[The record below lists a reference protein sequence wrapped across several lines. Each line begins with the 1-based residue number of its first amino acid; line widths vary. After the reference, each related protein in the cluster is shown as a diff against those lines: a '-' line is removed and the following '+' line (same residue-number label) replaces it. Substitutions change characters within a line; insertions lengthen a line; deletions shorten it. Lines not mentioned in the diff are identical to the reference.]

1 MKNKTIKF
9 FTSILV
15 IIMFT
20 LFIGQSMV
28 FAASKT
34 FMLSLTRGIK
44 SDDEAKYAYALN
56 TGNNHRITQIISL
69 GENNEKLATN
79 FYCLNA
85 TKGRSWGNESLSLKP
100 EYTASY
106 DMIKDK
112 SEIENLTTT
121 YSNTVRLYNTQLMWI
136 LDHMYVD
143 GGISIDNLLAKAG
156 IEKNSED
163 GIYYYNYRKN
173 TNSVFSDTSS
183 DLYRNLYGNLN
194 GKGGYTYLKNGEN
207 QDVLLSKELVESVQ
221 QAAIWYYTNY
231 KGNNDSK
238 FNCYTDDTYKNQ
250 ANPKQWLRY
259 YINPTTYDINWIPLY
274 EYTEKDENNQDI
286 EVGRMLQEQACILYN
301 YFIDS
306 AEKAARNGYTS
317 TSEGTIELKFKG
329 NDNDLKM
336 VTEGQNYK
344 IGPLEIKTTGNT
356 TTTEII
362 VEKGTTNITSKATI
376 SGNTKTTPATDT
388 EFYVLVPKTEVAN
401 IDGIIKVTVKGKYT
415 STNKTLWI
423 GKITDTETDAEQ
435 PIVEV
440 TPVSKNIE
448 DSLIVDSVFDLALRK
463 TILDVDGKTTIKN
476 EKELDAARNI
486 KIDTST
492 INGEDTTATYKHRK
506 DPIVVSEESI
516 ITYQIHI
523 YNEGDI
529 DGYASKIVD
538 QLPEGL
544 ESVLKTNE
552 TVKSTLG
559 NTYNVTYDSATNKI
573 TLAISQDD
581 ITNKTAKNIA
591 SYKGGND
598 LSSDTITLKCK
609 VTGKASTDGKTKKYL
624 TNIAYILEEY
634 DKNGNKIERDRN
646 NTESRPSVY
655 PNKTVEELNSN
666 NKDDYKGYERNP
678 SVDSDTNNETY
689 FKGQEDDDDFE
700 KVVLLPKPFDL
711 KLMKFIS
718 AINDKPT
725 TRTITIDSS
734 NLNKVVNGKLVTT
747 ADYDVSKV
755 PLLVKTG
762 DYVTYTFRIY
772 NEGEVDGYAKEI
784 SEDIPEGLEYDAS
797 VNTNPS
803 WTVSNNGK
811 TITTDFLSKAKD
823 EDNLLKAFDSENDD
837 GKGSGLSYKDVSVKL
852 KVVSTDT
859 RNIIRNEA
867 AITKDENSKGE
878 EITDRDSVPEEWKKE
893 NSDDN
898 YEDNP
903 EYPKYKEDDEDYDNI
918 KLATFDLAL
927 RKFITIISTNGNF
940 EDTNTTTTYNRVPQ
954 IDSSKLKAGTAQTA
968 IYNHSKDPIYLN
980 TGDYILY
987 TIRAYNEGDIA
998 GYASEIADY
1007 LPENIEF
1014 VDSTDEYIKGINDK
1028 WTYDAKTRKVT
1039 TTTDKLLNAFDAEND
1054 NGKGS
1059 GLSYVDVQIVC
1070 KVSKN
1075 APTNKKLTNIAEIT
1089 EYKDE
1094 DGKVIE
1100 PTIGDRDSKPENFP
1114 ENLKDEDKRPDYNGG
1129 EDKDK
1134 TDDYIPGQED
1144 DDDFEKVI
1152 VKENP
1157 KFDLALRKFITDIS
1171 GKEVTTR
1178 IPKVEY
1184 KDNKISYKHPKDVVK
1199 VVVADTVTYTLRV
1212 FNEGE
1217 IAGFAEKVSD
1227 DIPEYLEFLPEHKT
1241 NRDYRWV
1248 MYDKDGNATTKVSE
1262 AVKIVTDYTSKAYGE
1277 TLMQKGNLKENPNLL
1292 NAFDKTAGISET
1304 NPDYVD
1310 VKVAFKVKDPNSNT
1324 YVIVNKAQISEDAD
1338 EDGNP
1343 VDDIDSTPDE
1353 WKEGEDDQDYENVG
1367 VEYFDLSLL
1376 KYVTKAIVIENGKT
1390 KTTTTGNNG
1399 SDSDITPK
1407 VEIYRKNIK
1416 KTIVKFEY
1424 VIKIT
1429 NEGDIAGYAKEIT
1442 DYVPEGLKFYAEDNK
1457 GWKDEG
1463 NNVISTELLKD
1474 TLLQPGQSAT
1484 VKVVLR
1490 WINGENNLSLKTNV
1504 AEISKD
1510 ENEKGIPDR
1519 DSTPDNKK
1527 PGEDDIDDAPV
1538 LLTISTGILENTIA
1552 YVSGALV
1559 ILVVIGLGLVAIKKY
1574 VL

>member
-9 FTSILV
+9 LTSILV
-15 IIMFT
+15 IMMFA
-20 LFIGQSMV
+20 LFVGQSIV

-34 FMLSLTRGIK
+34 FMLSLTRGM
-44 SDDEAKYAYALN
+44 DDSETKYAYALN
-56 TGNNHRITQIISL
+56 TGDNHRITQIISL
-69 GENNEKLATN
+69 GENNQKLATN

-85 TKGRSWGNESLSLKP
+85 TKGASWGEVSLSGTP

-112 SEIENLTTT
+112 SEIESLTTT
-121 YSNTVRLYNTQLMWI
+121 YSNTVKQYNTQLMWI
-136 LDHMYVD
+136 LDHIHVD
-143 GGISIDNLLAKAG
+143 GGISVKNLLAKAG
-156 IEKNSED
+156 IEEDSED
-163 GIYYYNYRKN
+163 GIYYYNYKKN
-173 TNSVFSDTSS
+173 PNSVFSDTST
-183 DLYRNLYGNLN
+183 DLYRNLYGNMD
-194 GKGGYTYLKNGEN
+194 GYYITKDGAKKE
-207 QDVLLSKELVESVQ
+207 VLLSKELVESVQ

-231 KGNNDSK
+231 KGYNDSR
-238 FNCYTDDTYKNQ
+238 FNCYTNSGATS
-250 ANPKQWLRY
+250 PKEWLRY
-259 YINPTTYDINWIPLY
+259 DINPNINNQDWKQLID
-274 EYTEKDENNQDI
+274 YTEKDDNNHDV
-286 EVGRMLQEQACILYN
+286 EVGRMLQEQASILYN

-306 AEKAARNGYTS
+306 AEAAARNGYTS

-329 NDNDLKM
+329 NDTDLKM
-336 VTEGQNYK
+336 TTEGENYK

-356 TTTEII
+356 TTTELL

-376 SGNTKTTPATDT
+376 NGNTKTSPATDK
-388 EFYVLVPKTEVAN
+388 EFYVLVPKNEVAN
-401 IDGIIKVTVKGKYT
+401 IDGVIKVTVKGKYT

-423 GKITDTETDAEQ
+423 GKITDTESNVEQ

-440 TPVSKNIE
+440 TPGSKNIE
-448 DSLIVDSVFDLALRK
+448 DSLTVDSLFDLALRK
-463 TILDVDGKTTIKN
+463 TILDVDGKTAIKN
-476 EKELDAARNI
+476 EKGLDAARNI

-492 INGEDTTATYKHRK
+492 INEEETTATYKHRK
-506 DPIVVSEESI
+506 DPIVISEGSV

-538 QLPEGL
+538 QLPSGL
-544 ESVLKTNE
+544 ESVLKTND

-559 NTYNVTYDSATNKI
+559 NTYNVTYDTTTNKI

-598 LSSDTITLKCK
+598 ISSDTITLKCK

-634 DKNGNKIERDRN
+634 DKNGNKIERDRS

-655 PNKTVEELNSN
+655 PNKTAEELNSTDKN
-666 NKDDYKGYERNP
+666 NYKGNDSNP
-678 SVDSDTNNETY
+678 SVDSDTNNDTY
-689 FKGQEDDDDFE
+689 FKGQEDEDDFE

-711 KLMKFIS
+711 KLMKYIS
-718 AINDKPT
+718 AINDKPS
-725 TRTITIDSS
+725 TRTITINSS
-734 NLNKVVNGKLVTT
+734 NLNKVVNGKVVTT

-797 VNTNPS
+797 VNTNPA

-811 TITTDFLSKAKD
+811 TITTDFLSKAKG
-823 EDNLLKAFDSENDD
+823 ESNLIKAFDSENDD

-878 EITDRDSVPEEWKKE
+878 EITDRDSVPEDWEKE
-893 NSDDN
+893 DSDDN

-927 RKFITIISTNGNF
+927 RKFITKISTDGNF

-954 IDSSKLKAGTAQTA
+954 VDSSKLKAGTAQTA
-968 IYNHSKDPIYLN
+968 IYNHSKEPIYLN
-980 TGDYILY
+980 IGDYVLY

-998 GYASEIADY
+998 GYASEIVDY
-1007 LPENIEF
+1007 LPENIDF
-1014 VDSTDEYIKGINDK
+1014 VDSTDEYIKDINDK
-1028 WTYDAKTRKVT
+1028 WSYDAQTRKVT
-1039 TTTDKLLNAFDAEND
+1039 TKTDKLLNAFDAEKD

-1059 GLSYVDVQIVC
+1059 GLSYVDVQIIC
-1070 KVSKN
+1070 KINKN

-1100 PTIGDRDSKPENFP
+1100 PTVGDRDSKPENFP
-1114 ENLKDEDKRPDYNGG
+1114 EDLKDEETRPDYNGG

-1178 IPKVEY
+1178 IPEVEY
-1184 KDNKISYKHPKDVVK
+1184 KDNKITYTHPKDVVK
-1199 VVVADTVTYTLRV
+1199 VVVGDTVTYTLRV

-1277 TLMQKGNLKENPNLL
+1277 TLMQKDNLKENPNLL
-1292 NAFDKTAGISET
+1292 NAFDKTTGVSDT

-1338 EDGNP
+1338 KDGKP
-1343 VDDIDSTPDE
+1343 VEDIDSTPDE

-1442 DYVPEGLKFYAEDNK
+1442 DYVPEGLKFYEEDNK

-1463 NNVISTELLKD
+1463 DNVISTELLKD

-1490 WINGENNLSLKTNV
+1490 WINGENNLSLKTNI

-1559 ILVVIGLGLVAIKKY
+1559 ILVVIGLGLVAIKKF

>member
-9 FTSILV
+9 LTSILV
-15 IIMFT
+15 IMMFA
-20 LFIGQSMV
+20 LFVGQSIV

-34 FMLSLTRGIK
+34 FMLSLTRGM
-44 SDDEAKYAYALN
+44 DDSETKYAYALN
-56 TGNNHRITQIISL
+56 TGDNHRITQIISL
-69 GENNEKLATN
+69 GENNQKLATN

-85 TKGRSWGNESLSLKP
+85 TKGASWGEVSLSGTP

-112 SEIENLTTT
+112 SEIESLTTT
-121 YSNTVRLYNTQLMWI
+121 YSNTVKQYNTQLMWI
-136 LDHMYVD
+136 LDHIHVD
-143 GGISIDNLLAKAG
+143 GGISVKNLLAKAG
-156 IEKNSED
+156 IEEDSED
-163 GIYYYNYRKN
+163 GIYYYNYKKN
-173 TNSVFSDTSS
+173 PNSVFSDTST
-183 DLYRNLYGNLN
+183 DLYRNLYGNMD
-194 GKGGYTYLKNGEN
+194 GYYITKDGAKKE
-207 QDVLLSKELVESVQ
+207 VLLSKELVESVQ
-221 QAAIWYYTNY
+221 QAVIWYYTNY
-231 KGNNDSK
+231 KGYNDSR
-238 FNCYTDDTYKNQ
+238 FNCYTNSGATS
-250 ANPKQWLRY
+250 PKEWLRY
-259 YINPTTYDINWIPLY
+259 DINPTVNNQDWKQLID
-274 EYTEKDENNQDI
+274 YTEKDDNNHDV
-286 EVGRMLQEQACILYN
+286 EVGRMLQEQASILYN

-306 AEKAARNGYTS
+306 AEAAARNGYTS

-329 NDNDLKM
+329 NDTDLKM
-336 VTEGQNYK
+336 TTEGENYK

-356 TTTEII
+356 TTTELI

-376 SGNTKTTPATDT
+376 NGNTKTSPATDK

-401 IDGIIKVTVKGKYT
+401 IDGVIKVTVKGKYT

-423 GKITDTETDAEQ
+423 GKITDTESNVEQ

-440 TPVSKNIE
+440 TPGSKNIE
-448 DSLIVDSVFDLALRK
+448 DSLTVDSLFDLALRK
-463 TILDVDGKTTIKN
+463 TILDVDGKTAIKN
-476 EKELDAARNI
+476 EKGLDAARNI

-492 INGEDTTATYKHRK
+492 INGEETTATYKHRK
-506 DPIVVSEESI
+506 DPIVISEGSV

-538 QLPEGL
+538 QLPSGL
-544 ESVLKTNE
+544 ESVLKTND

-559 NTYNVTYDSATNKI
+559 NTYNVTYDTTTNKI

-598 LSSDTITLKCK
+598 ISSDTITLKCK

-634 DKNGNKIERDRN
+634 DKDGNKIERDRS

-655 PNKTVEELNSN
+655 PNKTAEELNSTDKN
-666 NKDDYKGYERNP
+666 NYKGNDSNP
-678 SVDSDTNNETY
+678 SVDSDTNNDTY
-689 FKGQEDDDDFE
+689 FKGQEDEDDFE

-711 KLMKFIS
+711 KLMKYIS

-734 NLNKVVNGKLVTT
+734 NLNKVVNGKVVTT

-797 VNTNPS
+797 VNTNPA

-811 TITTDFLSKAKD
+811 TITTDFLSKAKG
-823 EDNLLKAFDSENDD
+823 ESNLIKAFDSENDD

-859 RNIIRNEA
+859 KNIIRNEA
-867 AITKDENSKGE
+867 AITKDENSEGE
-878 EITDRDSVPEEWKKE
+878 EITDRDSVPEDWKKE
-893 NSDDN
+893 DSDDD

-927 RKFITIISTNGNF
+927 RKFITKISTDGNF

-954 IDSSKLKAGTAQTA
+954 VDSSKLKAGTAQTA
-968 IYNHSKDPIYLN
+968 IYNHSKEPIYLN
-980 TGDYILY
+980 IGDYVLY

-998 GYASEIADY
+998 GYASEIVDY
-1007 LPENIEF
+1007 LPENIDF

-1028 WTYDAKTRKVT
+1028 WSYDAQTRKVT
-1039 TTTDKLLNAFDAEND
+1039 TKTDKLLNAFDAEKD

-1059 GLSYVDVQIVC
+1059 GLSYVDVQIIC
-1070 KVSKN
+1070 KINKN

-1100 PTIGDRDSKPENFP
+1100 PTVGDRDSKPENFP
-1114 ENLKDEDKRPDYNGG
+1114 EDLKDEETRPDYNGG

-1178 IPKVEY
+1178 IPEVEY
-1184 KDNKISYKHPKDVVK
+1184 KDNKITYTHPKDVVK

-1277 TLMQKGNLKENPNLL
+1277 TLMQKENLKENPNLL
-1292 NAFDKTAGISET
+1292 NAFDKTTGVSDT

-1338 EDGNP
+1338 KDGKP
-1343 VDDIDSTPDE
+1343 VEDIDSTPDE

-1442 DYVPEGLKFYAEDNK
+1442 DYVPEGLKFYEEDNK

-1463 NNVISTELLKD
+1463 DNVISTELLKD

-1490 WINGENNLSLKTNV
+1490 WINGENNLSLKTNI

-1559 ILVVIGLGLVAIKKY
+1559 ILVVIGLGLVAIKKF

>member
-9 FTSILV
+9 LTSILV
-15 IIMFT
+15 IMMFA
-20 LFIGQSMV
+20 LFVGQSIV

-34 FMLSLTRGIK
+34 FMLSLTRGM
-44 SDDEAKYAYALN
+44 DDSETKYAYALN
-56 TGNNHRITQIISL
+56 TGDNHRITQIISL
-69 GENNEKLATN
+69 GENNQKLATN

-85 TKGRSWGNESLSLKP
+85 TKGASWGEVSLSGTP

-112 SEIENLTTT
+112 SEIESLTTT
-121 YSNTVRLYNTQLMWI
+121 YSNTVKQYNTQLMWI
-136 LDHMYVD
+136 LDHIHVD
-143 GGISIDNLLAKAG
+143 GGISVKNLLAKAG
-156 IEKNSED
+156 IEEDSED
-163 GIYYYNYRKN
+163 GIYYYNYKKN
-173 TNSVFSDTSS
+173 PNSVFSDTST
-183 DLYRNLYGNLN
+183 DLYRNLYGNMD
-194 GKGGYTYLKNGEN
+194 GYYITKDGAKKE
-207 QDVLLSKELVESVQ
+207 VLLSKELVESVQ
-221 QAAIWYYTNY
+221 QAVIWYYTNY
-231 KGNNDSK
+231 KGYNDSR
-238 FNCYTDDTYKNQ
+238 FNCYTNSGATS
-250 ANPKQWLRY
+250 PKEWLRY
-259 YINPTTYDINWIPLY
+259 DINPTVNNQDWKQLID
-274 EYTEKDENNQDI
+274 YTEKDDNNHDV
-286 EVGRMLQEQACILYN
+286 EVGRMLQEQASILYN

-306 AEKAARNGYTS
+306 AEAAARNGYTS

-329 NDNDLKM
+329 NDTDLKM
-336 VTEGQNYK
+336 TTEGENYK

-356 TTTEII
+356 TTTELL

-376 SGNTKTTPATDT
+376 NGNTKTSPATDK

-401 IDGIIKVTVKGKYT
+401 IDGVIKVTVKGKYT

-423 GKITDTETDAEQ
+423 GKITDTESNVEQ

-440 TPVSKNIE
+440 TPGSKNIE
-448 DSLIVDSVFDLALRK
+448 DSLTVDSLFDLALRK
-463 TILDVDGKTTIKN
+463 TILDVDGKTAIKN
-476 EKELDAARNI
+476 EKGLDAARNI

-492 INGEDTTATYKHRK
+492 INGEETTATYKHRK
-506 DPIVVSEESI
+506 DPIVISEGSV

-538 QLPEGL
+538 QLPSGL
-544 ESVLKTNE
+544 ESVLKTND

-559 NTYNVTYDSATNKI
+559 NTYNVTYDTTTNKI

-598 LSSDTITLKCK
+598 ISSDTITLKCK

-634 DKNGNKIERDRN
+634 DKDGNKIERDRS

-655 PNKTVEELNSN
+655 PNKTAEELNSTDKN
-666 NKDDYKGYERNP
+666 NYKGNDSNP
-678 SVDSDTNNETY
+678 SVDSDTNNDTY
-689 FKGQEDDDDFE
+689 FKGQEDEDDFE

-711 KLMKFIS
+711 KLMKYIS

-734 NLNKVVNGKLVTT
+734 NLNKVVNGKVVTT

-797 VNTNPS
+797 VNTNPA

-811 TITTDFLSKAKD
+811 TITTDFLSKAKG
-823 EDNLLKAFDSENDD
+823 ESNLIKAFDSENDD

-859 RNIIRNEA
+859 KNIIRNEA
-867 AITKDENSKGE
+867 AITKDENSEGE
-878 EITDRDSVPEEWKKE
+878 EITDRDSVPEDWKKE
-893 NSDDN
+893 DSDDN

-927 RKFITIISTNGNF
+927 RKFITRISTDGNF

-954 IDSSKLKAGTAQTA
+954 VDSSKLKVGTAQTA
-968 IYNHSKDPIYLN
+968 IYNHSKEPIYLN
-980 TGDYILY
+980 RGDYVLY

-998 GYASEIADY
+998 GYASEIVDY
-1007 LPENIEF
+1007 LPENIDF
-1014 VDSTDEYIKGINDK
+1014 VDSTDEYIKNINDK
-1028 WTYDAKTRKVT
+1028 WSYDAQTRKVT
-1039 TTTDKLLNAFDAEND
+1039 TKTDKLLNAFDAEKD

-1059 GLSYVDVQIVC
+1059 GLSYVDVQIIC
-1070 KVSKN
+1070 KINKN

-1100 PTIGDRDSKPENFP
+1100 PTVGDRDSKPENFP
-1114 ENLKDEDKRPDYNGG
+1114 EDLKDEETRPDYNGG

-1178 IPKVEY
+1178 IPEVEY
-1184 KDNKISYKHPKDVVK
+1184 KDNKITYTHPKDVVK
-1199 VVVADTVTYTLRV
+1199 VVVGDTVTYTLRV

-1277 TLMQKGNLKENPNLL
+1277 TLMQKENLKENPNLL
-1292 NAFDKTAGISET
+1292 NAFNKKTGVSDT

-1338 EDGNP
+1338 KDGKP
-1343 VDDIDSTPDE
+1343 VEDIDSTPDE

-1442 DYVPEGLKFYAEDNK
+1442 DYVPEGLKFYEEDNK

-1463 NNVISTELLKD
+1463 DNVISTELLKD

-1490 WINGENNLSLKTNV
+1490 WINGENNLSLKTNI

-1559 ILVVIGLGLVAIKKY
+1559 ILVVIGLGLVAIKKF

>member
-9 FTSILV
+9 LTSILV
-15 IIMFT
+15 IMMFA
-20 LFIGQSMV
+20 LFVGQSIV

-34 FMLSLTRGIK
+34 FMLSLTRGM
-44 SDDEAKYAYALN
+44 DDSETKYAYALN
-56 TGNNHRITQIISL
+56 TGDNHRITQIISL
-69 GENNEKLATN
+69 GENNQKLATN

-85 TKGRSWGNESLSLKP
+85 TKGASWGEVSLSGTP

-112 SEIENLTTT
+112 SEIESLTTT
-121 YSNTVRLYNTQLMWI
+121 YSNTVKQYYTQLMWV
-136 LDHMYVD
+136 LDHIHVD
-143 GGISIDNLLAKAG
+143 GGISVKNLLAKAG
-156 IEKNSED
+156 IEEDSED
-163 GIYYYNYRKN
+163 GIYYYNYNKN
-173 TNSVFSDTSS
+173 PNSVFSDTST
-183 DLYRNLYGNLN
+183 DLYRNLYGNMD
-194 GKGGYTYLKNGEN
+194 GYYITKDGAKKE
-207 QDVLLSKELVESVQ
+207 VLLSKELVESVQ
-221 QAAIWYYTNY
+221 QAVIWYYTNY
-231 KGNNDSK
+231 KGYNDSR
-238 FNCYTDDTYKNQ
+238 FNCYTNSGATS
-250 ANPKQWLRY
+250 PKEWLRY
-259 YINPTTYDINWIPLY
+259 DINPTVNNQDWKQLID
-274 EYTEKDENNQDI
+274 YTEKDDNNHDV
-286 EVGRMLQEQACILYN
+286 EVGRMLQEQASILYN

-306 AEKAARNGYTS
+306 AEAAARNGYTS

-329 NDNDLKM
+329 NDTDLKM
-336 VTEGQNYK
+336 TTEGENYK

-362 VEKGTTNITSKATI
+362 VEKGTTDITSKATI
-376 SGNTKTTPATDT
+376 NGNTKTSPATDR
-388 EFYVLVPKTEVAN
+388 EFYVLVPKAEVAN
-401 IDGIIKVTVKGKYT
+401 IDGVIKVGVKGKYT
-415 STNKTLWI
+415 STDKTLWI
-423 GKITDTETDAEQ
+423 GKITDTESNVEQ

-440 TPVSKNIE
+440 TPGSKNIE
-448 DSLIVDSVFDLALRK
+448 DSLTVDSLFDLALRK

-492 INGEDTTATYKHRK
+492 ISGEDTTATYKHRK
-506 DPIVVSEESI
+506 DPIVVSEGSV

-538 QLPEGL
+538 QLPVGL
-544 ESVLKTNE
+544 ESVLKTND

-559 NTYNVTYDSATNKI
+559 NTYNVTYDTTTNKI

-598 LSSDTITLKCK
+598 ISSDTITLKCK

-634 DKNGNKIERDRN
+634 DKDGNKIERDRS

-655 PNKTVEELNSN
+655 PNKTAEELNSTDKN
-666 NKDDYKGYERNP
+666 NYKGNDSNP
-678 SVDSDTNNETY
+678 SVDSDTNNDTY
-689 FKGQEDDDDFE
+689 FKGQEDEDDFE

-711 KLMKFIS
+711 KLMKYIS

-734 NLNKVVNGKLVTT
+734 NLNKVVNGKVVTT

-797 VNTNPS
+797 VNTNPA

-811 TITTDFLSKAKD
+811 TITTDFLSKAKG
-823 EDNLLKAFDSENDD
+823 ESNLIKAFDSENDD

-859 RNIIRNEA
+859 KNIIRNEA
-867 AITKDENSKGE
+867 AITKDENSEGE
-878 EITDRDSVPEEWKKE
+878 EITDRDSVPEDWKKE
-893 NSDDN
+893 DSDDN

-927 RKFITIISTNGNF
+927 RKFITRISTDGNF

-954 IDSSKLKAGTAQTA
+954 VDSSKLKVGTAQTA
-968 IYNHSKDPIYLN
+968 IYNHSKEPIYLN
-980 TGDYILY
+980 RGDYVLY

-998 GYASEIADY
+998 GYASEIVDY
-1007 LPENIEF
+1007 LPENIDF
-1014 VDSTDEYIKGINDK
+1014 VDSTDEYIKNINDK
-1028 WTYDAKTRKVT
+1028 WSYDAQTRKVT
-1039 TTTDKLLNAFDAEND
+1039 TKTDKLLNAFDAEKD

-1059 GLSYVDVQIVC
+1059 ELSYVDVQIIC
-1070 KVSKN
+1070 KINKN

-1100 PTIGDRDSKPENFP
+1100 PTVGDRDSKPENFP
-1114 ENLKDEDKRPDYNGG
+1114 EDLKDEETRPDYNGG

-1178 IPKVEY
+1178 IPEVEY
-1184 KDNKISYKHPKDVVK
+1184 KDNKITYTHPKDVVK
-1199 VVVADTVTYTLRV
+1199 VVVGDTVTYTLRV

-1277 TLMQKGNLKENPNLL
+1277 TLMQKENLKENPNLL
-1292 NAFDKTAGISET
+1292 NAFNKKTGVSDT

-1338 EDGNP
+1338 KDGKP
-1343 VDDIDSTPDE
+1343 VEDIDSTPDE

-1442 DYVPEGLKFYAEDNK
+1442 DYVPEGLKFYEEDNK

-1463 NNVISTELLKD
+1463 DNVISTELLKD

-1490 WINGENNLSLKTNV
+1490 WINGENNLSLKTNI

-1559 ILVVIGLGLVAIKKY
+1559 ILVVIGLGLVAIKKF

>member
-9 FTSILV
+9 LTSILV
-15 IIMFT
+15 IMMFA
-20 LFIGQSMV
+20 LFVGQSIV

-34 FMLSLTRGIK
+34 FMLSLTRGM
-44 SDDEAKYAYALN
+44 DDSETKYAYALN
-56 TGNNHRITQIISL
+56 TGDNHRITQIISL
-69 GENNEKLATN
+69 GENNQKLATN

-85 TKGRSWGNESLSLKP
+85 TKGASWGEVSLSGTP

-112 SEIENLTTT
+112 SEIESLTTT
-121 YSNTVRLYNTQLMWI
+121 YSNTVKQYNTQLMWI
-136 LDHMYVD
+136 LDHIHVD
-143 GGISIDNLLAKAG
+143 GGISVKNLLAKAG
-156 IEKNSED
+156 IEEDSED
-163 GIYYYNYRKN
+163 GIYYYNYKKN
-173 TNSVFSDTSS
+173 PNSVFSDTST
-183 DLYRNLYGNLN
+183 DLYRNLYGNMD
-194 GKGGYTYLKNGEN
+194 GYYITKDGAKKE
-207 QDVLLSKELVESVQ
+207 VLLSKELVESVQ
-221 QAAIWYYTNY
+221 QAVIWYYTNY
-231 KGNNDSK
+231 KGYNDSR
-238 FNCYTDDTYKNQ
+238 FNCYTNSGATS
-250 ANPKQWLRY
+250 PKEWLRY
-259 YINPTTYDINWIPLY
+259 DINPTVNNQDWKQLID
-274 EYTEKDENNQDI
+274 YTEKDDNNHDV
-286 EVGRMLQEQACILYN
+286 EVGRMLQEQASILYN

-306 AEKAARNGYTS
+306 AEAAARNGYTS

-329 NDNDLKM
+329 NDTDLKM
-336 VTEGQNYK
+336 TTEGENYK

-376 SGNTKTTPATDT
+376 NGNTKTSPATDR
-388 EFYVLVPKTEVAN
+388 EFYVLVPKAEVAN
-401 IDGIIKVTVKGKYT
+401 IDGVIKVGVKGQYT

-423 GKITDTETDAEQ
+423 GKITDTESNVEQ

-440 TPVSKNIE
+440 TPGSKNIE
-448 DSLIVDSVFDLALRK
+448 DSLTVDSLFDLALRK
-463 TILDVDGKTTIKN
+463 TILDVDGKTAIKN
-476 EKELDAARNI
+476 EKGLDAARNI

-492 INGEDTTATYKHRK
+492 INEEETTATYKHRK
-506 DPIVVSEESI
+506 DPIVISEGSV

-538 QLPEGL
+538 QLPSGL
-544 ESVLKTNE
+544 ESVLKTND

-559 NTYNVTYDSATNKI
+559 NTYNVTYDTTTNKI

-598 LSSDTITLKCK
+598 ISSDTITLKCK
-609 VTGKASTDGKTKKYL
+609 VTGKASTDGKTKQYL

-634 DKNGNKIERDRN
+634 DKDGNKIERDRS

-655 PNKTVEELNSN
+655 PNKTAEELNSTDKN
-666 NKDDYKGYERNP
+666 NYKGNDSNP
-678 SVDSDTNNETY
+678 SVDSDTNNDTY
-689 FKGQEDDDDFE
+689 FKGQEDEDDFE

-711 KLMKFIS
+711 KLMKYIS

-734 NLNKVVNGKLVTT
+734 NLNKVVNGKVVTT

-797 VNTNPS
+797 VNTNPA

-811 TITTDFLSKAKD
+811 TITTDFLSKAKG
-823 EDNLLKAFDSENDD
+823 ESNLIKAFDSENDD

-859 RNIIRNEA
+859 KNIIRNEA
-867 AITKDENSKGE
+867 AITKDENSEGE

-893 NSDDN
+893 DSDDD

-927 RKFITIISTNGNF
+927 RKFITKISTDGNF

-968 IYNHSKDPIYLN
+968 IYNHSKEPIYLN
-980 TGDYILY
+980 IGAYVLY

-998 GYASEIADY
+998 GYASEIVDY
-1007 LPENIEF
+1007 LPENIDF
-1014 VDSTDEYIKGINDK
+1014 VDSTDEYIKDINDK
-1028 WTYDAKTRKVT
+1028 WSYDAQTRKVT
-1039 TTTDKLLNAFDAEND
+1039 TKTDKLLNAFDAEKD

-1059 GLSYVDVQIVC
+1059 GLSYVDVQIIC
-1070 KVSKN
+1070 KINKN

-1100 PTIGDRDSKPENFP
+1100 PTVGDRDSKPENFP
-1114 ENLKDEDKRPDYNGG
+1114 EDLKDEETRPDYNGG

-1178 IPKVEY
+1178 IPEVEY
-1184 KDNKISYKHPKDVVK
+1184 KDNKITYTHPKDVVK
-1199 VVVADTVTYTLRV
+1199 VVVGDTVTYTLRV
-1212 FNEGE
+1212 FNEGQ
-1217 IAGFAEKVSD
+1217 IDGFAEKVSD

-1277 TLMQKGNLKENPNLL
+1277 TLMQKENLKENPNLL
-1292 NAFDKTAGISET
+1292 NAFNKKTGVSDT

-1338 EDGNP
+1338 KDGKP
-1343 VDDIDSTPDE
+1343 VEDIDSTPDE

-1442 DYVPEGLKFYAEDNK
+1442 DYVPEGLKFYEEDNK

-1490 WINGENNLSLKTNV
+1490 WINGENNLNLKINI

-1538 LLTISTGILENTIA
+1538 LLTISTGMLENTIA

-1559 ILVVIGLGLVAIKKY
+1559 ILVVIGLGLVAIKKF

>member
-9 FTSILV
+9 LTSILV
-15 IIMFT
+15 IMMFA
-20 LFIGQSMV
+20 LFVGQSIV

-34 FMLSLTRGIK
+34 FMLSLTRGM
-44 SDDEAKYAYALN
+44 DDSENKYAYALN
-56 TGNNHRITQIISL
+56 TGDNHRITQIISL
-69 GENNEKLATN
+69 GENNQKLATN

-85 TKGRSWGNESLSLKP
+85 TKGASWGEVSLSGTP

-112 SEIENLTTT
+112 SEIESLTTT
-121 YSNTVRLYNTQLMWI
+121 YSNTVKQYYTQLMWV
-136 LDHMYVD
+136 LDHIHVD
-143 GGISIDNLLAKAG
+143 GGISVKNLLAKAG
-156 IEKNSED
+156 IEEDSED
-163 GIYYYNYRKN
+163 GIYYYNYKKN
-173 TNSVFSDTSS
+173 PNSVFSDTST
-183 DLYRNLYGNLN
+183 DLYRNLYGNMD
-194 GKGGYTYLKNGEN
+194 GYYITKDGAKKE
-207 QDVLLSKELVESVQ
+207 VLLSKELVESVQ
-221 QAAIWYYTNY
+221 QAVIWYYTNY
-231 KGNNDSK
+231 KGYNDSR
-238 FNCYTDDTYKNQ
+238 FNCYTNSGATS
-250 ANPKQWLRY
+250 PKEWLRY
-259 YINPTTYDINWIPLY
+259 DINPTVNNQDWKQLID
-274 EYTEKDENNQDI
+274 YTEKDDNNHDV
-286 EVGRMLQEQACILYN
+286 EVGRMLQEQASILYN

-306 AEKAARNGYTS
+306 AEAAARNGYTS

-329 NDNDLKM
+329 NDTDLKM
-336 VTEGQNYK
+336 TTEGENYK

-376 SGNTKTTPATDT
+376 NGNTKTSPATDR
-388 EFYVLVPKTEVAN
+388 EFYVLVPKAEVAN
-401 IDGIIKVTVKGKYT
+401 IDGVIKVGVKGQYT

-423 GKITDTETDAEQ
+423 GKITDTESNVEQ

-440 TPVSKNIE
+440 TPGSKNIE
-448 DSLIVDSVFDLALRK
+448 DSLTVDSLFDLALRK
-463 TILDVDGKTTIKN
+463 TILDVDGKTAIKN
-476 EKELDAARNI
+476 EKGLDAARNI

-492 INGEDTTATYKHRK
+492 INEEETTATYKHRK
-506 DPIVVSEESI
+506 DPIVISEGSV

-538 QLPEGL
+538 QLPSGL
-544 ESVLKTNE
+544 ESVLKTND

-559 NTYNVTYDSATNKI
+559 NTYNVTYDTTTNKI

-598 LSSDTITLKCK
+598 ISSDTITLKCK
-609 VTGKASTDGKTKKYL
+609 VTGKASTDGKTKQYL

-634 DKNGNKIERDRN
+634 DKDGNKIERDRS

-655 PNKTVEELNSN
+655 PNKTAEELNSTDKN
-666 NKDDYKGYERNP
+666 NYKGNDSNP
-678 SVDSDTNNETY
+678 SVDSDTNNDTY
-689 FKGQEDDDDFE
+689 FKGQEDEDDFE

-711 KLMKFIS
+711 KLMKYIS

-734 NLNKVVNGKLVTT
+734 NLNKVVNGKVVTT

-797 VNTNPS
+797 VNTNPA

-811 TITTDFLSKAKD
+811 TITTDFLSKAKG
-823 EDNLLKAFDSENDD
+823 ESNLIKAFDSENDD

-859 RNIIRNEA
+859 KNIIRNEA

-893 NSDDN
+893 DSDDD

-927 RKFITIISTNGNF
+927 RKFITKISTDGNF

-968 IYNHSKDPIYLN
+968 IYNHSKEPIYLN
-980 TGDYILY
+980 IGDYVLY

-998 GYASEIADY
+998 GYASEIVDY
-1007 LPENIEF
+1007 LPENIDF
-1014 VDSTDEYIKGINDK
+1014 VDSTDEYIKDINDK
-1028 WTYDAKTRKVT
+1028 WSYDAQTRKVT
-1039 TTTDKLLNAFDAEND
+1039 TKTDKLLNAFDAEKD

-1059 GLSYVDVQIVC
+1059 GLSYVDVQIIC
-1070 KVSKN
+1070 KINKN

-1100 PTIGDRDSKPENFP
+1100 PSVGDRDSKPENFP
-1114 ENLKDEDKRPDYNGG
+1114 EDLKDEETRPDYNGG

-1178 IPKVEY
+1178 IPEVEY
-1184 KDNKISYKHPKDVVK
+1184 KDNKITYTHPKDVVK
-1199 VVVADTVTYTLRV
+1199 VVVGDTVTYTLRV

-1277 TLMQKGNLKENPNLL
+1277 TLMQKENLKENPNLL
-1292 NAFDKTAGISET
+1292 NAFDKTAGVSDT

-1338 EDGNP
+1338 KDGKP
-1343 VDDIDSTPDE
+1343 VEDIDSTPDE

-1442 DYVPEGLKFYAEDNK
+1442 DYVPEGLKFYEEDNK

-1490 WINGENNLSLKTNV
+1490 WINGENNLNLKINI

-1538 LLTISTGILENTIA
+1538 LLTISTGMLENTIV

-1559 ILVVIGLGLVAIKKY
+1559 ILVVIGLGLVAIKKF

>member
-1 MKNKTIKF
+1 MK
-9 FTSILV
+9 
-15 IIMFT
+15 
-20 LFIGQSMV
+20 
-28 FAASKT
+28 
-34 FMLSLTRGIK
+34 
-44 SDDEAKYAYALN
+44 Y
-56 TGNNHRITQIISL
+56 
-69 GENNEKLATN
+69 
-79 FYCLNA
+79 
-85 TKGRSWGNESLSLKP
+85 
-100 EYTASY
+100 
-106 DMIKDK
+106 
-112 SEIENLTTT
+112 
-121 YSNTVRLYNTQLMWI
+121 
-136 LDHMYVD
+136 
-143 GGISIDNLLAKAG
+143 
-156 IEKNSED
+156 
-163 GIYYYNYRKN
+163 
-173 TNSVFSDTSS
+173 
-183 DLYRNLYGNLN
+183 
-194 GKGGYTYLKNGEN
+194 
-207 QDVLLSKELVESVQ
+207 
-221 QAAIWYYTNY
+221 
-231 KGNNDSK
+231 
-238 FNCYTDDTYKNQ
+238 
-250 ANPKQWLRY
+250 
-259 YINPTTYDINWIPLY
+259 
-274 EYTEKDENNQDI
+274 
-286 EVGRMLQEQACILYN
+286 
-301 YFIDS
+301 
-306 AEKAARNGYTS
+306 
-317 TSEGTIELKFKG
+317 
-329 NDNDLKM
+329 
-336 VTEGQNYK
+336 
-344 IGPLEIKTTGNT
+344 
-356 TTTEII
+356 
-362 VEKGTTNITSKATI
+362 
-376 SGNTKTTPATDT
+376 
-388 EFYVLVPKTEVAN
+388 
-401 IDGIIKVTVKGKYT
+401 
-415 STNKTLWI
+415 
-423 GKITDTETDAEQ
+423 
-435 PIVEV
+435 
-440 TPVSKNIE
+440 
-448 DSLIVDSVFDLALRK
+448 
-463 TILDVDGKTTIKN
+463 
-476 EKELDAARNI
+476 
-486 KIDTST
+486 
-492 INGEDTTATYKHRK
+492 
-506 DPIVVSEESI
+506 
-516 ITYQIHI
+516 
-523 YNEGDI
+523 
-529 DGYASKIVD
+529 
-538 QLPEGL
+538 
-544 ESVLKTNE
+544 
-552 TVKSTLG
+552 
-559 NTYNVTYDSATNKI
+559 
-573 TLAISQDD
+573 
-581 ITNKTAKNIA
+581 
-591 SYKGGND
+591 
-598 LSSDTITLKCK
+598 
-609 VTGKASTDGKTKKYL
+609 
-624 TNIAYILEEY
+624 
-634 DKNGNKIERDRN
+634 
-646 NTESRPSVY
+646 
-655 PNKTVEELNSN
+655 
-666 NKDDYKGYERNP
+666 
-678 SVDSDTNNETY
+678 
-689 FKGQEDDDDFE
+689 
-700 KVVLLPKPFDL
+700 
-711 KLMKFIS
+711 IS

-734 NLNKVVNGKLVTT
+734 NLNKVVNGKVVTT

-797 VNTNPS
+797 VNTNPA

-811 TITTDFLSKAKD
+811 TITTDFLSKAKG
-823 EDNLLKAFDSENDD
+823 ESNLIKAFDSENDD

-859 RNIIRNEA
+859 KNIIRNEA
-867 AITKDENSKGE
+867 AITKDENSEGE
-878 EITDRDSVPEEWKKE
+878 EITDRDSVPEDWKKE
-893 NSDDN
+893 DSDDD

-927 RKFITIISTNGNF
+927 RKFITKISTDGNF

-954 IDSSKLKAGTAQTA
+954 VDSSKLKAGTAQTA
-968 IYNHSKDPIYLN
+968 IYNHSKEPIYLN
-980 TGDYILY
+980 IGDYVLY

-998 GYASEIADY
+998 GYASEIVDY
-1007 LPENIEF
+1007 LPENIDF

-1028 WTYDAKTRKVT
+1028 WSYDAQTRKVT
-1039 TTTDKLLNAFDAEND
+1039 TKTDKLLNAFDAEKD

-1059 GLSYVDVQIVC
+1059 GLSYVDVQIIC
-1070 KVSKN
+1070 KINKN

-1100 PTIGDRDSKPENFP
+1100 PTVGDRDSKPENFP
-1114 ENLKDEDKRPDYNGG
+1114 EDLKDEDKRPDYNGG

-1178 IPKVEY
+1178 IPEVEY
-1184 KDNKISYKHPKDVVK
+1184 KDNKITYTHPKDVVK

-1277 TLMQKGNLKENPNLL
+1277 TLMQKENLKENPNLL
-1292 NAFDKTAGISET
+1292 NAFDKTTGVSDT

-1338 EDGNP
+1338 KDGKP
-1343 VDDIDSTPDE
+1343 VEDIDSTPDE

-1442 DYVPEGLKFYAEDNK
+1442 DYVPEGLKFYEEDNK

-1463 NNVISTELLKD
+1463 DNVISTELLKD

-1490 WINGENNLSLKTNV
+1490 WINGENNLSLKTNI

-1559 ILVVIGLGLVAIKKY
+1559 ILVVIGLGLVAIKKF

>member
-9 FTSILV
+9 LTSILV
-15 IIMFT
+15 IMMFA
-20 LFIGQSMV
+20 LFVGQSIV

-34 FMLSLTRGIK
+34 FMLSLTRGM
-44 SDDEAKYAYALN
+44 DDSETKYAYALN
-56 TGNNHRITQIISL
+56 TGDNHRITQIISL
-69 GENNEKLATN
+69 GENNQKLATN

-85 TKGRSWGNESLSLKP
+85 TKGASWGEVSLSGTP

-112 SEIENLTTT
+112 SEIESLTTT
-121 YSNTVRLYNTQLMWI
+121 YSNTVKQYYTQLMWV
-136 LDHMYVD
+136 LDHIHVD
-143 GGISIDNLLAKAG
+143 GGISVKNLLAKAG
-156 IEKNSED
+156 IEEDSED
-163 GIYYYNYRKN
+163 GIYYYNYNKN
-173 TNSVFSDTSS
+173 PNSVFSDTST
-183 DLYRNLYGNLN
+183 DLYRNLYGNMD
-194 GKGGYTYLKNGEN
+194 GYYITKDGAKKE
-207 QDVLLSKELVESVQ
+207 VLLSKELVESVQ
-221 QAAIWYYTNY
+221 QAVIWYYTNY
-231 KGNNDSK
+231 KGYNDSR
-238 FNCYTDDTYKNQ
+238 FNCYTNSGATS
-250 ANPKQWLRY
+250 PKEWLRY
-259 YINPTTYDINWIPLY
+259 DINPTVNNQDWKQLID
-274 EYTEKDENNQDI
+274 YTEKDDNNHDV
-286 EVGRMLQEQACILYN
+286 EVGRMLQEQASILYN

-306 AEKAARNGYTS
+306 AEAAARNGYTS

-329 NDNDLKM
+329 NDTDLKM
-336 VTEGQNYK
+336 TTEGENYK

-356 TTTEII
+356 TTTELL
-362 VEKGTTNITSKATI
+362 VEKGTTNITSKVTI
-376 SGNTKTTPATDT
+376 NGNTKTSPATDK

-401 IDGIIKVTVKGKYT
+401 IDGVIKVTVKGKYT

-423 GKITDTETDAEQ
+423 GKITDTESNVEQ

-440 TPVSKNIE
+440 TPGSKNIE
-448 DSLIVDSVFDLALRK
+448 DSLTVDSLFDLALRK
-463 TILDVDGKTTIKN
+463 TILDVDGKTAIKN
-476 EKELDAARNI
+476 EKGLDAARNI

-492 INGEDTTATYKHRK
+492 INGEETTATYKHRK
-506 DPIVVSEESI
+506 DPIVISEGSV

-538 QLPEGL
+538 QLPSGL
-544 ESVLKTNE
+544 ESVLKTND

-559 NTYNVTYDSATNKI
+559 NTYNVTYDTTTNKI

-598 LSSDTITLKCK
+598 ISSDTITLKCK

-634 DKNGNKIERDRN
+634 DKDGNKIERDRS

-655 PNKTVEELNSN
+655 PNKTAEELNSTDKN
-666 NKDDYKGYERNP
+666 NYKGNDSNP
-678 SVDSDTNNETY
+678 SVDSDTNNDTY
-689 FKGQEDDDDFE
+689 FKGQEDEDDFE

-711 KLMKFIS
+711 KLMKYIS

-734 NLNKVVNGKLVTT
+734 NLNKVVNGKVVTT

-797 VNTNPS
+797 VNTNPA

-811 TITTDFLSKAKD
+811 TITTDFLSKAKG
-823 EDNLLKAFDSENDD
+823 ESNLIKAFDSENDD

-852 KVVSTDT
+852 KVVST
-859 RNIIRNEA
+859 E
-867 AITKDENSKGE
+867 
-878 EITDRDSVPEEWKKE
+878 DRDSVPEDWKKE
-893 NSDDN
+893 DSDDN

-927 RKFITIISTNGNF
+927 RKFITRISTDGNF

-954 IDSSKLKAGTAQTA
+954 VDSSKLKVGTAQTA
-968 IYNHSKDPIYLN
+968 IYNHSKEPIYLN
-980 TGDYILY
+980 RGDYVLY

-998 GYASEIADY
+998 GYASEIVDY
-1007 LPENIEF
+1007 LPENIDF
-1014 VDSTDEYIKGINDK
+1014 VDSTDEYIKNINDK
-1028 WTYDAKTRKVT
+1028 WSYDAQTRKVT
-1039 TTTDKLLNAFDAEND
+1039 TKTDKLLNAFDAEKD

-1059 GLSYVDVQIVC
+1059 GLSYVDVQIIC
-1070 KVSKN
+1070 KINKN

-1114 ENLKDEDKRPDYNGG
+1114 EDLKDEETRPDYNGG

-1178 IPKVEY
+1178 IPEVEY
-1184 KDNKISYKHPKDVVK
+1184 KDNKITYTHPKDVVK
-1199 VVVADTVTYTLRV
+1199 VVVGDTVTYTLRV

-1277 TLMQKGNLKENPNLL
+1277 TLMQKENLKENPNLL
-1292 NAFDKTAGISET
+1292 NAFNKKTGVSDT

-1338 EDGNP
+1338 KDGKP
-1343 VDDIDSTPDE
+1343 VEDIDSTPDE

-1442 DYVPEGLKFYAEDNK
+1442 DYVPEGLKFYEEDNK

-1490 WINGENNLSLKTNV
+1490 WINGENNLNLKINI

-1559 ILVVIGLGLVAIKKY
+1559 ILVVIGLGLVAIKKF

>member
-9 FTSILV
+9 LTSILV
-15 IIMFT
+15 IMMFA
-20 LFIGQSMV
+20 LFVGQSIV

-34 FMLSLTRGIK
+34 FMLSLTRGM
-44 SDDEAKYAYALN
+44 DDSENKYAYALN
-56 TGNNHRITQIISL
+56 TGDNHRITQIISL
-69 GENNEKLATN
+69 GENNQKLATN

-85 TKGRSWGNESLSLKP
+85 TKGASWGEVSLSGTP

-112 SEIENLTTT
+112 SEIESLTTT
-121 YSNTVRLYNTQLMWI
+121 YSNTVKQYNTQLMWI
-136 LDHMYVD
+136 LDHIHVD
-143 GGISIDNLLAKAG
+143 GGISVKNLLAKAG
-156 IEKNSED
+156 IEEDSED
-163 GIYYYNYRKN
+163 GIYYYNYKKN
-173 TNSVFSDTSS
+173 PNSVFSDTST
-183 DLYRNLYGNLN
+183 DLYRNLYGNMD
-194 GKGGYTYLKNGEN
+194 GYYITKDGAKKE
-207 QDVLLSKELVESVQ
+207 VLLSKELVESVQ
-221 QAAIWYYTNY
+221 QAVIWYYTNY
-231 KGNNDSK
+231 KGYNDSR
-238 FNCYTDDTYKNQ
+238 FNCYTNSGATS
-250 ANPKQWLRY
+250 PKEWLRY
-259 YINPTTYDINWIPLY
+259 DINPTVNNQDWKQLID
-274 EYTEKDENNQDI
+274 YTEKDDNNHDV
-286 EVGRMLQEQACILYN
+286 EVGRMLQEQASILYN

-306 AEKAARNGYTS
+306 AEAAARNGYTS

-329 NDNDLKM
+329 NDTDLKM
-336 VTEGQNYK
+336 TTEGENYK

-362 VEKGTTNITSKATI
+362 VEKDTTNITSKATI
-376 SGNTKTTPATDT
+376 NGNTKTSPATDK

-401 IDGIIKVTVKGKYT
+401 IDGVIKVTVKGQYT

-423 GKITDTETDAEQ
+423 GKITDTESNVEQ

-440 TPVSKNIE
+440 TPGSKNIE
-448 DSLIVDSVFDLALRK
+448 DSLTVDSLFDLALRK
-463 TILDVDGKTTIKN
+463 TILDVDGKTAIKN
-476 EKELDAARNI
+476 EKGLDAARNI

-492 INGEDTTATYKHRK
+492 INEEETTATYKHRK
-506 DPIVVSEESI
+506 DPIVISEGSV

-538 QLPEGL
+538 QLPSGL
-544 ESVLKTNE
+544 ESVLKTND

-559 NTYNVTYDSATNKI
+559 NTYNVTYDTTTNKI

-598 LSSDTITLKCK
+598 ISSDTITLKCK
-609 VTGKASTDGKTKKYL
+609 VTGKASTDGKTKQYL

-634 DKNGNKIERDRN
+634 DKDGNKIERDRS

-655 PNKTVEELNSN
+655 PNKTAEELNSTDKN
-666 NKDDYKGYERNP
+666 NYKGNDSNP
-678 SVDSDTNNETY
+678 SVDSDTNNDTY
-689 FKGQEDDDDFE
+689 FKGQEDEDDFE

-711 KLMKFIS
+711 KLMKYIS

-734 NLNKVVNGKLVTT
+734 NLNKVVNGKVVTT

-797 VNTNPS
+797 VNTNPA

-811 TITTDFLSKAKD
+811 TITTDFLSKAKG
-823 EDNLLKAFDSENDD
+823 ESNLIKAFDSENDD

-859 RNIIRNEA
+859 KNIIRNEA
-867 AITKDENSKGE
+867 AITKDENSEGE

-893 NSDDN
+893 DSDDD

-927 RKFITIISTNGNF
+927 RKFITKISTDGNF

-968 IYNHSKDPIYLN
+968 IYNHSKEPIYLN
-980 TGDYILY
+980 IGAYVLY

-998 GYASEIADY
+998 GYASEIVDY
-1007 LPENIEF
+1007 LPENIDF
-1014 VDSTDEYIKGINDK
+1014 VDSTDEYIKDINDK
-1028 WTYDAKTRKVT
+1028 WSYDAQTRKVT
-1039 TTTDKLLNAFDAEND
+1039 TKTDKLLNAFDAEKD

-1059 GLSYVDVQIVC
+1059 GLSYVDVQIIC
-1070 KVSKN
+1070 KINKN

-1100 PTIGDRDSKPENFP
+1100 PTVGDRDSKPENFP
-1114 ENLKDEDKRPDYNGG
+1114 EDLKDEETRPDYNGG

-1178 IPKVEY
+1178 IPEVEY
-1184 KDNKISYKHPKDVVK
+1184 KDNKITYTHPKDVVK
-1199 VVVADTVTYTLRV
+1199 VVVGDTVTYTLRV
-1212 FNEGE
+1212 FNEGQ
-1217 IAGFAEKVSD
+1217 IDGFAEKVSD

-1277 TLMQKGNLKENPNLL
+1277 TLMQKENLKENPNLL
-1292 NAFDKTAGISET
+1292 NAFNKKTGVSDT

-1338 EDGNP
+1338 KDGKP
-1343 VDDIDSTPDE
+1343 VEDIDSTPDE

-1367 VEYFDLSLL
+1367 VKYFDLSLL

-1442 DYVPEGLKFYAEDNK
+1442 DYVPEGLKFYEEDNK

-1490 WINGENNLSLKTNV
+1490 WINGENNLNLKINI

-1538 LLTISTGILENTIA
+1538 LLTISTGMLENTIA
-1552 YVSGALV
+1552 DVSGALV
-1559 ILVVIGLGLVAIKKY
+1559 ILVVIGLGLVAIKKF

>member
-9 FTSILV
+9 LISIIV
-15 IIMFT
+15 IVMFA
-20 LFIGQSMV
+20 LAIGQTMV

-34 FMLSLTRGIK
+34 FMLSITRGLGD
-44 SDDEAKYAYALN
+44 SGTKYAYALN

-69 GENNEKLATN
+69 GANNQKLATN

-85 TKGRSWGNESLSLKP
+85 TKGLSWANTSLSSTP

-112 SEIENLTTT
+112 SEIEQLTTT
-121 YSNTVRLYNTQLMWI
+121 YSNTVKNYNTQLMWI
-136 LDHMYVD
+136 LDHIHVD
-143 GGISIDNLLAKAG
+143 GGISVKNLLAKAG
-156 IEKNSED
+156 IEIDSED
-163 GIYYYNYRKN
+163 NLYHYNPQKN
-173 TNSVFSDTSS
+173 PNSVFSNTSS
-183 DLYRNLYGNLN
+183 QLYRDLYGNMDGYYIRKN
-194 GKGGYTYLKNGEN
+194 GKE
-207 QDVLLSKELVESVQ
+207 QEVILSKELVESVQ

-231 KGNNDSK
+231 KGNNDSR
-238 FNCYTDDTYKNQ
+238 FNCYTNKEDIS
-250 ANPKQWLRY
+250 PKKWTMY
-259 YINPTTYDINWIPLY
+259 DINPTANNPAWKALKD
-274 EYTEKDENNQDI
+274 YTEKDDNNQDVP
-286 EVGRMLQEQACILYN
+286 VGRMYQEQACILYN
-301 YFIDS
+301 YLIDS
-306 AEKAARNGYTS
+306 AEAAAKNGYTS
-317 TSEGTIELKFKG
+317 TSTGTIELKFKG
-329 NDNDLKM
+329 NNTDSKIT
-336 VTEGQNYK
+336 TEGENYK

-356 TTTEII
+356 TTTELI
-362 VEKGTTNITSKATI
+362 VEKGTTNITSQATI
-376 SGNTKTTPATDT
+376 NGNTKTSPATNK
-388 EFYVLVPKTEVAN
+388 EFYVLVPKSSVNN
-401 IDGIIKVTVKGKYT
+401 IDGVIKVTVKGKYT
-415 STNKTLWI
+415 SINKTLWI
-423 GKITDTETDAEQ
+423 GKITDTETNAEQ

-440 TPVSKNIE
+440 TPGSKNIE
-448 DSLIVDSVFDLALRK
+448 DSLIVDSLFDLALRK
-463 TILDVDGKTTIKN
+463 TILDVDGKTAIKN
-476 EKELDAARNI
+476 ENGLDAQRNI
-486 KIDTST
+486 KIDTTT

-506 DPIVVSEESI
+506 DPIVVSEGSI

-538 QLPEGL
+538 QLPAGL
-544 ESVLKTNE
+544 ESVLKTND
-552 TVKSTLG
+552 TIKSTLG
-559 NTYNVTYDSATNKI
+559 NTYNVTYDSTTNKI
-573 TLAISQDD
+573 TLAISEDA
-581 ITNKTAKNIA
+581 ITNKTAKSIA

-598 LSSDTITLKCK
+598 LNSDTITLKCK

-634 DKNGNKIERDRN
+634 DKDGNKIERDRS

-655 PNKTVEELNSN
+655 PNKTAEELNNTDKNNYKGNEN
-666 NKDDYKGYERNP
+666 NK
-678 SVDSDTNNETY
+678 SVDSDTNNDTY

-718 AINDKPT
+718 AINDRPT

-734 NLNKVVNGKLVTT
+734 KLNTIVNGKLVTT

-772 NEGEVDGYAKEI
+772 NEGEVDGFAKEI

-797 VNTNPS
+797 VNTNPA

-811 TITTDFLSKAKD
+811 TITTDFLSKAKGD
-823 EDNLLKAFDSENDD
+823 NNLLKAFDSENDD

-859 RNIIRNEA
+859 KNIIRNEA

-893 NSDDN
+893 DSDDN

-918 KLATFDLAL
+918 KLASFDLAL
-927 RKFITIISTNGNF
+927 RKFITKISTDGNF
-940 EDTNTTTTYNRVPQ
+940 DNTETTTTYNRVPQ
-954 IDSSKLKAGTAQTA
+954 IDSSKLKAGTEQTA
-968 IYNHSKDPIYLN
+968 IYNHSKEPIYLN
-980 TGDYILY
+980 IGDYILY

-998 GYASEIADY
+998 GYASKIADY
-1007 LPENIEF
+1007 LPENIDF
-1014 VDSTDEYIKGINDK
+1014 VDSTDSYIKSINDK
-1028 WTYDAKTRKVT
+1028 WTYDAQTRKVT

-1059 GLSYVDVQIVC
+1059 GLSYVDVQIIC
-1070 KVSKN
+1070 KINKN

-1094 DGKVIE
+1094 DGEVIE

-1134 TDDYIPGQED
+1134 TDNYIPGQED

-1171 GKEVTTR
+1171 GKEVTSR

-1184 KDNKISYKHPKDVVK
+1184 KDNKITYTHPKDVIK
-1199 VVVADTVTYTLRV
+1199 VLVNDTVTYTLRV

-1217 IAGFAEKVSD
+1217 IDGFAEKVSD

-1248 MYDKDGNATTKVSE
+1248 MYDKNGNTTTKVSE

-1277 TLMQKGNLKENPNLL
+1277 TLMQKEKLKENPNLL
-1292 NAFDKTAGISET
+1292 SAFDKTAGISDK

-1310 VKVAFKVKDPNSNT
+1310 LKVAFKVKDPNSNK

-1338 EDGNP
+1338 KDGKP
-1343 VDDIDSTPDE
+1343 VEDIDSTPDV

-1376 KYVTKAIVIENGKT
+1376 KYVTKAIVTENGKT
-1390 KTTTTGNNG
+1390 KTITTGNNG

-1442 DYVPEGLKFYAEDNK
+1442 DYVPEGLKFYEEDNK

-1490 WINGENNLSLKTNV
+1490 WINGENNLNLKINI

>member
-9 FTSILV
+9 LTSILV
-15 IIMFT
+15 IMMFA
-20 LFIGQSMV
+20 LFVGQSIV

-34 FMLSLTRGIK
+34 FMLSLTRGM
-44 SDDEAKYAYALN
+44 DDSETKYAYALN
-56 TGNNHRITQIISL
+56 TGDNHRITQIISL
-69 GENNEKLATN
+69 GENNQKLATN

-85 TKGRSWGNESLSLKP
+85 TKGASWGEVSLSGTP

-112 SEIENLTTT
+112 SEIESLTTT
-121 YSNTVRLYNTQLMWI
+121 YSNTVKQYYTQLMWV
-136 LDHMYVD
+136 LDHIHVD
-143 GGISIDNLLAKAG
+143 GGISVKNLLAKAG
-156 IEKNSED
+156 IEEDSED
-163 GIYYYNYRKN
+163 GIYYYNYNKN
-173 TNSVFSDTSS
+173 PNSVFSDTST
-183 DLYRNLYGNLN
+183 DLYRNLYGNMD
-194 GKGGYTYLKNGEN
+194 GYYITKDGAKKE
-207 QDVLLSKELVESVQ
+207 VLLSKELVESVQ
-221 QAAIWYYTNY
+221 QAVIWYYTNY
-231 KGNNDSK
+231 KGYNDSR
-238 FNCYTDDTYKNQ
+238 FNCYTNSGATS
-250 ANPKQWLRY
+250 PKEWLRY
-259 YINPTTYDINWIPLY
+259 DINPTVNNQDWKQLID
-274 EYTEKDENNQDI
+274 YTEKDDNNHDV
-286 EVGRMLQEQACILYN
+286 EVGRMLQEQASILYN

-306 AEKAARNGYTS
+306 AEAAARNGYTS

-329 NDNDLKM
+329 NDTDLKM
-336 VTEGQNYK
+336 TTEGENYK

-356 TTTEII
+356 TTTELL

-376 SGNTKTTPATDT
+376 NGNTKTSPATDK

-401 IDGIIKVTVKGKYT
+401 IDGVIKVTVKGKYT

-423 GKITDTETDAEQ
+423 GKITDTESNVEQ

-440 TPVSKNIE
+440 TPGSKNIE
-448 DSLIVDSVFDLALRK
+448 DSLTVDSLFDLALRK
-463 TILDVDGKTTIKN
+463 TILDVDGKTAIKN
-476 EKELDAARNI
+476 EKGLDAARNI

-492 INGEDTTATYKHRK
+492 INGEETTATYKHRK
-506 DPIVVSEESI
+506 DPIVISEGSV

-538 QLPEGL
+538 QLPSGL
-544 ESVLKTNE
+544 ESVLKTND

-559 NTYNVTYDSATNKI
+559 NTYNVTYDTTTNKI

-598 LSSDTITLKCK
+598 ISSDTITLKCK

-634 DKNGNKIERDRN
+634 DKDGNKIERDRS

-655 PNKTVEELNSN
+655 PNKTAEELNSTDKN
-666 NKDDYKGYERNP
+666 NYKGNDSNP
-678 SVDSDTNNETY
+678 SVDSDTNNDTY
-689 FKGQEDDDDFE
+689 FKGQEDEDDFE

-711 KLMKFIS
+711 KLMKYIS

-734 NLNKVVNGKLVTT
+734 NLNKVVNGKVVTT

-797 VNTNPS
+797 VNTNPA

-811 TITTDFLSKAKD
+811 TITTDFLSKAKG
-823 EDNLLKAFDSENDD
+823 ESNLIKAFDSENDD

-859 RNIIRNEA
+859 KNIIRNEA
-867 AITKDENSKGE
+867 AITKDENSEGE
-878 EITDRDSVPEEWKKE
+878 EITDRDSVPEDWKKE
-893 NSDDN
+893 DSDDN

-927 RKFITIISTNGNF
+927 RKFITRISTDGNF

-954 IDSSKLKAGTAQTA
+954 VDSSKLKVGTAQTA
-968 IYNHSKDPIYLN
+968 IYNHSKEPIYLN
-980 TGDYILY
+980 RGDYVLY

-998 GYASEIADY
+998 GYASEIVDY
-1007 LPENIEF
+1007 LPENIDF
-1014 VDSTDEYIKGINDK
+1014 VDSTDEYIKNINDK
-1028 WTYDAKTRKVT
+1028 WSYDAQTRKVT
-1039 TTTDKLLNAFDAEND
+1039 TKTDKLLNAFDAEKD

-1059 GLSYVDVQIVC
+1059 GLSYVDVQIIC
-1070 KVSKN
+1070 KINKN

-1100 PTIGDRDSKPENFP
+1100 PTVGDRDSKPENFP
-1114 ENLKDEDKRPDYNGG
+1114 EDLKDEETRPDYNGG

-1178 IPKVEY
+1178 IPEVEY
-1184 KDNKISYKHPKDVVK
+1184 KDNKITYTHPKDVVK
-1199 VVVADTVTYTLRV
+1199 VVVGDTVTYTLRV

-1277 TLMQKGNLKENPNLL
+1277 TLMQKENLKENPNLL
-1292 NAFDKTAGISET
+1292 NAFNKKTGVSDT

-1338 EDGNP
+1338 KDGKP
-1343 VDDIDSTPDE
+1343 VEDIDSTPDE

-1442 DYVPEGLKFYAEDNK
+1442 DYVPEGLKFYEEDNK

-1490 WINGENNLSLKTNV
+1490 WINGENNLNLKINI

-1559 ILVVIGLGLVAIKKY
+1559 ILVVIGLGLVAIKKF

>member
-9 FTSILV
+9 LTSILV
-15 IIMFT
+15 IMMFA
-20 LFIGQSMV
+20 LFVGQSIV

-34 FMLSLTRGIK
+34 FMLSLTRGM
-44 SDDEAKYAYALN
+44 DDSETKYAYALN
-56 TGNNHRITQIISL
+56 TGDNHRITQIISL
-69 GENNEKLATN
+69 GENNQKLATN

-85 TKGRSWGNESLSLKP
+85 TKGASWGEVSLSGTP

-112 SEIENLTTT
+112 SEIESLTTT
-121 YSNTVRLYNTQLMWI
+121 YSNTVKQYNTQLMWI
-136 LDHMYVD
+136 LDHIHVD
-143 GGISIDNLLAKAG
+143 GGISVKNLLAKAG
-156 IEKNSED
+156 IEEDSED
-163 GIYYYNYRKN
+163 GIYYYNYKKN
-173 TNSVFSDTSS
+173 PNSVFSDTST
-183 DLYRNLYGNLN
+183 DLYRNLYGNMD
-194 GKGGYTYLKNGEN
+194 GYYITKDGAKKE
-207 QDVLLSKELVESVQ
+207 VLLSKELVESVQ

-231 KGNNDSK
+231 KGYNDSR
-238 FNCYTDDTYKNQ
+238 FNCYTNSGATS
-250 ANPKQWLRY
+250 PKEWLRY
-259 YINPTTYDINWIPLY
+259 DINPNINNQDWKQLID
-274 EYTEKDENNQDI
+274 YTEKDDNNHDV
-286 EVGRMLQEQACILYN
+286 EVGRMLQEQASILYN

-306 AEKAARNGYTS
+306 AEAAARNGYTS

-329 NDNDLKM
+329 NDTDLKM
-336 VTEGQNYK
+336 TTEGENYK

-362 VEKGTTNITSKATI
+362 VEKGTTDITSKATI
-376 SGNTKTTPATDT
+376 SGNTKTSPATDR
-388 EFYVLVPKTEVAN
+388 EFYVLVPKAEVAN
-401 IDGIIKVTVKGKYT
+401 IDGVIKVGVKGKYT
-415 STNKTLWI
+415 STDKTLWI
-423 GKITDTETDAEQ
+423 GKITDTESNVEQ

-440 TPVSKNIE
+440 TPGSKNIE
-448 DSLIVDSVFDLALRK
+448 DSLTVDSLFDLALRK
-463 TILDVDGKTTIKN
+463 TILDVDGKTAIKN
-476 EKELDAARNI
+476 EKGLDAARNI

-492 INGEDTTATYKHRK
+492 INGEETTATYKHRK
-506 DPIVVSEESI
+506 DPIVISEGSV

-538 QLPEGL
+538 QLPSGL
-544 ESVLKTNE
+544 ESVLKTND

-559 NTYNVTYDSATNKI
+559 NTYNVTYDTTTNKI

-609 VTGKASTDGKTKKYL
+609 VTGKASTDGKTKQYL

-634 DKNGNKIERDRN
+634 DKDGNKIERDRS

-655 PNKTVEELNSN
+655 PNKTAEELNSTDKN
-666 NKDDYKGYERNP
+666 NYKGNDSNP
-678 SVDSDTNNETY
+678 SVDSDTNNDTY
-689 FKGQEDDDDFE
+689 FKGQEDEDDFE

-711 KLMKFIS
+711 KLMKYIS

-734 NLNKVVNGKLVTT
+734 NLNKVVNGKVVTT

-797 VNTNPS
+797 VNTNPA

-811 TITTDFLSKAKD
+811 TITTDFLSKAKG
-823 EDNLLKAFDSENDD
+823 ESNLIKAFDSENDD

-859 RNIIRNEA
+859 KNIIRNEA

-893 NSDDN
+893 DSDDD

-927 RKFITIISTNGNF
+927 RKFITKISTDGNF
-940 EDTNTTTTYNRVPQ
+940 EDTNTTTSYSRAPQ
-954 IDSSKLKAGTAQTA
+954 INSSKLKAGTEQTA
-968 IYNHSKDPIYLN
+968 IYNHSKEPIYLN
-980 TGDYILY
+980 IGDYVLY

-998 GYASEIADY
+998 GYASEIVDY
-1007 LPENIEF
+1007 LPENIDF
-1014 VDSTDEYIKGINDK
+1014 VDSTDEYIKDINDK
-1028 WTYDAKTRKVT
+1028 WSYDAQTRKVT
-1039 TTTDKLLNAFDAEND
+1039 TKTDKLLNAFDAEKD

-1059 GLSYVDVQIVC
+1059 GLSYVDVQIIC
-1070 KVSKN
+1070 KINKN

-1100 PTIGDRDSKPENFP
+1100 PTVGDRDSKPENFP
-1114 ENLKDEDKRPDYNGG
+1114 EDLKDEETRPDYNGG

-1184 KDNKISYKHPKDVVK
+1184 KDNKITYTHPKDVVK

-1277 TLMQKGNLKENPNLL
+1277 TLMQKENLKENPNLL
-1292 NAFDKTAGISET
+1292 NAFDKTAVVSDT

-1338 EDGNP
+1338 KDGKP
-1343 VDDIDSTPDE
+1343 VEDIDSTPDE

-1442 DYVPEGLKFYAEDNK
+1442 DYVPEGLKFYEEDNK

-1463 NNVISTELLKD
+1463 DNVISTELLKD

-1490 WINGENNLSLKTNV
+1490 WINGENNLSLKTNI

-1559 ILVVIGLGLVAIKKY
+1559 ILVVIGLGLVAIKKF

>member
-9 FTSILV
+9 LTSILV
-15 IIMFT
+15 IMMFA
-20 LFIGQSMV
+20 LFVGQSIV

-34 FMLSLTRGIK
+34 FMLSLTRGM
-44 SDDEAKYAYALN
+44 DDSENKYAYALN
-56 TGNNHRITQIISL
+56 TGDNHRITQIISL
-69 GENNEKLATN
+69 GENNQKLATN

-85 TKGRSWGNESLSLKP
+85 TKGASWGEVSLSGTP

-112 SEIENLTTT
+112 SEIESLTTT
-121 YSNTVRLYNTQLMWI
+121 YSNTVKQYYTQLMWV
-136 LDHMYVD
+136 LDHIHVD
-143 GGISIDNLLAKAG
+143 GGISVKNLLAKAG
-156 IEKNSED
+156 IEEDSED
-163 GIYYYNYRKN
+163 GIYYYNYKKN
-173 TNSVFSDTSS
+173 PNSVFSDTST
-183 DLYRNLYGNLN
+183 DLYRNLYGNMD
-194 GKGGYTYLKNGEN
+194 GYYITKDGAKKE
-207 QDVLLSKELVESVQ
+207 VLLSKELVESVQ
-221 QAAIWYYTNY
+221 QAVIWYYTNY
-231 KGNNDSK
+231 KGYNDSR
-238 FNCYTDDTYKNQ
+238 FNCYTNSGATS
-250 ANPKQWLRY
+250 PKEWLRY
-259 YINPTTYDINWIPLY
+259 DINPTVNNQDWKQLID
-274 EYTEKDENNQDI
+274 YTEKDDNNHDV
-286 EVGRMLQEQACILYN
+286 EVGRMLQEQASILYN

-306 AEKAARNGYTS
+306 AEAAARNGYTS

-329 NDNDLKM
+329 NDTDLKM
-336 VTEGQNYK
+336 TTEGENYK

-376 SGNTKTTPATDT
+376 NGNTKTSPATDR
-388 EFYVLVPKTEVAN
+388 EFYVLVPKAEVAN
-401 IDGIIKVTVKGKYT
+401 IDGVIKVGVKGQYT

-423 GKITDTETDAEQ
+423 GKITDTESNVEQ

-440 TPVSKNIE
+440 TPGSKNIE
-448 DSLIVDSVFDLALRK
+448 DSLTVDSLFDLALRK
-463 TILDVDGKTTIKN
+463 TILDVDGKTAIKN
-476 EKELDAARNI
+476 EKGLDAARNI

-492 INGEDTTATYKHRK
+492 INEEETTATYKHRK
-506 DPIVVSEESI
+506 DPIVISEGSV

-538 QLPEGL
+538 QLPSGL
-544 ESVLKTNE
+544 ESVLKTND

-559 NTYNVTYDSATNKI
+559 NTYNVTYDTTTNKI

-598 LSSDTITLKCK
+598 ISSDTITLKCK
-609 VTGKASTDGKTKKYL
+609 VTGKASTDGKTKQYL

-634 DKNGNKIERDRN
+634 DKDGNKIERDRS

-655 PNKTVEELNSN
+655 PNKTAEELNSTDKN
-666 NKDDYKGYERNP
+666 NYKGNDSNP
-678 SVDSDTNNETY
+678 SVDSDTNNDTY
-689 FKGQEDDDDFE
+689 FKGQEDEDDFE

-711 KLMKFIS
+711 KLMKYIS

-734 NLNKVVNGKLVTT
+734 NLNKVVNGKVVTT

-797 VNTNPS
+797 VNTNPA

-811 TITTDFLSKAKD
+811 TITTDFLSKAKG
-823 EDNLLKAFDSENDD
+823 ESNLIKAFDSENDD

-859 RNIIRNEA
+859 KNIIRNEA
-867 AITKDENSKGE
+867 AITKDENSEGE

-893 NSDDN
+893 DSDDD

-927 RKFITIISTNGNF
+927 RKFITKISTDGNF

-968 IYNHSKDPIYLN
+968 IYNHSKEPIYLN
-980 TGDYILY
+980 IGDYVLY

-998 GYASEIADY
+998 GYASEIVDY
-1007 LPENIEF
+1007 LPENIDF
-1014 VDSTDEYIKGINDK
+1014 VDSTDEYIKDINDK
-1028 WTYDAKTRKVT
+1028 WSYDAQTRKVT
-1039 TTTDKLLNAFDAEND
+1039 TKTDKLLNAFDAEKD

-1059 GLSYVDVQIVC
+1059 GLSYVDVQIIC
-1070 KVSKN
+1070 KINKN

-1100 PTIGDRDSKPENFP
+1100 PSVGDRDSKPENFP
-1114 ENLKDEDKRPDYNGG
+1114 EDLKDEETRPDYNGG

-1178 IPKVEY
+1178 IPEVEY
-1184 KDNKISYKHPKDVVK
+1184 KDNKITYTHPKDVVK
-1199 VVVADTVTYTLRV
+1199 VVVGDTVTYTLRV

-1277 TLMQKGNLKENPNLL
+1277 TLMQKENLKENPNLL
-1292 NAFDKTAGISET
+1292 NAFDKTAGVSDT

-1338 EDGNP
+1338 KDGKP
-1343 VDDIDSTPDE
+1343 VEDIDSTPDE

-1442 DYVPEGLKFYAEDNK
+1442 DYVPEGLKFYEEDNK

-1490 WINGENNLSLKTNV
+1490 WINGENNLNLKINI

-1538 LLTISTGILENTIA
+1538 LLTISTGMLENTIV

-1559 ILVVIGLGLVAIKKY
+1559 ILVVIGLGLVAIKKF

>member
-9 FTSILV
+9 LTSILV
-15 IIMFT
+15 IMMFA
-20 LFIGQSMV
+20 LFVGQSIV

-34 FMLSLTRGIK
+34 FMLSLTRGM
-44 SDDEAKYAYALN
+44 DDSETKYAYALN
-56 TGNNHRITQIISL
+56 TGDNHRITQIISL
-69 GENNEKLATN
+69 GENNQKLATN

-85 TKGRSWGNESLSLKP
+85 TKGASWGEVSLSGTP

-112 SEIENLTTT
+112 SEIESLTTT
-121 YSNTVRLYNTQLMWI
+121 YSNTVKQYYTQLMWV
-136 LDHMYVD
+136 LDHIHVD
-143 GGISIDNLLAKAG
+143 GGISVKNLLAKAG
-156 IEKNSED
+156 IEEDSED
-163 GIYYYNYRKN
+163 GIYYYNYKKN
-173 TNSVFSDTSS
+173 PNSVFSDTST
-183 DLYRNLYGNLN
+183 DLYRNLYGNMD
-194 GKGGYTYLKNGEN
+194 GYYITKDGAKKE
-207 QDVLLSKELVESVQ
+207 VLLSKELVESVQ
-221 QAAIWYYTNY
+221 QAVIWYYTNY
-231 KGNNDSK
+231 KGYNDSR
-238 FNCYTDDTYKNQ
+238 FNCYTNSGATS
-250 ANPKQWLRY
+250 PKEWLRY
-259 YINPTTYDINWIPLY
+259 DINPTVNNQDWKQLID
-274 EYTEKDENNQDI
+274 YTEKDDNNHDV
-286 EVGRMLQEQACILYN
+286 EVGRMLQEQASILYN

-306 AEKAARNGYTS
+306 AEAAARNGYTS

-329 NDNDLKM
+329 NDTDLKM
-336 VTEGQNYK
+336 TTEGENYK

-376 SGNTKTTPATDT
+376 NGNTKTSPATDK

-401 IDGIIKVTVKGKYT
+401 IDGVIKVTVKGQYT

-423 GKITDTETDAEQ
+423 GKITDTESNVEQ

-440 TPVSKNIE
+440 TPGSKNIE
-448 DSLIVDSVFDLALRK
+448 DSLTVDSLFDLALRK
-463 TILDVDGKTTIKN
+463 TILDVDGKTAIKN
-476 EKELDAARNI
+476 EKGLDAARNI

-492 INGEDTTATYKHRK
+492 INEEETTATYKHRK
-506 DPIVVSEESI
+506 DPIVISEGSV

-538 QLPEGL
+538 QLPSGL
-544 ESVLKTNE
+544 ESVLKTND

-559 NTYNVTYDSATNKI
+559 NTYNVTYDTTTNKI

-598 LSSDTITLKCK
+598 ISSDTITLKCK
-609 VTGKASTDGKTKKYL
+609 VTGKASTDGKTKQYL

-634 DKNGNKIERDRN
+634 DKDGNKIERDRS

-655 PNKTVEELNSN
+655 PNKTAEELNSTDKN
-666 NKDDYKGYERNP
+666 NYKGNDSNP
-678 SVDSDTNNETY
+678 SVDSDTNNDTY
-689 FKGQEDDDDFE
+689 FKGQEDEDDFE

-711 KLMKFIS
+711 KLMKYIS

-734 NLNKVVNGKLVTT
+734 NLNKVVNGKVVTT

-797 VNTNPS
+797 VNTNPA

-811 TITTDFLSKAKD
+811 TITTDFLSKAKG
-823 EDNLLKAFDSENDD
+823 ESNLIKAFDSENDD

-859 RNIIRNEA
+859 KNIIRNEA

-893 NSDDN
+893 DSDDD

-927 RKFITIISTNGNF
+927 RKFITKISTDGNF

-968 IYNHSKDPIYLN
+968 IYNHSKEPIYLN
-980 TGDYILY
+980 IGDYVLY

-998 GYASEIADY
+998 GYASEIVDY
-1007 LPENIEF
+1007 LPENIDF
-1014 VDSTDEYIKGINDK
+1014 VDSTDEYIKDINDK
-1028 WTYDAKTRKVT
+1028 WSYDAQTRKVT
-1039 TTTDKLLNAFDAEND
+1039 TKTDKLLNAFDAEKD

-1059 GLSYVDVQIVC
+1059 GLSYVDVQIIC
-1070 KVSKN
+1070 KINKN

-1100 PTIGDRDSKPENFP
+1100 PSVGDRDSKPENFP
-1114 ENLKDEDKRPDYNGG
+1114 EDLKDEETRPDYNGG

-1184 KDNKISYKHPKDVVK
+1184 KDNKISYTHPKDVVK
-1199 VVVADTVTYTLRV
+1199 VVVGDTVTYTLRV
-1212 FNEGE
+1212 FNEGQ
-1217 IAGFAEKVSD
+1217 IDGFAEKVSD

-1277 TLMQKGNLKENPNLL
+1277 TLMQKENLKENPNLL
-1292 NAFDKTAGISET
+1292 NAFDKTAGVSDT

-1338 EDGNP
+1338 KDGKP
-1343 VDDIDSTPDE
+1343 VEDIDSTPDE

-1442 DYVPEGLKFYAEDNK
+1442 DYVPEGLKFYEEDNK

-1463 NNVISTELLKD
+1463 DNVISTELLKD

-1490 WINGENNLSLKTNV
+1490 WINGENNLSLKTNI

-1538 LLTISTGILENTIA
+1538 LLTISTGILENTIV

-1559 ILVVIGLGLVAIKKY
+1559 ILVVIGLGLVAIKKF

>member
-9 FTSILV
+9 LTSILV
-15 IIMFT
+15 IMMFA
-20 LFIGQSMV
+20 LFVGQSIV

-34 FMLSLTRGIK
+34 FMLSLTRGM
-44 SDDEAKYAYALN
+44 DDSETKYAYALN
-56 TGNNHRITQIISL
+56 TGDNHRITQIISL
-69 GENNEKLATN
+69 GENNQKLATN

-85 TKGRSWGNESLSLKP
+85 TKGASWGEVSLSGTP

-112 SEIENLTTT
+112 SEIESLTTT
-121 YSNTVRLYNTQLMWI
+121 YSNTVKQYYTQLMWV
-136 LDHMYVD
+136 LDHIHVD
-143 GGISIDNLLAKAG
+143 GGISVKNLLAKAG
-156 IEKNSED
+156 IEEDSED
-163 GIYYYNYRKN
+163 GIYYYNYKKN
-173 TNSVFSDTSS
+173 PNSVFSDTST
-183 DLYRNLYGNLN
+183 DLYRNLYGNMD
-194 GKGGYTYLKNGEN
+194 GYYITKDGAKKE
-207 QDVLLSKELVESVQ
+207 VLLSKELVESVQ
-221 QAAIWYYTNY
+221 QAVIWYYTNY
-231 KGNNDSK
+231 KGYNDSR
-238 FNCYTDDTYKNQ
+238 FNCYTNSGATS
-250 ANPKQWLRY
+250 PKEWLRY
-259 YINPTTYDINWIPLY
+259 DINPTVNNQDWKQLID
-274 EYTEKDENNQDI
+274 YTEKDDNNHDV
-286 EVGRMLQEQACILYN
+286 EVGRMLQEQASILYN

-306 AEKAARNGYTS
+306 AEAAARNGYTS

-329 NDNDLKM
+329 NDTDLKM
-336 VTEGQNYK
+336 TTEGENYK

-356 TTTEII
+356 TTTELL

-376 SGNTKTTPATDT
+376 NGNTKTSPATDK

-401 IDGIIKVTVKGKYT
+401 IDGVIKVTVKGKYT

-423 GKITDTETDAEQ
+423 GKITDTESNVEQ

-440 TPVSKNIE
+440 TPGSKNIE
-448 DSLIVDSVFDLALRK
+448 DSLTVDSLFDLALRK
-463 TILDVDGKTTIKN
+463 TILDVDGKTAIKN
-476 EKELDAARNI
+476 EKGLDAARNI

-492 INGEDTTATYKHRK
+492 INGEETTATYKHRK
-506 DPIVVSEESI
+506 DPIVISEGSV

-538 QLPEGL
+538 QLPSGL
-544 ESVLKTNE
+544 ESVLKTND

-559 NTYNVTYDSATNKI
+559 NTYNVTYDTTTNKI

-598 LSSDTITLKCK
+598 ISSDTITLKCK
-609 VTGKASTDGKTKKYL
+609 VTGKASTDGKTKQYL

-634 DKNGNKIERDRN
+634 DKDGNKIERDRS

-655 PNKTVEELNSN
+655 PNKTAEELNSTDKN
-666 NKDDYKGYERNP
+666 NYKGNDSNP
-678 SVDSDTNNETY
+678 SVDSDTNNDTY
-689 FKGQEDDDDFE
+689 FKGQEDEDDFE

-711 KLMKFIS
+711 KLMKYIS

-734 NLNKVVNGKLVTT
+734 NLNKVVNGKVVTT

-797 VNTNPS
+797 VNTNPA

-811 TITTDFLSKAKD
+811 TITTDFLSKAKG
-823 EDNLLKAFDSENDD
+823 ESNLIKAFDSENDD

-859 RNIIRNEA
+859 KNIIRNEA
-867 AITKDENSKGE
+867 AITKDENSEGE

-893 NSDDN
+893 DSDDD

-927 RKFITIISTNGNF
+927 RKFITKISTDGNF

-954 IDSSKLKAGTAQTA
+954 VDSSKLKAGTAQTA
-968 IYNHSKDPIYLN
+968 IYNHSKEPIYLN
-980 TGDYILY
+980 IGDYVLY

-998 GYASEIADY
+998 GYASEIVDY
-1007 LPENIEF
+1007 LPENIDF

-1028 WTYDAKTRKVT
+1028 WSYDAQTRKVT
-1039 TTTDKLLNAFDAEND
+1039 TKTDKLLNAFDAEKD

-1059 GLSYVDVQIVC
+1059 GLSYVDVQIIC
-1070 KVSKN
+1070 KINKN

-1100 PTIGDRDSKPENFP
+1100 PTVGDRDSKPENFP
-1114 ENLKDEDKRPDYNGG
+1114 EDLKDEDKRPDYNGG

-1178 IPKVEY
+1178 IPEVEY
-1184 KDNKISYKHPKDVVK
+1184 KDNKITYTHPKDVVK
-1199 VVVADTVTYTLRV
+1199 VVVGDTVTYTLRV

-1277 TLMQKGNLKENPNLL
+1277 TLMQKENLKENPNLL
-1292 NAFDKTAGISET
+1292 NAFDKTAGVSDT

-1338 EDGNP
+1338 KDGKP
-1343 VDDIDSTPDE
+1343 VEDIDSTPDE

-1442 DYVPEGLKFYAEDNK
+1442 DYVPEGLKFYEEDNK

-1463 NNVISTELLKD
+1463 DNVISTELLKD

-1490 WINGENNLSLKTNV
+1490 WINGENNLSLKTNI

-1559 ILVVIGLGLVAIKKY
+1559 ILVVIGLGLVAIKKF

>member
-9 FTSILV
+9 LTSILV
-15 IIMFT
+15 IMMFA
-20 LFIGQSMV
+20 LFVGQSIV

-34 FMLSLTRGIK
+34 FMLSLTRGM
-44 SDDEAKYAYALN
+44 DDSETKYAYALN
-56 TGNNHRITQIISL
+56 TGDNHRITQIISL
-69 GENNEKLATN
+69 GENNQKLATN

-85 TKGRSWGNESLSLKP
+85 TKGASWGEVSLSGTP

-112 SEIENLTTT
+112 SEIESLTTT
-121 YSNTVRLYNTQLMWI
+121 YSNTVKQYYTQLMWV
-136 LDHMYVD
+136 LDHIHVD
-143 GGISIDNLLAKAG
+143 GGISVKNLLAKAG
-156 IEKNSED
+156 IEEDSED
-163 GIYYYNYRKN
+163 GIYYYNYNKN
-173 TNSVFSDTSS
+173 PNSVFSDTST
-183 DLYRNLYGNLN
+183 DLYRNLYGNMD
-194 GKGGYTYLKNGEN
+194 GYYITKDGAKKE
-207 QDVLLSKELVESVQ
+207 VLLSKELVESVQ
-221 QAAIWYYTNY
+221 QAVIWYYTNY
-231 KGNNDSK
+231 KGYNDSR
-238 FNCYTDDTYKNQ
+238 FNCYTNSGATS
-250 ANPKQWLRY
+250 PKEWLRY
-259 YINPTTYDINWIPLY
+259 DINPTVNNQDWKQLID
-274 EYTEKDENNQDI
+274 YTEKDDNNHDV
-286 EVGRMLQEQACILYN
+286 EVGRMLQEQASILYN

-306 AEKAARNGYTS
+306 AEAAARNGYTS

-329 NDNDLKM
+329 NDTDLKM
-336 VTEGQNYK
+336 TTEGENYK

-356 TTTEII
+356 TTTELL

-376 SGNTKTTPATDT
+376 NGNTKTSPATDK

-401 IDGIIKVTVKGKYT
+401 IDGVIKVTVKGKYT

-423 GKITDTETDAEQ
+423 GKITDTESNVEQ

-440 TPVSKNIE
+440 TPGSKNIE
-448 DSLIVDSVFDLALRK
+448 DSLTVDSLFDLALRK
-463 TILDVDGKTTIKN
+463 TILDVDGKTAIKN
-476 EKELDAARNI
+476 EKGLDAARNI

-492 INGEDTTATYKHRK
+492 INGEETTATYKHRK
-506 DPIVVSEESI
+506 DPIVISEGSV

-538 QLPEGL
+538 QLPSGL
-544 ESVLKTNE
+544 ESVLKTND

-559 NTYNVTYDSATNKI
+559 NTYNVTYDTTTNKI

-598 LSSDTITLKCK
+598 ISSDTITLKCK

-634 DKNGNKIERDRN
+634 DKDGNKIERDRS

-655 PNKTVEELNSN
+655 PNKTAEELNSTDKN
-666 NKDDYKGYERNP
+666 NYKGNDSNP
-678 SVDSDTNNETY
+678 SVDSDTNNDTY
-689 FKGQEDDDDFE
+689 FKGQEDEDDFE

-711 KLMKFIS
+711 KLMKYIS

-734 NLNKVVNGKLVTT
+734 NLNKVVNGKVVTT

-797 VNTNPS
+797 VNTNPA

-811 TITTDFLSKAKD
+811 TITTDFLSKAKG
-823 EDNLLKAFDSENDD
+823 ESNLIKAFDSENDD

-859 RNIIRNEA
+859 KNIIRNEA
-867 AITKDENSKGE
+867 AITKDENSEGE
-878 EITDRDSVPEEWKKE
+878 EITDRDSVPEDWKKE
-893 NSDDN
+893 DSDDN

-927 RKFITIISTNGNF
+927 RKFITRISTDGNF

-954 IDSSKLKAGTAQTA
+954 VDSSKLKVGTAQTA
-968 IYNHSKDPIYLN
+968 IYNHSKEPIYLN
-980 TGDYILY
+980 RGDYVLY

-998 GYASEIADY
+998 GYASEIVDY
-1007 LPENIEF
+1007 LPENIDF
-1014 VDSTDEYIKGINDK
+1014 VDSTDEYIKNINDK
-1028 WTYDAKTRKVT
+1028 WSYDAQTRKVT
-1039 TTTDKLLNAFDAEND
+1039 TKTDKLLNAFDAEKD

-1059 GLSYVDVQIVC
+1059 GLSYVDVQIIC
-1070 KVSKN
+1070 KINKN

-1114 ENLKDEDKRPDYNGG
+1114 EDLKDEETRPDYNGG

-1178 IPKVEY
+1178 IPEVEY
-1184 KDNKISYKHPKDVVK
+1184 KDNKITYTHPKDVVK
-1199 VVVADTVTYTLRV
+1199 VVVGDTVTYTLRV

-1277 TLMQKGNLKENPNLL
+1277 TLMQKENLKENPNLL
-1292 NAFDKTAGISET
+1292 NAFNKKTGVSDT

-1338 EDGNP
+1338 KDGKP
-1343 VDDIDSTPDE
+1343 VEDIDSTPDE

-1442 DYVPEGLKFYAEDNK
+1442 DYVPEGLKFYEEDNK

-1490 WINGENNLSLKTNV
+1490 WINGENNLNLKINI

-1559 ILVVIGLGLVAIKKY
+1559 ILVVIGLGLVAIKKF

>member
-306 AEKAARNGYTS
+306 AEEAARNGYTS

-609 VTGKASTDGKTKKYL
+609 VTGKA
-624 TNIAYILEEY
+624 
-634 DKNGNKIERDRN
+634 
-646 NTESRPSVY
+646 
-655 PNKTVEELNSN
+655 
-666 NKDDYKGYERNP
+666 
-678 SVDSDTNNETY
+678 
-689 FKGQEDDDDFE
+689 
-700 KVVLLPKPFDL
+700 
-711 KLMKFIS
+711 
-718 AINDKPT
+718 
-725 TRTITIDSS
+725 
-734 NLNKVVNGKLVTT
+734 
-747 ADYDVSKV
+747 
-755 PLLVKTG
+755 
-762 DYVTYTFRIY
+762 
-772 NEGEVDGYAKEI
+772 
-784 SEDIPEGLEYDAS
+784 
-797 VNTNPS
+797 
-803 WTVSNNGK
+803 
-811 TITTDFLSKAKD
+811 
-823 EDNLLKAFDSENDD
+823 
-837 GKGSGLSYKDVSVKL
+837 
-852 KVVSTDT
+852 
-859 RNIIRNEA
+859 
-867 AITKDENSKGE
+867 
-878 EITDRDSVPEEWKKE
+878 
-893 NSDDN
+893 
-898 YEDNP
+898 
-903 EYPKYKEDDEDYDNI
+903 
-918 KLATFDLAL
+918 
-927 RKFITIISTNGNF
+927 
-940 EDTNTTTTYNRVPQ
+940 
-954 IDSSKLKAGTAQTA
+954 
-968 IYNHSKDPIYLN
+968 
-980 TGDYILY
+980 
-987 TIRAYNEGDIA
+987 
-998 GYASEIADY
+998 
-1007 LPENIEF
+1007 
-1014 VDSTDEYIKGINDK
+1014 
-1028 WTYDAKTRKVT
+1028 
-1039 TTTDKLLNAFDAEND
+1039 
-1054 NGKGS
+1054 
-1059 GLSYVDVQIVC
+1059 
-1070 KVSKN
+1070 
-1075 APTNKKLTNIAEIT
+1075 
-1089 EYKDE
+1089 
-1094 DGKVIE
+1094 
-1100 PTIGDRDSKPENFP
+1100 
-1114 ENLKDEDKRPDYNGG
+1114 
-1129 EDKDK
+1129 
-1134 TDDYIPGQED
+1134 
-1144 DDDFEKVI
+1144 
-1152 VKENP
+1152 
-1157 KFDLALRKFITDIS
+1157 
-1171 GKEVTTR
+1171 
-1178 IPKVEY
+1178 
-1184 KDNKISYKHPKDVVK
+1184 
-1199 VVVADTVTYTLRV
+1199 
-1212 FNEGE
+1212 
-1217 IAGFAEKVSD
+1217 
-1227 DIPEYLEFLPEHKT
+1227 
-1241 NRDYRWV
+1241 
-1248 MYDKDGNATTKVSE
+1248 
-1262 AVKIVTDYTSKAYGE
+1262 
-1277 TLMQKGNLKENPNLL
+1277 
-1292 NAFDKTAGISET
+1292 
-1304 NPDYVD
+1304 
-1310 VKVAFKVKDPNSNT
+1310 
-1324 YVIVNKAQISEDAD
+1324 
-1338 EDGNP
+1338 
-1343 VDDIDSTPDE
+1343 
-1353 WKEGEDDQDYENVG
+1353 
-1367 VEYFDLSLL
+1367 
-1376 KYVTKAIVIENGKT
+1376 
-1390 KTTTTGNNG
+1390 
-1399 SDSDITPK
+1399 
-1407 VEIYRKNIK
+1407 
-1416 KTIVKFEY
+1416 
-1424 VIKIT
+1424 
-1429 NEGDIAGYAKEIT
+1429 
-1442 DYVPEGLKFYAEDNK
+1442 
-1457 GWKDEG
+1457 
-1463 NNVISTELLKD
+1463 
-1474 TLLQPGQSAT
+1474 
-1484 VKVVLR
+1484 
-1490 WINGENNLSLKTNV
+1490 
-1504 AEISKD
+1504 
-1510 ENEKGIPDR
+1510 
-1519 DSTPDNKK
+1519 
-1527 PGEDDIDDAPV
+1527 
-1538 LLTISTGILENTIA
+1538 
-1552 YVSGALV
+1552 
-1559 ILVVIGLGLVAIKKY
+1559 
-1574 VL
+1574 

>member
-9 FTSILV
+9 LTSILV
-15 IIMFT
+15 IMMFA
-20 LFIGQSMV
+20 LFVGQSIV

-34 FMLSLTRGIK
+34 FMLSLTRGM
-44 SDDEAKYAYALN
+44 DDSETKYAYALN
-56 TGNNHRITQIISL
+56 TGDNHRITQIISL
-69 GENNEKLATN
+69 GENNQKLATN

-85 TKGRSWGNESLSLKP
+85 TKGASWGVVSLSGTP

-112 SEIENLTTT
+112 SEIESLTTT
-121 YSNTVRLYNTQLMWI
+121 YSNTVKQYNTQLMWI
-136 LDHMYVD
+136 LDHIHVD
-143 GGISIDNLLAKAG
+143 GGISVKNLLAKAG
-156 IEKNSED
+156 IEEDSED
-163 GIYYYNYRKN
+163 GIYYYNYNKN
-173 TNSVFSDTSS
+173 PNSVFSDTST
-183 DLYRNLYGNLN
+183 DLYRNLYGNMD
-194 GKGGYTYLKNGEN
+194 GYYITKDGAKKE
-207 QDVLLSKELVESVQ
+207 VLLSKELVESVQ
-221 QAAIWYYTNY
+221 QAVIWYYTNY
-231 KGNNDSK
+231 KGYNDSR
-238 FNCYTDDTYKNQ
+238 FNCYTNSGATS
-250 ANPKQWLRY
+250 PKEWLRY
-259 YINPTTYDINWIPLY
+259 DINPNINNQDWKQLID
-274 EYTEKDENNQDI
+274 YTEKDDNNHDV
-286 EVGRMLQEQACILYN
+286 EVGRMLQEQASILYN

-306 AEKAARNGYTS
+306 AEAAARNGYTS

-329 NDNDLKM
+329 NDTDLKM
-336 VTEGQNYK
+336 TTEGENYK

-356 TTTEII
+356 TTTELI

-376 SGNTKTTPATDT
+376 NGNTKTSPATDK

-401 IDGIIKVTVKGKYT
+401 IDGVIKVTVKGKYT
-415 STNKTLWI
+415 STDKTLWI
-423 GKITDTETDAEQ
+423 GKITDTESNVEQ

-440 TPVSKNIE
+440 TPGSKNIE
-448 DSLIVDSVFDLALRK
+448 DSLTVDSLFDLALRK

-492 INGEDTTATYKHRK
+492 ISGEDTTATYKHRK
-506 DPIVVSEESI
+506 DPIVVSEGSV

-538 QLPEGL
+538 QLPSGL
-544 ESVLKTNE
+544 ESVLKTND

-559 NTYNVTYDSATNKI
+559 NTYNVTYDTTTNKI

-609 VTGKASTDGKTKKYL
+609 VTGKASTDGKTKQYL

-634 DKNGNKIERDRN
+634 DKDGNKIERDRS

-655 PNKTVEELNSN
+655 PNKTAEELNSTDKN
-666 NKDDYKGYERNP
+666 NYKGNDSNP
-678 SVDSDTNNETY
+678 SVDSDTNNDTY
-689 FKGQEDDDDFE
+689 FKGQEDEDDFE

-711 KLMKFIS
+711 KLMKYIS

-734 NLNKVVNGKLVTT
+734 NLNKVVNGKVVTT

-797 VNTNPS
+797 VNTNPA

-811 TITTDFLSKAKD
+811 TITTDFLSKAKG
-823 EDNLLKAFDSENDD
+823 ESNLIKAFDSENDD

-852 KVVSTDT
+852 KVVSTDIK
-859 RNIIRNEA
+859 NIIRNEA
-867 AITKDENSKGE
+867 AITKDENSEGE
-878 EITDRDSVPEEWKKE
+878 DITDRDSVPEDWKKE
-893 NSDDN
+893 DSDDN

-927 RKFITIISTNGNF
+927 RKFITKISTDGNF

-954 IDSSKLKAGTAQTA
+954 VDSSKLKAGTAQTA
-968 IYNHSKDPIYLN
+968 IYNHSKEPIYLN
-980 TGDYILY
+980 IGDYVLY

-998 GYASEIADY
+998 GYASEIVDY
-1007 LPENIEF
+1007 LPENIDF
-1014 VDSTDEYIKGINDK
+1014 VDSTDEYIKDINDK
-1028 WTYDAKTRKVT
+1028 WSYDAQTRKVT
-1039 TTTDKLLNAFDAEND
+1039 TKTDKLLNAFDAEKD

-1059 GLSYVDVQIVC
+1059 GLSYVDVQIIC
-1070 KVSKN
+1070 KINKN

-1100 PTIGDRDSKPENFP
+1100 PTVGDRDSKPENFP
-1114 ENLKDEDKRPDYNGG
+1114 EDLKDEETRPDYNGG

-1178 IPKVEY
+1178 IPEVEY
-1184 KDNKISYKHPKDVVK
+1184 KDNKITYTHPKDVVK
-1199 VVVADTVTYTLRV
+1199 VVVGDTVTYTLRV

-1277 TLMQKGNLKENPNLL
+1277 TLMQKENLKENPNLL
-1292 NAFDKTAGISET
+1292 NAFNKKTGVSDT

-1338 EDGNP
+1338 KDGKP
-1343 VDDIDSTPDE
+1343 VEDIDSTPDE

-1442 DYVPEGLKFYAEDNK
+1442 DYVPEGLKFYEEDNK

-1463 NNVISTELLKD
+1463 DNVISTELLKD

-1490 WINGENNLSLKTNV
+1490 WINGENNLSLKTNI

-1510 ENEKGIPDR
+1510 
-1519 DSTPDNKK
+1519 
-1527 PGEDDIDDAPV
+1527 
-1538 LLTISTGILENTIA
+1538 
-1552 YVSGALV
+1552 
-1559 ILVVIGLGLVAIKKY
+1559 
-1574 VL
+1574 

>member
-9 FTSILV
+9 LTSILV
-15 IIMFT
+15 IMMFA
-20 LFIGQSMV
+20 LFVGQSIV

-34 FMLSLTRGIK
+34 FMLSLTRGM
-44 SDDEAKYAYALN
+44 DDSETKYAYALN
-56 TGNNHRITQIISL
+56 TGDNHRITQIISL
-69 GENNEKLATN
+69 GENNQKLATN

-85 TKGRSWGNESLSLKP
+85 TKGASWGEVSLSGTP

-112 SEIENLTTT
+112 SEIESLTTT
-121 YSNTVRLYNTQLMWI
+121 YSNTVKQYNTQLMWI
-136 LDHMYVD
+136 LDHIHVD
-143 GGISIDNLLAKAG
+143 GGISVKNLLAKAG
-156 IEKNSED
+156 IEEDSED
-163 GIYYYNYRKN
+163 GIYYYNYKKN
-173 TNSVFSDTSS
+173 PNSVFSDTST
-183 DLYRNLYGNLN
+183 DLYRNLYGNMD
-194 GKGGYTYLKNGEN
+194 GYYITKDGAKKE
-207 QDVLLSKELVESVQ
+207 VLLSKELVESVQ
-221 QAAIWYYTNY
+221 QAVIWYYTNY
-231 KGNNDSK
+231 KGYNDSR
-238 FNCYTDDTYKNQ
+238 FNCYTNSGATS
-250 ANPKQWLRY
+250 PKEWLRY
-259 YINPTTYDINWIPLY
+259 DINPTVNNQDWKQLID
-274 EYTEKDENNQDI
+274 YTEKDDNNHDV
-286 EVGRMLQEQACILYN
+286 EVGRMLQEQASILYN

-306 AEKAARNGYTS
+306 AEAAARNGYTS

-329 NDNDLKM
+329 NDTDLKM
-336 VTEGQNYK
+336 TTEGENYK

-376 SGNTKTTPATDT
+376 NGNTKTSPATDK

-401 IDGIIKVTVKGKYT
+401 IDGVIKVTVKGQYT

-423 GKITDTETDAEQ
+423 GKITDTESNVEQ

-440 TPVSKNIE
+440 TPGSKNIE
-448 DSLIVDSVFDLALRK
+448 DSLTVDSLFDLALRK
-463 TILDVDGKTTIKN
+463 TILDVDGKTAIKN

-492 INGEDTTATYKHRK
+492 ISGEDTTATYKYRR
-506 DPIVVSEESI
+506 DPIVVSEGSV

-538 QLPEGL
+538 QLPSGL
-544 ESVLKTNE
+544 ESVLKTND

-559 NTYNVTYDSATNKI
+559 NTYNVTYDTTTNKI

-598 LSSDTITLKCK
+598 ISSDTITLKCK

-634 DKNGNKIERDRN
+634 DKDGNKIERDRS

-655 PNKTVEELNSN
+655 PNKTAEELNSTDKN
-666 NKDDYKGYERNP
+666 NYKGNDSNP
-678 SVDSDTNNETY
+678 SVDSDTNNDTY
-689 FKGQEDDDDFE
+689 FKGQEDEDDFE

-711 KLMKFIS
+711 KLMKYIS

-734 NLNKVVNGKLVTT
+734 NLNKVVNGKVVTT

-797 VNTNPS
+797 VNTNPA

-811 TITTDFLSKAKD
+811 TITTDFLSKAKG
-823 EDNLLKAFDSENDD
+823 ESNLIKAFDSENDD

-859 RNIIRNEA
+859 KNIIRNEA

-893 NSDDN
+893 DSDDD

-927 RKFITIISTNGNF
+927 RKFITKISTDGNF

-968 IYNHSKDPIYLN
+968 IYNHSKEPIYLN
-980 TGDYILY
+980 IGDYVLY

-998 GYASEIADY
+998 GYASEIVDY
-1007 LPENIEF
+1007 LPENIDF
-1014 VDSTDEYIKGINDK
+1014 VDSTDEYIKDINDK
-1028 WTYDAKTRKVT
+1028 WSYDAQTRKVT
-1039 TTTDKLLNAFDAEND
+1039 TKTDKLLNAFDAEKD

-1059 GLSYVDVQIVC
+1059 GLSYVDVQIIC
-1070 KVSKN
+1070 KINKN

-1100 PTIGDRDSKPENFP
+1100 PSVGDRDSKPENFP
-1114 ENLKDEDKRPDYNGG
+1114 EDLKDEETRPDYNGG

-1184 KDNKISYKHPKDVVK
+1184 KDNKISYTHPKDVVK
-1199 VVVADTVTYTLRV
+1199 VVVGDTVTYTLRV
-1212 FNEGE
+1212 FNEGQ
-1217 IAGFAEKVSD
+1217 IDGFAEKVSD

-1277 TLMQKGNLKENPNLL
+1277 TLMQKENLKENPNLL
-1292 NAFDKTAGISET
+1292 NAFDKTAGVSDT

-1338 EDGNP
+1338 KDGKP
-1343 VDDIDSTPDE
+1343 VEDIDSTPDE

-1442 DYVPEGLKFYAEDNK
+1442 DYVPEGLKFYEEDNK

-1463 NNVISTELLKD
+1463 DNVISTELLKD

-1490 WINGENNLSLKTNV
+1490 WINGENNLSLKTNI

-1538 LLTISTGILENTIA
+1538 LLTISTGILENTIV

-1559 ILVVIGLGLVAIKKY
+1559 ILVVIGLGLVAIKKF

>member
-9 FTSILV
+9 LTSILV
-15 IIMFT
+15 IMMFA
-20 LFIGQSMV
+20 LFVGQSIV

-34 FMLSLTRGIK
+34 FMLSLTRGM
-44 SDDEAKYAYALN
+44 DDSETKYAYALN
-56 TGNNHRITQIISL
+56 TGDNHRITQIISL
-69 GENNEKLATN
+69 GENNQKLATN

-85 TKGRSWGNESLSLKP
+85 TKGASWGEVSLSGTP

-112 SEIENLTTT
+112 SEIESLTTT
-121 YSNTVRLYNTQLMWI
+121 YSNTVKQYNTQLMWI
-136 LDHMYVD
+136 LDHIHVD
-143 GGISIDNLLAKAG
+143 GGISVKNLLAKAG
-156 IEKNSED
+156 IEEDSED
-163 GIYYYNYRKN
+163 GIYYYNYKKN
-173 TNSVFSDTSS
+173 PNSVFSDTST
-183 DLYRNLYGNLN
+183 DLYRNLYGNMD
-194 GKGGYTYLKNGEN
+194 GYYITKDGAKKE
-207 QDVLLSKELVESVQ
+207 VLLSKELVESVQ
-221 QAAIWYYTNY
+221 QAVIWYYTNY
-231 KGNNDSK
+231 KGYNDSR
-238 FNCYTDDTYKNQ
+238 FNCYTNSGATS
-250 ANPKQWLRY
+250 PKEWLRY
-259 YINPTTYDINWIPLY
+259 DINPNINNQDWKQLID
-274 EYTEKDENNQDI
+274 YTEKDDNNHDV
-286 EVGRMLQEQACILYN
+286 EVGRMLQEQASILYN

-306 AEKAARNGYTS
+306 AEAAARNGYTS

-329 NDNDLKM
+329 NDTDLKM
-336 VTEGQNYK
+336 TTEGENYK

-356 TTTEII
+356 TTTELI

-376 SGNTKTTPATDT
+376 NGNTKTSPATDK

-401 IDGIIKVTVKGKYT
+401 IDGVIKVTVKGKYT

-423 GKITDTETDAEQ
+423 GKITDTESNVEQ

-440 TPVSKNIE
+440 TPGSKNIE
-448 DSLIVDSVFDLALRK
+448 DSLTVDSLFDLALRK
-463 TILDVDGKTTIKN
+463 TILDVDGKTAIKN
-476 EKELDAARNI
+476 EKGLDAARNI

-492 INGEDTTATYKHRK
+492 INGEETTATYKHRK
-506 DPIVVSEESI
+506 DPIVISEGSV
-516 ITYQIHI
+516 ITYQIRI

-538 QLPEGL
+538 QLPSGL
-544 ESVLKTNE
+544 ESVLKTND

-559 NTYNVTYDSATNKI
+559 NTYNVTYDTTTNKI

-598 LSSDTITLKCK
+598 ISSDTITLKCK

-634 DKNGNKIERDRN
+634 DKDGNKIERDRS

-655 PNKTVEELNSN
+655 PNKTAEELNSTDKN
-666 NKDDYKGYERNP
+666 NYKGNDSNP
-678 SVDSDTNNETY
+678 SVDSDTNNDTY
-689 FKGQEDDDDFE
+689 FKGQEDEDDFE

-711 KLMKFIS
+711 KLMKYIS

-734 NLNKVVNGKLVTT
+734 NLNKVVNGKVVTT

-784 SEDIPEGLEYDAS
+784 SEDIPEGLEYDSS
-797 VNTNPS
+797 VNTNPA

-811 TITTDFLSKAKD
+811 TITTDFLSKAKG
-823 EDNLLKAFDSENDD
+823 ESNLIKAFDSENDD

-859 RNIIRNEA
+859 KNIIRNEA

-878 EITDRDSVPEEWKKE
+878 EITDRDSVPEDWKKE
-893 NSDDN
+893 DSDDD

-927 RKFITIISTNGNF
+927 RKFITKISTDGNF

-954 IDSSKLKAGTAQTA
+954 VDSSKLKAGTAQTA
-968 IYNHSKDPIYLN
+968 IYNHSKEPIYLN
-980 TGDYILY
+980 IGDYVLY

-998 GYASEIADY
+998 GYASEIVDY
-1007 LPENIEF
+1007 LPENIDF

-1028 WTYDAKTRKVT
+1028 WSYDAQTRKVT
-1039 TTTDKLLNAFDAEND
+1039 TKTDKLLNAFDAEKD

-1059 GLSYVDVQIVC
+1059 GLSYVDVQIIC
-1070 KVSKN
+1070 KINKN

-1100 PTIGDRDSKPENFP
+1100 PTVGDRDSKPENFP
-1114 ENLKDEDKRPDYNGG
+1114 EDLKDEETRPDYNGG

-1184 KDNKISYKHPKDVVK
+1184 KDNKITYTHPKDVVK

-1277 TLMQKGNLKENPNLL
+1277 TLMQKENLKENPNLL
-1292 NAFDKTAGISET
+1292 NAFDKTAVVSDT

-1338 EDGNP
+1338 KDGKP
-1343 VDDIDSTPDE
+1343 VEDIDSTPDE

-1442 DYVPEGLKFYAEDNK
+1442 DYVPEGLKFYEEDNK

-1463 NNVISTELLKD
+1463 DNVISTELLKD

-1490 WINGENNLSLKTNV
+1490 WINGENNLSLKTNI

-1519 DSTPDNKK
+1519 ASTPDNKK

-1559 ILVVIGLGLVAIKKY
+1559 ILVVIGLGLVAIKKF

>member
-9 FTSILV
+9 LTSILV
-15 IIMFT
+15 IMMFA
-20 LFIGQSMV
+20 LFVGQSIV

-34 FMLSLTRGIK
+34 FMLSLTRGM
-44 SDDEAKYAYALN
+44 DDSETKYAYALN
-56 TGNNHRITQIISL
+56 TGDNHRITQIISL
-69 GENNEKLATN
+69 GENNQKLATN

-85 TKGRSWGNESLSLKP
+85 TKGASWGEVSLSGTP

-112 SEIENLTTT
+112 SEIESLTTT
-121 YSNTVRLYNTQLMWI
+121 YSNTVKQYYTQLMWV
-136 LDHMYVD
+136 LDHIHVD
-143 GGISIDNLLAKAG
+143 GGISVKNLLAKAG
-156 IEKNSED
+156 IEEDSED
-163 GIYYYNYRKN
+163 GIYYYNYNKN
-173 TNSVFSDTSS
+173 PNSVFSDTST
-183 DLYRNLYGNLN
+183 DLYRNLYGNMD
-194 GKGGYTYLKNGEN
+194 GYYITKDGAKKE
-207 QDVLLSKELVESVQ
+207 VLLSKELVESVQ
-221 QAAIWYYTNY
+221 QAVIWYYTNY
-231 KGNNDSK
+231 KGYNDSR
-238 FNCYTDDTYKNQ
+238 FNCYTNSGATS
-250 ANPKQWLRY
+250 PKEWLRY
-259 YINPTTYDINWIPLY
+259 DINPTVNNQDWKQLID
-274 EYTEKDENNQDI
+274 YTEKDDNNHDV
-286 EVGRMLQEQACILYN
+286 EVGRMLQEQASILYN

-306 AEKAARNGYTS
+306 AEAAARNGYTS

-329 NDNDLKM
+329 NDTDLKM
-336 VTEGQNYK
+336 TTEGENYK

-356 TTTEII
+356 TTTELL

-376 SGNTKTTPATDT
+376 NGNTKTSPATDK

-401 IDGIIKVTVKGKYT
+401 IDGVIKVTVKGKYT

-423 GKITDTETDAEQ
+423 GKITDTESNVEQ

-440 TPVSKNIE
+440 TPGSKNIE
-448 DSLIVDSVFDLALRK
+448 DSLTVDSLFDLALRK
-463 TILDVDGKTTIKN
+463 TILDVDGKTAIKN
-476 EKELDAARNI
+476 EKGLDAARNI

-492 INGEDTTATYKHRK
+492 INGEETTATYKHRK
-506 DPIVVSEESI
+506 DPIVISEGSV

-538 QLPEGL
+538 QLPSGL
-544 ESVLKTNE
+544 ESVLKTND

-559 NTYNVTYDSATNKI
+559 NTYNVTYDTTTNKI

-598 LSSDTITLKCK
+598 ISSDTITLKCK

-634 DKNGNKIERDRN
+634 DKDGNKIERDRS

-655 PNKTVEELNSN
+655 PNKTAEELNSTDKN
-666 NKDDYKGYERNP
+666 NYKGNDSNP
-678 SVDSDTNNETY
+678 SVDSDTNNDTY
-689 FKGQEDDDDFE
+689 FKGQEDEDDFE

-711 KLMKFIS
+711 KLMKYIS

-734 NLNKVVNGKLVTT
+734 NLNKVVNGKVVTT

-797 VNTNPS
+797 VNTNPA

-811 TITTDFLSKAKD
+811 TITTDFLSKAKG
-823 EDNLLKAFDSENDD
+823 ESNLIKAFDSENDD

-859 RNIIRNEA
+859 KNIIRNEA
-867 AITKDENSKGE
+867 AITKDENSEGE
-878 EITDRDSVPEEWKKE
+878 EITDRDSVPEDWKKE
-893 NSDDN
+893 DSDDN

-927 RKFITIISTNGNF
+927 RKFITRISTDGNF

-954 IDSSKLKAGTAQTA
+954 VDSSKLKVGTAQTA
-968 IYNHSKDPIYLN
+968 IYNHSKEPIYLN
-980 TGDYILY
+980 RGDYVLY

-998 GYASEIADY
+998 GYASEIVDY
-1007 LPENIEF
+1007 LPENIDF
-1014 VDSTDEYIKGINDK
+1014 VDSTDEYIKNINDK
-1028 WTYDAKTRKVT
+1028 WSYDAQTRKVT
-1039 TTTDKLLNAFDAEND
+1039 TKTDKLLNAFDAEKD

-1059 GLSYVDVQIVC
+1059 GLSYVDVQIIC
-1070 KVSKN
+1070 KINKN

-1100 PTIGDRDSKPENFP
+1100 PTVGDRDSKPENFP
-1114 ENLKDEDKRPDYNGG
+1114 EDLKDEETRPDYNGG

-1178 IPKVEY
+1178 IPEVEY
-1184 KDNKISYKHPKDVVK
+1184 KDNKITYTHPKDVVK
-1199 VVVADTVTYTLRV
+1199 VVVGDTVTYTLRV

-1277 TLMQKGNLKENPNLL
+1277 TLMQKENLKENPNLL
-1292 NAFDKTAGISET
+1292 NAFDKTTGVSDT

-1338 EDGNP
+1338 KDGKP
-1343 VDDIDSTPDE
+1343 VEDIDSTPDE

-1442 DYVPEGLKFYAEDNK
+1442 DYVPEGLKFYEEDNK

-1490 WINGENNLSLKTNV
+1490 WINGENNLNLKINI

-1538 LLTISTGILENTIA
+1538 LLTISTGMLENTIA

-1559 ILVVIGLGLVAIKKY
+1559 ILVVIGLGLVAIKKF

>member
-9 FTSILV
+9 LTSILV
-15 IIMFT
+15 IMMFA
-20 LFIGQSMV
+20 LFVGQSIV

-34 FMLSLTRGIK
+34 FMLSLTRGM
-44 SDDEAKYAYALN
+44 DDSETKYAYALN
-56 TGNNHRITQIISL
+56 TGDNHRITQIISL
-69 GENNEKLATN
+69 GENNQKLATN

-85 TKGRSWGNESLSLKP
+85 TKGASWGEVSLSGTP

-112 SEIENLTTT
+112 SEIESLTTT
-121 YSNTVRLYNTQLMWI
+121 YSNTVKQYYTQLMWV
-136 LDHMYVD
+136 LDHIHVD
-143 GGISIDNLLAKAG
+143 GGISVKNLLAKAG
-156 IEKNSED
+156 IEEDSED
-163 GIYYYNYRKN
+163 GIYYYNYNKN
-173 TNSVFSDTSS
+173 PNSVFSDTST
-183 DLYRNLYGNLN
+183 DLYRNLYGNMD
-194 GKGGYTYLKNGEN
+194 GYYITKDGAKKE
-207 QDVLLSKELVESVQ
+207 VLLSKELVESVQ
-221 QAAIWYYTNY
+221 QAVIWYYTNY
-231 KGNNDSK
+231 KGYNDSR
-238 FNCYTDDTYKNQ
+238 FNCYTNSGATS
-250 ANPKQWLRY
+250 PKEWLRY
-259 YINPTTYDINWIPLY
+259 DINPTVNNQDWKQLID
-274 EYTEKDENNQDI
+274 YTEKDDNNHDV
-286 EVGRMLQEQACILYN
+286 EVGRMLQEQASILYN

-306 AEKAARNGYTS
+306 AEAAARNGYTS

-329 NDNDLKM
+329 NDTDLKM
-336 VTEGQNYK
+336 TTEGENYK

-356 TTTEII
+356 TTTELL
-362 VEKGTTNITSKATI
+362 VEKGTTNITSKVTI
-376 SGNTKTTPATDT
+376 NGNTKTSPATDK

-401 IDGIIKVTVKGKYT
+401 IDGVIKVTVKGKYT

-423 GKITDTETDAEQ
+423 GKITDTESNVEQ

-440 TPVSKNIE
+440 TPGSKNIE
-448 DSLIVDSVFDLALRK
+448 DSLTVDSLFDLALRK
-463 TILDVDGKTTIKN
+463 TILDVDGKTAIKN
-476 EKELDAARNI
+476 EKGLDAARNI

-492 INGEDTTATYKHRK
+492 INGEETTATYKHRK
-506 DPIVVSEESI
+506 DPIVISEGSV

-538 QLPEGL
+538 QLPSGL
-544 ESVLKTNE
+544 ESVLKTND

-559 NTYNVTYDSATNKI
+559 NTYNVTYDTTTNKI

-598 LSSDTITLKCK
+598 ISSDTITLKCK

-634 DKNGNKIERDRN
+634 DKDGNKIERDRS

-655 PNKTVEELNSN
+655 PNKTAEELNSTDKN
-666 NKDDYKGYERNP
+666 NYKGNDSNP
-678 SVDSDTNNETY
+678 SVDSDTNNDTY
-689 FKGQEDDDDFE
+689 FKGQEDEDDFE

-711 KLMKFIS
+711 KLMKYIS

-734 NLNKVVNGKLVTT
+734 NLNKVVNGKVVTT

-797 VNTNPS
+797 VNTNPA

-811 TITTDFLSKAKD
+811 TITTDFLSKAKG
-823 EDNLLKAFDSENDD
+823 ESNLIKAFDSENDD

-859 RNIIRNEA
+859 KNIIRNEA
-867 AITKDENSKGE
+867 AITKDENSEGE
-878 EITDRDSVPEEWKKE
+878 EITDRDSVPEDWKKE
-893 NSDDN
+893 DSDDN

-927 RKFITIISTNGNF
+927 RKFITRISTDGNF

-954 IDSSKLKAGTAQTA
+954 VDSSKLKVGTAQTA
-968 IYNHSKDPIYLN
+968 IYNHSKEPIYLN
-980 TGDYILY
+980 RGDYVLY

-998 GYASEIADY
+998 GYASEIVDY
-1007 LPENIEF
+1007 LPENIDF
-1014 VDSTDEYIKGINDK
+1014 VDSTDEYIKNINDK
-1028 WTYDAKTRKVT
+1028 WSYDAQTRKVT
-1039 TTTDKLLNAFDAEND
+1039 TKTDKLLNAFDAEKD

-1059 GLSYVDVQIVC
+1059 GLSYVDVQIIC
-1070 KVSKN
+1070 KINKN

-1100 PTIGDRDSKPENFP
+1100 PTVGDRDSKPENFP
-1114 ENLKDEDKRPDYNGG
+1114 EDLKDEETRPDYNGG

-1178 IPKVEY
+1178 IPEVEY
-1184 KDNKISYKHPKDVVK
+1184 KDNKITYTHPKDVVK
-1199 VVVADTVTYTLRV
+1199 VVVGDTVTYTLRV

-1277 TLMQKGNLKENPNLL
+1277 TLMQKENLKENPNLL
-1292 NAFDKTAGISET
+1292 NAFNKKTGVSDT

-1338 EDGNP
+1338 KDGKP
-1343 VDDIDSTPDE
+1343 VEDIDSTPDE

-1442 DYVPEGLKFYAEDNK
+1442 DYVPEGLKFYEEDNK

-1490 WINGENNLSLKTNV
+1490 WINGENNLNLKINI

-1559 ILVVIGLGLVAIKKY
+1559 ILVVIGLGLVAIKKF

>member
-9 FTSILV
+9 LTSILV
-15 IIMFT
+15 IMMFA
-20 LFIGQSMV
+20 LFVGQSIV

-34 FMLSLTRGIK
+34 FMLSLTRGM
-44 SDDEAKYAYALN
+44 DDSENKYAYALN
-56 TGNNHRITQIISL
+56 TGDNHRITQIISL
-69 GENNEKLATN
+69 GENNQKLATN

-85 TKGRSWGNESLSLKP
+85 TKGASWGEVSLSGTP

-112 SEIENLTTT
+112 SEIESLTTT
-121 YSNTVRLYNTQLMWI
+121 YSNTVKQYYTQLMWV
-136 LDHMYVD
+136 LDHIHVD
-143 GGISIDNLLAKAG
+143 GEISVKNLLAKAG
-156 IEKNSED
+156 IEEDSED
-163 GIYYYNYRKN
+163 GIYYYNYKKN
-173 TNSVFSDTSS
+173 PNSVFSDTST
-183 DLYRNLYGNLN
+183 DLYRNLYGNMD
-194 GKGGYTYLKNGEN
+194 GYYITKDGAKKE
-207 QDVLLSKELVESVQ
+207 VLLSKELVESVQ
-221 QAAIWYYTNY
+221 QAVIWYYTNY
-231 KGNNDSK
+231 KGYNDSR
-238 FNCYTDDTYKNQ
+238 FNCYTNSGATS
-250 ANPKQWLRY
+250 PKEWLRY
-259 YINPTTYDINWIPLY
+259 DINPTVNNQDWKQLID
-274 EYTEKDENNQDI
+274 YTEKDDNNHDV
-286 EVGRMLQEQACILYN
+286 EVGRMLQEQASILYN

-306 AEKAARNGYTS
+306 AEAAARNGYTS

-329 NDNDLKM
+329 NDTDLKM
-336 VTEGQNYK
+336 TTEGENYK

-376 SGNTKTTPATDT
+376 NGNTKTSPATDR
-388 EFYVLVPKTEVAN
+388 EFYVLVPKAEVAN
-401 IDGIIKVTVKGKYT
+401 IDGVIKVGVKGKYT
-415 STNKTLWI
+415 STDKTLWI
-423 GKITDTETDAEQ
+423 GKITDTESNVEQ

-440 TPVSKNIE
+440 TPGSKNIE
-448 DSLIVDSVFDLALRK
+448 DSLTVDSLFDLALRK

-492 INGEDTTATYKHRK
+492 ISGEDTTATYKHRK
-506 DPIVVSEESI
+506 DPIVVSEGSV

-538 QLPEGL
+538 QLPSGL
-544 ESVLKTNE
+544 ESVLKTND

-559 NTYNVTYDSATNKI
+559 NTYNVTYDTTTNKI

-598 LSSDTITLKCK
+598 ISSDTITLKCK
-609 VTGKASTDGKTKKYL
+609 VTGKASTDGKTKQYL

-634 DKNGNKIERDRN
+634 DKDGNKIERDRS

-655 PNKTVEELNSN
+655 PNKTAEELNSTDKN
-666 NKDDYKGYERNP
+666 NYKGNDSNP
-678 SVDSDTNNETY
+678 SVDSDTNNDTY
-689 FKGQEDDDDFE
+689 FKGQEDEDDFE

-711 KLMKFIS
+711 KLMKYIS

-734 NLNKVVNGKLVTT
+734 NLNKVVNGKVVTT

-797 VNTNPS
+797 VNTNPA

-811 TITTDFLSKAKD
+811 TITTDFLSKAKG
-823 EDNLLKAFDSENDD
+823 ESNLIKAFDSENDD

-859 RNIIRNEA
+859 KNIIRNEA

-893 NSDDN
+893 DSDDD

-927 RKFITIISTNGNF
+927 RKFITKISTDGNF

-968 IYNHSKDPIYLN
+968 IYNHSKEPIYLN
-980 TGDYILY
+980 IGDYVLY

-998 GYASEIADY
+998 GYASEIVDY
-1007 LPENIEF
+1007 LPENIDF
-1014 VDSTDEYIKGINDK
+1014 VDSTDEYIKDINDK
-1028 WTYDAKTRKVT
+1028 WSYDAQTRKVT
-1039 TTTDKLLNAFDAEND
+1039 TKTDKLLNAFDAEKD

-1059 GLSYVDVQIVC
+1059 GLSYVDVQIIC
-1070 KVSKN
+1070 KINKN

-1100 PTIGDRDSKPENFP
+1100 PSVGDRDSKPENFP
-1114 ENLKDEDKRPDYNGG
+1114 EDLKDEETRPDYNGG

-1184 KDNKISYKHPKDVVK
+1184 KDNKISYTHPKDVVK
-1199 VVVADTVTYTLRV
+1199 VVVGDTVTYTLRV
-1212 FNEGE
+1212 FNEGQ
-1217 IAGFAEKVSD
+1217 IDGFAEKVSD

-1277 TLMQKGNLKENPNLL
+1277 TLMQKENLKENPNLL
-1292 NAFDKTAGISET
+1292 NAFDKTAGVSDT

-1338 EDGNP
+1338 KDGKP
-1343 VDDIDSTPDE
+1343 VEDIDSTPDE

-1442 DYVPEGLKFYAEDNK
+1442 DYVPEGLKFYEEDNK

-1490 WINGENNLSLKTNV
+1490 WINGENNLNLKINI

-1538 LLTISTGILENTIA
+1538 LLTISTGMLENTIV

-1559 ILVVIGLGLVAIKKY
+1559 ILVVIGLGLVAIKKF

>member
-9 FTSILV
+9 LTSILV
-15 IIMFT
+15 IMMFA
-20 LFIGQSMV
+20 LFVGQSIV

-34 FMLSLTRGIK
+34 FMLSLTRGM
-44 SDDEAKYAYALN
+44 DDSETKYAYALN
-56 TGNNHRITQIISL
+56 TGDNHRITQIISL
-69 GENNEKLATN
+69 GENNQKLATN

-85 TKGRSWGNESLSLKP
+85 TKGASWGEVSLSGTP

-112 SEIENLTTT
+112 SEIESLTTT
-121 YSNTVRLYNTQLMWI
+121 YSNTVKQYNTQLMWI
-136 LDHMYVD
+136 LDHIHVD
-143 GGISIDNLLAKAG
+143 GGISVKNLLAKAG
-156 IEKNSED
+156 IEEDSED
-163 GIYYYNYRKN
+163 GIYYYNYKKN
-173 TNSVFSDTSS
+173 PNSVFSDTST
-183 DLYRNLYGNLN
+183 DLYRNLYGNMD
-194 GKGGYTYLKNGEN
+194 GYYITKDGAKKE
-207 QDVLLSKELVESVQ
+207 VLLSKELVESVQ
-221 QAAIWYYTNY
+221 QAVIWYYTNY
-231 KGNNDSK
+231 KGYNDSR
-238 FNCYTDDTYKNQ
+238 FNCYTNSGATS
-250 ANPKQWLRY
+250 PKEWLRY
-259 YINPTTYDINWIPLY
+259 DINPTVNNQDWKQLID
-274 EYTEKDENNQDI
+274 YTEKDDNNHDV
-286 EVGRMLQEQACILYN
+286 EVGRMLQEQASILYN

-306 AEKAARNGYTS
+306 AEAAARNGYTS

-329 NDNDLKM
+329 NDTDLKM
-336 VTEGQNYK
+336 TTEGENYK
-344 IGPLEIKTTGNT
+344 IGPLEIKITGNT

-362 VEKGTTNITSKATI
+362 VEKGTTDITSKATI
-376 SGNTKTTPATDT
+376 SGNTKTSPATDR
-388 EFYVLVPKTEVAN
+388 EFYVLVPKAEVAN
-401 IDGIIKVTVKGKYT
+401 IDGVIKVGVKGKYT
-415 STNKTLWI
+415 STDKTLWI
-423 GKITDTETDAEQ
+423 GKITDTEANVEQ

-448 DSLIVDSVFDLALRK
+448 DSLTVDSLFDLALRK
-463 TILDVDGKTTIKN
+463 TILDVDGKTAIKN
-476 EKELDAARNI
+476 EKGLDAARNI

-492 INGEDTTATYKHRK
+492 INGEETTATYKHRK
-506 DPIVVSEESI
+506 DPIVISEGSV

-538 QLPEGL
+538 QLPSGL
-544 ESVLKTNE
+544 ESVLKTND

-559 NTYNVTYDSATNKI
+559 NTYNVTYDTTTNKI

-598 LSSDTITLKCK
+598 ISSDTITLKCK

-634 DKNGNKIERDRN
+634 DKYGNKIERDRS

-655 PNKTVEELNSN
+655 PNKTAEELNSTDKN
-666 NKDDYKGYERNP
+666 NYKGNDSNP
-678 SVDSDTNNETY
+678 SVDSDTNNDTY
-689 FKGQEDDDDFE
+689 FKGQEDEDDFE

-711 KLMKFIS
+711 KLMKYIS

-725 TRTITIDSS
+725 TRTITINSS
-734 NLNKVVNGKLVTT
+734 NLNKVVNGKVVTT

-797 VNTNPS
+797 VNTNPA

-811 TITTDFLSKAKD
+811 TITTDFLSKAKG

-859 RNIIRNEA
+859 KNIIRNEA
-867 AITKDENSKGE
+867 AITKDENSEGE
-878 EITDRDSVPEEWKKE
+878 EITDRDSVPEDWKKE
-893 NSDDN
+893 DSDDN

-927 RKFITIISTNGNF
+927 RKFITKISTDGNF

-954 IDSSKLKAGTAQTA
+954 VDSSKLKAGTAQTA
-968 IYNHSKDPIYLN
+968 IYNHSKEPIYLN
-980 TGDYILY
+980 IGDYVLY

-998 GYASEIADY
+998 GYASEIVDY
-1007 LPENIEF
+1007 LPENIDF

-1028 WTYDAKTRKVT
+1028 WSYDAQTRKVT
-1039 TTTDKLLNAFDAEND
+1039 TKTDKLLNAFDAEKD

-1059 GLSYVDVQIVC
+1059 GLSYVDVQIIC
-1070 KVSKN
+1070 KINKN

-1114 ENLKDEDKRPDYNGG
+1114 EDLKDEETRPDYNGG

-1178 IPKVEY
+1178 IPEVEY
-1184 KDNKISYKHPKDVVK
+1184 KDNKITYTHPKDVVK
-1199 VVVADTVTYTLRV
+1199 VVVGDTVTYTLRV

-1277 TLMQKGNLKENPNLL
+1277 TLMQKENLKENPNLL
-1292 NAFDKTAGISET
+1292 NAFDKTTGVSDT

-1338 EDGNP
+1338 KDGKP
-1343 VDDIDSTPDE
+1343 VEDIDSTPDE

-1442 DYVPEGLKFYAEDNK
+1442 DYVPEGLKFYEEDNK

-1463 NNVISTELLKD
+1463 DNVISTELLKD

-1490 WINGENNLSLKTNV
+1490 WINGENNLSLKTNI

-1559 ILVVIGLGLVAIKKY
+1559 ILVVIGLGLVAIKKF

>member
-9 FTSILV
+9 LTSILV
-15 IIMFT
+15 IMMFA
-20 LFIGQSMV
+20 LFVGQSIV

-34 FMLSLTRGIK
+34 FMLSLTRGM
-44 SDDEAKYAYALN
+44 DDSETKYAYALN
-56 TGNNHRITQIISL
+56 TGDNHRITQIISL
-69 GENNEKLATN
+69 GENNQKLATN

-85 TKGRSWGNESLSLKP
+85 TKGASWGEVSLSGTP

-112 SEIENLTTT
+112 SEIESLTTT
-121 YSNTVRLYNTQLMWI
+121 YSNTVKQYYTQLMWV
-136 LDHMYVD
+136 LDHIHVD
-143 GGISIDNLLAKAG
+143 GGISVKNLLAKAG
-156 IEKNSED
+156 IEEDSED
-163 GIYYYNYRKN
+163 GIYYYNYKKN
-173 TNSVFSDTSS
+173 PNSVFSDTST
-183 DLYRNLYGNLN
+183 DLYRNLYGNMD
-194 GKGGYTYLKNGEN
+194 GYYITKDGAKKE
-207 QDVLLSKELVESVQ
+207 VLLSKELVESVQ
-221 QAAIWYYTNY
+221 QAVIWYYTNY
-231 KGNNDSK
+231 KGYNDSR
-238 FNCYTDDTYKNQ
+238 FNCYTNSGATS
-250 ANPKQWLRY
+250 PKEWLRY
-259 YINPTTYDINWIPLY
+259 DINPTVNNQDWKQLID
-274 EYTEKDENNQDI
+274 YTEKDDNNHDV
-286 EVGRMLQEQACILYN
+286 EVGRMLQEQASILYN

-306 AEKAARNGYTS
+306 AEAAARNGYTS

-329 NDNDLKM
+329 NDTDLKM
-336 VTEGQNYK
+336 TTEGENYK

-356 TTTEII
+356 TTTELL

-376 SGNTKTTPATDT
+376 NGNTKTSPATDK
-388 EFYVLVPKTEVAN
+388 EFYVLVPKAEVAN
-401 IDGIIKVTVKGKYT
+401 IDGVIKVTVKGKYT

-423 GKITDTETDAEQ
+423 GKITDTESNVEQ

-440 TPVSKNIE
+440 TPGSKNIE
-448 DSLIVDSVFDLALRK
+448 DSLTVDSLFDLALRK
-463 TILDVDGKTTIKN
+463 TILDVDGKTAIKN
-476 EKELDAARNI
+476 EKGLDAARNI

-492 INGEDTTATYKHRK
+492 INGEETTATYKHRK
-506 DPIVVSEESI
+506 DPIVISEGSV

-538 QLPEGL
+538 QLPSGL
-544 ESVLKTNE
+544 ESVLKTND

-559 NTYNVTYDSATNKI
+559 NTYNVTYDTTTNKI

-598 LSSDTITLKCK
+598 ISSDTITLKCK

-634 DKNGNKIERDRN
+634 DKDGNKIERDRS

-655 PNKTVEELNSN
+655 PNKTAEELNSTDKN
-666 NKDDYKGYERNP
+666 NYKGNDSNP
-678 SVDSDTNNETY
+678 SVDSDTNNDTY
-689 FKGQEDDDDFE
+689 FKGQEDEDDFE

-711 KLMKFIS
+711 KLMKYIS

-734 NLNKVVNGKLVTT
+734 NLNKVVNGKVVTT

-797 VNTNPS
+797 VNTNPA

-811 TITTDFLSKAKD
+811 TITTDFLSKAKG
-823 EDNLLKAFDSENDD
+823 ESNLIKAFDSENDD

-859 RNIIRNEA
+859 KNIIRNEA
-867 AITKDENSKGE
+867 AITKDENSEGE
-878 EITDRDSVPEEWKKE
+878 EITDRDSVPEDWKKE
-893 NSDDN
+893 DSDDN

-927 RKFITIISTNGNF
+927 RKFITRISTDGNF

-954 IDSSKLKAGTAQTA
+954 VDSSKLKVGTAQTA
-968 IYNHSKDPIYLN
+968 IYNHSKEPIYLN
-980 TGDYILY
+980 RGDYVLY

-998 GYASEIADY
+998 GYASEIVDY
-1007 LPENIEF
+1007 LPENIDF
-1014 VDSTDEYIKGINDK
+1014 VDSTDEYIKNINDK
-1028 WTYDAKTRKVT
+1028 WSYDAQTRKVT
-1039 TTTDKLLNAFDAEND
+1039 TKTDKLLNAFDAEKD

-1059 GLSYVDVQIVC
+1059 GLSYVDVQIIC
-1070 KVSKN
+1070 KINKN

-1100 PTIGDRDSKPENFP
+1100 PTVGDRDSKPENFP
-1114 ENLKDEDKRPDYNGG
+1114 EDLKDEETRPDYNGG

-1178 IPKVEY
+1178 IPEVEY
-1184 KDNKISYKHPKDVVK
+1184 KDNKITYTHPKDVVK
-1199 VVVADTVTYTLRV
+1199 VVVGDTVTYTLRV

-1277 TLMQKGNLKENPNLL
+1277 TLMQKENLKENPNLL
-1292 NAFDKTAGISET
+1292 NAFNKKTGVSDT

-1338 EDGNP
+1338 KDGKP
-1343 VDDIDSTPDE
+1343 VEDIDSTPDE

-1442 DYVPEGLKFYAEDNK
+1442 DYVPEGLKFYEEDNK

-1490 WINGENNLSLKTNV
+1490 WINGENNLNLKINI

-1538 LLTISTGILENTIA
+1538 LLTISTGMLENTIA

-1559 ILVVIGLGLVAIKKY
+1559 ILVVIGLGLVAIKKF

>member
-9 FTSILV
+9 LTSILV
-15 IIMFT
+15 IMMFA
-20 LFIGQSMV
+20 LFVGQSIV

-34 FMLSLTRGIK
+34 FMLSLTRGM
-44 SDDEAKYAYALN
+44 DDSETKYAYALN
-56 TGNNHRITQIISL
+56 TGDNHRITQIISL
-69 GENNEKLATN
+69 GENNQKLATN

-85 TKGRSWGNESLSLKP
+85 TKGASWGEVSLSGTP

-112 SEIENLTTT
+112 SEIESLTTT
-121 YSNTVRLYNTQLMWI
+121 YSNTVKQYNTQLMWI
-136 LDHMYVD
+136 LDHIHVD
-143 GGISIDNLLAKAG
+143 GGISVKNLLAKAG
-156 IEKNSED
+156 IEEDSED
-163 GIYYYNYRKN
+163 GIYYYNYKKN
-173 TNSVFSDTSS
+173 PNSVFSDTST
-183 DLYRNLYGNLN
+183 DLYRNLYGNMD
-194 GKGGYTYLKNGEN
+194 GYYITKDGAKKE
-207 QDVLLSKELVESVQ
+207 VLLSKELVESVQ
-221 QAAIWYYTNY
+221 QAVIWYYTNY
-231 KGNNDSK
+231 KGYNDSR
-238 FNCYTDDTYKNQ
+238 FNCYTNSGATS
-250 ANPKQWLRY
+250 PKEWLRY
-259 YINPTTYDINWIPLY
+259 DINPTVNNQDWKQLID
-274 EYTEKDENNQDI
+274 YTEKDDNNHDV
-286 EVGRMLQEQACILYN
+286 EVGRMLQEQASILYN

-306 AEKAARNGYTS
+306 AEAAARNGYTS

-329 NDNDLKM
+329 NDTDLKM
-336 VTEGQNYK
+336 TTEGENYK

-356 TTTEII
+356 TTTELL

-376 SGNTKTTPATDT
+376 NGNTKTSPATDK

-401 IDGIIKVTVKGKYT
+401 IDGVIKVTVKGKYT

-423 GKITDTETDAEQ
+423 GKITDTESNVEQ

-440 TPVSKNIE
+440 TPGSKNIE
-448 DSLIVDSVFDLALRK
+448 DSLTVDSLFDLALRK
-463 TILDVDGKTTIKN
+463 TILDVDGKTAIKN
-476 EKELDAARNI
+476 EKGLDAARNI

-492 INGEDTTATYKHRK
+492 INGEETTATYKHRK
-506 DPIVVSEESI
+506 DPIVISEGSV

-538 QLPEGL
+538 QLPSGL
-544 ESVLKTNE
+544 ESVLKTND

-559 NTYNVTYDSATNKI
+559 NTYNVTYDTTTNKI

-598 LSSDTITLKCK
+598 ISSDTITLKCK

-634 DKNGNKIERDRN
+634 DKDGNKIERDRS

-655 PNKTVEELNSN
+655 PNKTAEELNSTDKN
-666 NKDDYKGYERNP
+666 NYKGNDSNP
-678 SVDSDTNNETY
+678 SVDSDTNNDTY
-689 FKGQEDDDDFE
+689 FKGQEDEDDFE

-711 KLMKFIS
+711 KLMKYIS

-734 NLNKVVNGKLVTT
+734 NLNKVVNGKVVTT

-797 VNTNPS
+797 VNTNPA

-811 TITTDFLSKAKD
+811 TITTDFLSKAKG
-823 EDNLLKAFDSENDD
+823 ESNLIKAFDSENDD

-859 RNIIRNEA
+859 KNIIRNEA
-867 AITKDENSKGE
+867 AITKDENSEGE
-878 EITDRDSVPEEWKKE
+878 EITDRDSVPEDWKKE
-893 NSDDN
+893 DSDDN

-927 RKFITIISTNGNF
+927 RKFITRISTDGNF

-954 IDSSKLKAGTAQTA
+954 VDSSKLKVGTAQTA
-968 IYNHSKDPIYLN
+968 IYNHSKEPIYLN
-980 TGDYILY
+980 RGDYVLY

-998 GYASEIADY
+998 GYASEIVDY
-1007 LPENIEF
+1007 LPENIDF
-1014 VDSTDEYIKGINDK
+1014 VDSTDEYIKNINDK
-1028 WTYDAKTRKVT
+1028 WSYDAQTRKVT
-1039 TTTDKLLNAFDAEND
+1039 TKTDKLLNAFDAEKD

-1059 GLSYVDVQIVC
+1059 GLSYVDVQIIC
-1070 KVSKN
+1070 KINKN

-1100 PTIGDRDSKPENFP
+1100 PTVGDRDSKPENFP
-1114 ENLKDEDKRPDYNGG
+1114 EDLKDEETRPDYNGG

-1178 IPKVEY
+1178 IPEVEY
-1184 KDNKISYKHPKDVVK
+1184 KDNKITYTHPKDVVK
-1199 VVVADTVTYTLRV
+1199 VVVGDTVTYTLRV

-1277 TLMQKGNLKENPNLL
+1277 TLMQKENLKENPNLL
-1292 NAFDKTAGISET
+1292 NAFNKKTGVSDT

-1338 EDGNP
+1338 KDGKP
-1343 VDDIDSTPDE
+1343 VEDIDSTPDE

-1442 DYVPEGLKFYAEDNK
+1442 DYVPEGLKFYEEDNK

-1490 WINGENNLSLKTNV
+1490 WINGENNLNLKINI

-1538 LLTISTGILENTIA
+1538 LLTISTGMLENTIA

-1559 ILVVIGLGLVAIKKY
+1559 ILVVIGLGLVAIKKF

>member
-9 FTSILV
+9 LTSILV
-15 IIMFT
+15 IMMFA
-20 LFIGQSMV
+20 LFVGQSIV

-34 FMLSLTRGIK
+34 FMLSLTRGM
-44 SDDEAKYAYALN
+44 DDSETKYAYALN
-56 TGNNHRITQIISL
+56 TGDNHRITQIISL
-69 GENNEKLATN
+69 GENNQKLATN

-85 TKGRSWGNESLSLKP
+85 TKGASWGEVSLSGTP

-112 SEIENLTTT
+112 SEIESLTTT
-121 YSNTVRLYNTQLMWI
+121 YSNTVKQNYTQLMWI
-136 LDHMYVD
+136 LDHIHVD
-143 GGISIDNLLAKAG
+143 GGISVKNLLAKAG
-156 IEKNSED
+156 IEEDSED
-163 GIYYYNYRKN
+163 GIYYYNYKKN
-173 TNSVFSDTSS
+173 PNSVFSDTST
-183 DLYRNLYGNLN
+183 DLYRNLYGNMD
-194 GKGGYTYLKNGEN
+194 GYYITKDGAKKE
-207 QDVLLSKELVESVQ
+207 VLLSKELVESVQ

-231 KGNNDSK
+231 KGYNDSR
-238 FNCYTDDTYKNQ
+238 FNCYTNSGSTS
-250 ANPKQWLRY
+250 PKEWLRY
-259 YINPTTYDINWIPLY
+259 DINPNINNQDWKQLID
-274 EYTEKDENNQDI
+274 YTEKDDNNHDV
-286 EVGRMLQEQACILYN
+286 EVGRMLQEQASILYN

-306 AEKAARNGYTS
+306 AEAAARNGYTS

-329 NDNDLKM
+329 NDTDLKM
-336 VTEGQNYK
+336 TTEGENYK

-356 TTTEII
+356 TTTELI

-376 SGNTKTTPATDT
+376 NGNTKTSPATDK
-388 EFYVLVPKTEVAN
+388 EFYVLVPKNEVAN
-401 IDGIIKVTVKGKYT
+401 IDGVIKVTVKGKYT

-423 GKITDTETDAEQ
+423 GKITDTESNVEQ

-440 TPVSKNIE
+440 TPGSKNIE
-448 DSLIVDSVFDLALRK
+448 DSLTVDSLFDLALRK
-463 TILDVDGKTTIKN
+463 TILDVDGKTAIKN
-476 EKELDAARNI
+476 EKGLDAARNI

-492 INGEDTTATYKHRK
+492 IKEEETTATYKHRK
-506 DPIVVSEESI
+506 DPIVISEGSV

-538 QLPEGL
+538 QLPSGL
-544 ESVLKTNE
+544 ESVLKTND

-559 NTYNVTYDSATNKI
+559 NTYNVTYDTTTNKI

-634 DKNGNKIERDRN
+634 DKDGNKIERDRS

-655 PNKTVEELNSN
+655 PNKTAEELNNTDKN
-666 NKDDYKGYERNP
+666 NYKGKDSNP
-678 SVDSDTNNETY
+678 SVDSDTNNDTY
-689 FKGQEDDDDFE
+689 FKGQEDEDDFE

-711 KLMKFIS
+711 KLMKYIS

-734 NLNKVVNGKLVTT
+734 NLNKVVNGKVVTT

-797 VNTNPS
+797 VNTNPA

-811 TITTDFLSKAKD
+811 TITTDFLSKAKG
-823 EDNLLKAFDSENDD
+823 ENNLIKAFDSENDD

-859 RNIIRNEA
+859 KNIIRNEA

-893 NSDDN
+893 DSDDD

-927 RKFITIISTNGNF
+927 RKFITKISTDGNF

-954 IDSSKLKAGTAQTA
+954 VDSSKLKAGTAQTA
-968 IYNHSKDPIYLN
+968 IYNHSKEPIYLN
-980 TGDYILY
+980 IGDYVLY

-998 GYASEIADY
+998 GYASEIVDY
-1007 LPENIEF
+1007 LPENIDF

-1028 WTYDAKTRKVT
+1028 WSYDAQTRKVT
-1039 TTTDKLLNAFDAEND
+1039 TKTDKLLNAFDAEKD

-1059 GLSYVDVQIVC
+1059 GLSYVDVQIIC
-1070 KVSKN
+1070 KINKN

-1100 PTIGDRDSKPENFP
+1100 PTVGDRDSKPENFP
-1114 ENLKDEDKRPDYNGG
+1114 EDLKDEETRPDYNGG

-1184 KDNKISYKHPKDVVK
+1184 KDNKISYTHPKDVVK
-1199 VVVADTVTYTLRV
+1199 LVVADTVTYTLRV

-1217 IAGFAEKVSD
+1217 IAGFAEKVTD

-1277 TLMQKGNLKENPNLL
+1277 TLMQKENLKENPNLL
-1292 NAFDKTAGISET
+1292 NAFDKTAVVSDT

-1338 EDGNP
+1338 KDGKP
-1343 VDDIDSTPDE
+1343 VEDIDSTPDE

-1442 DYVPEGLKFYAEDNK
+1442 DYVPEGLKFYEEDNK

-1463 NNVISTELLKD
+1463 DNVISTELLKD

-1490 WINGENNLSLKTNV
+1490 WINGENNLSLKTNI

-1559 ILVVIGLGLVAIKKY
+1559 ILVVIGLGLVAIKKF

>member
-9 FTSILV
+9 LTSILV
-15 IIMFT
+15 IMMFA
-20 LFIGQSMV
+20 LFVGQSIV

-34 FMLSLTRGIK
+34 FMLSLTRGM
-44 SDDEAKYAYALN
+44 DDSETKYAYALN
-56 TGNNHRITQIISL
+56 TGDNHRITQIISL
-69 GENNEKLATN
+69 GENNQKLATN

-85 TKGRSWGNESLSLKP
+85 TKGASWGEVSLSGTP

-112 SEIENLTTT
+112 SEIESLTTT
-121 YSNTVRLYNTQLMWI
+121 YSNTVKQYNTQLMWI
-136 LDHMYVD
+136 LDHIHVD
-143 GGISIDNLLAKAG
+143 GGISVKNLLAKAG
-156 IEKNSED
+156 IEEDSED
-163 GIYYYNYRKN
+163 GIYYYNYKKN
-173 TNSVFSDTSS
+173 PNSVFSDTST
-183 DLYRNLYGNLN
+183 DLYRNLYGNMD
-194 GKGGYTYLKNGEN
+194 GYYITKDGAKKE
-207 QDVLLSKELVESVQ
+207 VLLSKELVESVQ
-221 QAAIWYYTNY
+221 QAVIWYYTNY
-231 KGNNDSK
+231 KGYNDSR
-238 FNCYTDDTYKNQ
+238 FNCYTNSGATS
-250 ANPKQWLRY
+250 PKEWLRY
-259 YINPTTYDINWIPLY
+259 DINPNINNQDWKQLID
-274 EYTEKDENNQDI
+274 YTEKDDNNHDV
-286 EVGRMLQEQACILYN
+286 EVGRMLQEQASILYN

-306 AEKAARNGYTS
+306 AEAAARNGYTS

-329 NDNDLKM
+329 NDTDLKM
-336 VTEGQNYK
+336 TTEGENYK

-356 TTTEII
+356 TTTELI

-376 SGNTKTTPATDT
+376 NGNTKTSPATDK

-401 IDGIIKVTVKGKYT
+401 IDGVIKVTVKGKYT

-423 GKITDTETDAEQ
+423 GKITDTESNVEQ

-440 TPVSKNIE
+440 TPGSKNIE
-448 DSLIVDSVFDLALRK
+448 DSLTVDSLFDLALRK
-463 TILDVDGKTTIKN
+463 TILDVDGKTAIKN
-476 EKELDAARNI
+476 EKGLDAARNI

-492 INGEDTTATYKHRK
+492 INGEETTATYKHRK
-506 DPIVVSEESI
+506 DPIVISEGSV

-538 QLPEGL
+538 QLPSGL
-544 ESVLKTNE
+544 ESVLKTND

-559 NTYNVTYDSATNKI
+559 NTYNVTYDTTTNKI

-598 LSSDTITLKCK
+598 ISSDTITLKCK

-634 DKNGNKIERDRN
+634 DKDGNKIERDRS

-655 PNKTVEELNSN
+655 PNKTAEELNSTDKN
-666 NKDDYKGYERNP
+666 NYKGNDSNP
-678 SVDSDTNNETY
+678 SVDSDTNNDTY
-689 FKGQEDDDDFE
+689 FKGQEDEDDFE

-711 KLMKFIS
+711 KLMKYIS

-734 NLNKVVNGKLVTT
+734 NLNKVVNGKVVTT

-797 VNTNPS
+797 VNTNPA

-811 TITTDFLSKAKD
+811 TITTDFLSKAKG
-823 EDNLLKAFDSENDD
+823 ESNLIKAFDSENDD

-859 RNIIRNEA
+859 KNIIRNEA

-893 NSDDN
+893 DSDDD

-927 RKFITIISTNGNF
+927 RKFITKISTDGNF

-954 IDSSKLKAGTAQTA
+954 VDSSKLKAGTAQTA
-968 IYNHSKDPIYLN
+968 IYNHSKEPIYLN
-980 TGDYILY
+980 IGDYVLY

-998 GYASEIADY
+998 GYASEIVDY
-1007 LPENIEF
+1007 LPENIDF

-1028 WTYDAKTRKVT
+1028 WSYDAQTRKVT
-1039 TTTDKLLNAFDAEND
+1039 TKTDKLLNAFDAEKD

-1059 GLSYVDVQIVC
+1059 GLSYVDVQIIC
-1070 KVSKN
+1070 KINKN

-1100 PTIGDRDSKPENFP
+1100 PTVGDRDSKPENFP
-1114 ENLKDEDKRPDYNGG
+1114 EDLKDEETRPDYNGG

-1184 KDNKISYKHPKDVVK
+1184 KDNKITYTHPKDVVK

-1277 TLMQKGNLKENPNLL
+1277 TLMQKENLKENPNLL
-1292 NAFDKTAGISET
+1292 NAFDKTTGVSDT

-1338 EDGNP
+1338 KDGKP
-1343 VDDIDSTPDE
+1343 VEDIDSTPDE

-1442 DYVPEGLKFYAEDNK
+1442 DYVPEGLKFYEEDNK

-1463 NNVISTELLKD
+1463 DNVISTELLKD

-1490 WINGENNLSLKTNV
+1490 WINGENNLSLKTNI

-1559 ILVVIGLGLVAIKKY
+1559 ILVVIGLGLVAIKKF

>member
-9 FTSILV
+9 LTSILV
-15 IIMFT
+15 IMMFA
-20 LFIGQSMV
+20 LFVGQSIV

-34 FMLSLTRGIK
+34 FMLSLTRGM
-44 SDDEAKYAYALN
+44 DDSETKYAYALN
-56 TGNNHRITQIISL
+56 TGDNHRITQIISL
-69 GENNEKLATN
+69 GENNQKLATN

-85 TKGRSWGNESLSLKP
+85 TKGASWGEVSLSGTP

-112 SEIENLTTT
+112 SEIESLTTT
-121 YSNTVRLYNTQLMWI
+121 YSNTVKQYNTQLMWI
-136 LDHMYVD
+136 LDHIHVD
-143 GGISIDNLLAKAG
+143 GGISVKNLLAKAG
-156 IEKNSED
+156 IEEDSED
-163 GIYYYNYRKN
+163 GIYYYNYKKN
-173 TNSVFSDTSS
+173 PNSVFSDTST
-183 DLYRNLYGNLN
+183 DLYRNLYGNMD
-194 GKGGYTYLKNGEN
+194 GYYITKDGAKKE
-207 QDVLLSKELVESVQ
+207 VLLSKELVESVQ
-221 QAAIWYYTNY
+221 QAVIWYYTNY
-231 KGNNDSK
+231 KGYNDSR
-238 FNCYTDDTYKNQ
+238 FNCYTNSGATS
-250 ANPKQWLRY
+250 PKEWLRY
-259 YINPTTYDINWIPLY
+259 DINPTVNNQDWKQLID
-274 EYTEKDENNQDI
+274 YTEKDDNNHDV
-286 EVGRMLQEQACILYN
+286 EVGRMLQEQASILYN

-306 AEKAARNGYTS
+306 AEAAARNGYTS

-329 NDNDLKM
+329 NDTDLKM
-336 VTEGQNYK
+336 TTEGENYK

-356 TTTEII
+356 TTTELI

-376 SGNTKTTPATDT
+376 NGNTKTSPATDK

-401 IDGIIKVTVKGKYT
+401 IDGVIKVTVKGKYT

-423 GKITDTETDAEQ
+423 GKITDTESNVEQ

-440 TPVSKNIE
+440 TPGSKNIE
-448 DSLIVDSVFDLALRK
+448 DSLTVDSLFDLALRK
-463 TILDVDGKTTIKN
+463 TILDVDGKTAIKN
-476 EKELDAARNI
+476 EKGLDAARNI

-492 INGEDTTATYKHRK
+492 INGEETTATYKHRK
-506 DPIVVSEESI
+506 DPIVISEGSV

-538 QLPEGL
+538 QLPSGL
-544 ESVLKTNE
+544 ESVLKTND

-559 NTYNVTYDSATNKI
+559 NTYNVTYDTTTNKI

-598 LSSDTITLKCK
+598 ISSDTITLKCK

-634 DKNGNKIERDRN
+634 DKDGNKIERDRS

-655 PNKTVEELNSN
+655 PNKTAEELNSTDKN
-666 NKDDYKGYERNP
+666 NYKGNDSNP
-678 SVDSDTNNETY
+678 SVDSDTNNDTY
-689 FKGQEDDDDFE
+689 FKGQEDEDDFE

-711 KLMKFIS
+711 KLMKYIS

-734 NLNKVVNGKLVTT
+734 NLNKVVNGKVVTT

-797 VNTNPS
+797 VNTNPA

-811 TITTDFLSKAKD
+811 TITTDFLSKAKG
-823 EDNLLKAFDSENDD
+823 ESNLIKAFDSENDD

-859 RNIIRNEA
+859 KNIIRNEA
-867 AITKDENSKGE
+867 AITKDENSEGE
-878 EITDRDSVPEEWKKE
+878 EITDRDSVPEDWKKE
-893 NSDDN
+893 DSDDD

-927 RKFITIISTNGNF
+927 RKFITKISTDGNF

-954 IDSSKLKAGTAQTA
+954 VDSSKLKAGTAQTA
-968 IYNHSKDPIYLN
+968 IYNHSKEPIYLN
-980 TGDYILY
+980 IGDYVLY

-998 GYASEIADY
+998 GYASEIVDY
-1007 LPENIEF
+1007 LPENIDF

-1028 WTYDAKTRKVT
+1028 WSYDAQTRKVT
-1039 TTTDKLLNAFDAEND
+1039 TKTDKLLNAFDAEKD

-1059 GLSYVDVQIVC
+1059 GLSYVDVQIIC
-1070 KVSKN
+1070 KINKN

-1100 PTIGDRDSKPENFP
+1100 PTVGDRDSKPENFP
-1114 ENLKDEDKRPDYNGG
+1114 EDLKDEDKRPDYNGG

-1178 IPKVEY
+1178 IPEVEY
-1184 KDNKISYKHPKDVVK
+1184 KDNKITYTHPKDVVK

-1277 TLMQKGNLKENPNLL
+1277 TLMQKENLKENPNLL
-1292 NAFDKTAGISET
+1292 NAFDKTTGVSDT

-1338 EDGNP
+1338 KDGKP
-1343 VDDIDSTPDE
+1343 VEDIDSTPDE

-1442 DYVPEGLKFYAEDNK
+1442 DYVPEGLKFYEEDNK

-1463 NNVISTELLKD
+1463 DNVISTELLKD

-1490 WINGENNLSLKTNV
+1490 WINGENNLSLKTNI

-1559 ILVVIGLGLVAIKKY
+1559 ILVVIGLGLVAIKKF

>member
-9 FTSILV
+9 LTSILV
-15 IIMFT
+15 IMMFA
-20 LFIGQSMV
+20 LFVGQSIV

-34 FMLSLTRGIK
+34 FMLSLTRGM
-44 SDDEAKYAYALN
+44 DDSENKYAYALN
-56 TGNNHRITQIISL
+56 TGDNHRITQIISL
-69 GENNEKLATN
+69 GENNQKLATN

-85 TKGRSWGNESLSLKP
+85 TKGASWGEVSLSGTP

-112 SEIENLTTT
+112 SEIESLTTT
-121 YSNTVRLYNTQLMWI
+121 YSNTVKQYYTQLMWV
-136 LDHMYVD
+136 LDHIHVD
-143 GGISIDNLLAKAG
+143 GGISVKNLLAKAG
-156 IEKNSED
+156 IEEDSED
-163 GIYYYNYRKN
+163 GIYYYNYKKN
-173 TNSVFSDTSS
+173 PNSVFSDTST
-183 DLYRNLYGNLN
+183 DLYRNLYGNMD
-194 GKGGYTYLKNGEN
+194 GYYITKDGAKKE
-207 QDVLLSKELVESVQ
+207 VLLSKELVESVQ
-221 QAAIWYYTNY
+221 QAVIWYYTNY
-231 KGNNDSK
+231 KGYNDSR
-238 FNCYTDDTYKNQ
+238 FNCYTNSGATS
-250 ANPKQWLRY
+250 PKEWLRCD
-259 YINPTTYDINWIPLY
+259 INPTVNNQDWKQLID
-274 EYTEKDENNQDI
+274 YTEKDDNNHDV
-286 EVGRMLQEQACILYN
+286 EVGRMLQEQASILYN

-306 AEKAARNGYTS
+306 AEAAARNGYTS

-329 NDNDLKM
+329 NDTDLKM
-336 VTEGQNYK
+336 TTEGENYK

-376 SGNTKTTPATDT
+376 NGNTKTSPATDR
-388 EFYVLVPKTEVAN
+388 EFYVLVPKAEVAN
-401 IDGIIKVTVKGKYT
+401 IDGVIKVGVKGKYT
-415 STNKTLWI
+415 STDKTLWI
-423 GKITDTETDAEQ
+423 GKITDTESNVEQ

-440 TPVSKNIE
+440 TPGSKNIE
-448 DSLIVDSVFDLALRK
+448 DSLTVDSLFDLALRK

-476 EKELDAARNI
+476 EKGLDAARNI

-492 INGEDTTATYKHRK
+492 INEEETTATYKHRK
-506 DPIVVSEESI
+506 DPIVISEGSV

-538 QLPEGL
+538 QLPSGL
-544 ESVLKTNE
+544 ESVLKTND

-559 NTYNVTYDSATNKI
+559 NTYNVTYDTTTNKI

-598 LSSDTITLKCK
+598 ISSDTITLKCK
-609 VTGKASTDGKTKKYL
+609 VTGKASTDGKTKQYL

-634 DKNGNKIERDRN
+634 DKDGNKIERDRS

-655 PNKTVEELNSN
+655 PNKTAEELNSTDKN
-666 NKDDYKGYERNP
+666 NYKGNDSNP
-678 SVDSDTNNETY
+678 SVDSDTNNDTY
-689 FKGQEDDDDFE
+689 FKGQEDEDDFE

-711 KLMKFIS
+711 KLMKYIS

-734 NLNKVVNGKLVTT
+734 NLNKVVNGKVVTT

-797 VNTNPS
+797 VNTNPA

-811 TITTDFLSKAKD
+811 TITTDFLSKAKG
-823 EDNLLKAFDSENDD
+823 ENNLIKAFDSENDD

-859 RNIIRNEA
+859 KNIIRNEA

-893 NSDDN
+893 DSDDD

-927 RKFITIISTNGNF
+927 RKFITKISTDGNF

-954 IDSSKLKAGTAQTA
+954 VDSSKLKAGTAQTA
-968 IYNHSKDPIYLN
+968 IYNHSKEPIYLN
-980 TGDYILY
+980 IGDYVLY

-998 GYASEIADY
+998 GYASEIVDY
-1007 LPENIEF
+1007 LPENIDF

-1028 WTYDAKTRKVT
+1028 WSYDAQTRKVT
-1039 TTTDKLLNAFDAEND
+1039 TKTDKLLNAFDAEKD

-1059 GLSYVDVQIVC
+1059 GLSYVDVQIIC
-1070 KVSKN
+1070 KINKN

-1100 PTIGDRDSKPENFP
+1100 PTVGDRDSKPENFP
-1114 ENLKDEDKRPDYNGG
+1114 EDLKDEETRPDYNGG

-1178 IPKVEY
+1178 IPEVEY
-1184 KDNKISYKHPKDVVK
+1184 KDNKITYTHPKDVVK
-1199 VVVADTVTYTLRV
+1199 VVVGDTVTYTLRV

-1277 TLMQKGNLKENPNLL
+1277 TLMQKENLKENPNLL
-1292 NAFDKTAGISET
+1292 NAFDKTAGVSDT

-1338 EDGNP
+1338 KDGKP
-1343 VDDIDSTPDE
+1343 VEDIDSTPDE

-1442 DYVPEGLKFYAEDNK
+1442 DYVPEGLKFSEEDNK

-1463 NNVISTELLKD
+1463 DNVISTELLKD

-1490 WINGENNLSLKTNV
+1490 WINGENNLSLKTNI

-1538 LLTISTGILENTIA
+1538 LLTISTGILENTIV

-1559 ILVVIGLGLVAIKKY
+1559 ILVVIGLGLVAIKKF

>member
-9 FTSILV
+9 LTSILV
-15 IIMFT
+15 IMMFA
-20 LFIGQSMV
+20 LFVGQSIV

-34 FMLSLTRGIK
+34 FMLSLTRGM
-44 SDDEAKYAYALN
+44 DDSETKYAYALN
-56 TGNNHRITQIISL
+56 TGDNHRITQIISL
-69 GENNEKLATN
+69 GENNQKLATN

-85 TKGRSWGNESLSLKP
+85 TKGASWGEVSLSGTP

-112 SEIENLTTT
+112 SEIESLTTT
-121 YSNTVRLYNTQLMWI
+121 YSNTVKQYYTQLMWV
-136 LDHMYVD
+136 LDHIHVD
-143 GGISIDNLLAKAG
+143 GGISVKNLLAKAG
-156 IEKNSED
+156 IEEDSED
-163 GIYYYNYRKN
+163 GIYYYNYKKN
-173 TNSVFSDTSS
+173 PNSVFSDTST
-183 DLYRNLYGNLN
+183 DLYRNLYGNMD
-194 GKGGYTYLKNGEN
+194 GYYITKDGAKKE
-207 QDVLLSKELVESVQ
+207 VLLSKELVESVQ
-221 QAAIWYYTNY
+221 QAVIWYYTNY
-231 KGNNDSK
+231 KGYNDSR
-238 FNCYTDDTYKNQ
+238 FNCYTNSGATS
-250 ANPKQWLRY
+250 PKEWLRY
-259 YINPTTYDINWIPLY
+259 DINPTVNNQDWKQLID
-274 EYTEKDENNQDI
+274 YTEKDDNNHDV
-286 EVGRMLQEQACILYN
+286 EVGRMLQEQASILYN

-306 AEKAARNGYTS
+306 AEAAARNGYTS

-329 NDNDLKM
+329 NDTDLKM
-336 VTEGQNYK
+336 TTEGENYK

-356 TTTEII
+356 TTTELL
-362 VEKGTTNITSKATI
+362 VKKGTTNITSKATI
-376 SGNTKTTPATDT
+376 NGNTKTSPATDK

-401 IDGIIKVTVKGKYT
+401 IDGVIKVTVKGKYT

-423 GKITDTETDAEQ
+423 GKITDTESNVEQ

-440 TPVSKNIE
+440 TPGSKNIE
-448 DSLIVDSVFDLALRK
+448 DSLTVDSLFDLALRK
-463 TILDVDGKTTIKN
+463 TILDVDGKTAIKN
-476 EKELDAARNI
+476 EKGLDAARNI

-492 INGEDTTATYKHRK
+492 INGEETTATYKHRK
-506 DPIVVSEESI
+506 DPIVISEGSV

-538 QLPEGL
+538 QLPSGL
-544 ESVLKTNE
+544 ESVLKTND

-559 NTYNVTYDSATNKI
+559 NTYNVTYDTTTNKI

-598 LSSDTITLKCK
+598 ISSDTITLKCK
-609 VTGKASTDGKTKKYL
+609 VTGKASTDGKTKQYL

-634 DKNGNKIERDRN
+634 DKDGNKIERDRS

-655 PNKTVEELNSN
+655 PNKTAEELNSTDKN
-666 NKDDYKGYERNP
+666 NYKGNDSNP
-678 SVDSDTNNETY
+678 SVDSDTNNDTY
-689 FKGQEDDDDFE
+689 FKGQEDEDDFE

-711 KLMKFIS
+711 KLMKYIS

-734 NLNKVVNGKLVTT
+734 NLNKVVNGKVVTT

-797 VNTNPS
+797 VNTNPA

-811 TITTDFLSKAKD
+811 TITTDFLSKAKG
-823 EDNLLKAFDSENDD
+823 ESNLIKAFDSENDD

-859 RNIIRNEA
+859 KNIIRNEA
-867 AITKDENSKGE
+867 AITKDENSEGE

-893 NSDDN
+893 DSDDD

-927 RKFITIISTNGNF
+927 RKFITKISTDGNF

-954 IDSSKLKAGTAQTA
+954 VDSSKLKAGTAQTA
-968 IYNHSKDPIYLN
+968 IYNHSKEPIYLN
-980 TGDYILY
+980 IGDYVLY

-998 GYASEIADY
+998 GYASEIVDY
-1007 LPENIEF
+1007 LPENIDF

-1028 WTYDAKTRKVT
+1028 WSYDAQTRKVT
-1039 TTTDKLLNAFDAEND
+1039 TKTDKLLNAFDAEKD

-1059 GLSYVDVQIVC
+1059 GLSYVDVQIIC
-1070 KVSKN
+1070 KINKN

-1100 PTIGDRDSKPENFP
+1100 PTVGDRDSKPENFP
-1114 ENLKDEDKRPDYNGG
+1114 EDLKDEDKRPDYNGG

-1178 IPKVEY
+1178 IPEVEY
-1184 KDNKISYKHPKDVVK
+1184 KDNKITYTHPKDVVK
-1199 VVVADTVTYTLRV
+1199 VVVGDTVTYTLRV

-1277 TLMQKGNLKENPNLL
+1277 TLMQKENLKENPNLL
-1292 NAFDKTAGISET
+1292 NAFDKTTGVSDT

-1338 EDGNP
+1338 KDGKP
-1343 VDDIDSTPDE
+1343 VEDIDSTPDE

-1442 DYVPEGLKFYAEDNK
+1442 DYVPEGLKFYEEDNK

-1463 NNVISTELLKD
+1463 DNVISTELLKD

-1490 WINGENNLSLKTNV
+1490 WINGENNLSLKTNI

-1559 ILVVIGLGLVAIKKY
+1559 ILVVIGLGLVAIKKF

>member
-9 FTSILV
+9 LTSILV
-15 IIMFT
+15 IMMFA
-20 LFIGQSMV
+20 LFVGQSIV

-34 FMLSLTRGIK
+34 FMLSLTRGM
-44 SDDEAKYAYALN
+44 DDSETKYAYALN
-56 TGNNHRITQIISL
+56 TGDNHRITQIISL
-69 GENNEKLATN
+69 GENNQKLATN

-85 TKGRSWGNESLSLKP
+85 TKGASWGEVSLSGTP

-112 SEIENLTTT
+112 SEIESLTTT
-121 YSNTVRLYNTQLMWI
+121 YSNTVKQYNTQLMWI
-136 LDHMYVD
+136 LDHIHVD
-143 GGISIDNLLAKAG
+143 GGISVKNLLAKAG
-156 IEKNSED
+156 IEEDSED
-163 GIYYYNYRKN
+163 GIYYYNYKKN
-173 TNSVFSDTSS
+173 PNSVFSDTST
-183 DLYRNLYGNLN
+183 DLYRNLYGNMD
-194 GKGGYTYLKNGEN
+194 GYYITKDGAKKE
-207 QDVLLSKELVESVQ
+207 VLLSKELVESVQ
-221 QAAIWYYTNY
+221 QAVIWYYTNY
-231 KGNNDSK
+231 KGYNDSR
-238 FNCYTDDTYKNQ
+238 FNCYTNSGATS
-250 ANPKQWLRY
+250 PKEWLRY
-259 YINPTTYDINWIPLY
+259 DINPTVNNQDWKQLID
-274 EYTEKDENNQDI
+274 YTEKDDNNHDV
-286 EVGRMLQEQACILYN
+286 EVGRMLQEQASILYN

-306 AEKAARNGYTS
+306 AEAAARNGYTS

-329 NDNDLKM
+329 NDTDLKM
-336 VTEGQNYK
+336 TTEGENYK

-356 TTTEII
+356 TTTELL

-376 SGNTKTTPATDT
+376 NGNTKTSPATDK

-401 IDGIIKVTVKGKYT
+401 IDGVIKVTVKGKYT

-423 GKITDTETDAEQ
+423 GKITDTESNVEQ

-440 TPVSKNIE
+440 TPGSKNIE
-448 DSLIVDSVFDLALRK
+448 DSLTVDSLFDLALRK
-463 TILDVDGKTTIKN
+463 TILDVDGKTAIKN
-476 EKELDAARNI
+476 EKGLDAARNI

-492 INGEDTTATYKHRK
+492 INGEETTATYKHRK
-506 DPIVVSEESI
+506 DPIVISEGSV

-538 QLPEGL
+538 QLPSGL
-544 ESVLKTNE
+544 ESVLKTND

-559 NTYNVTYDSATNKI
+559 NTYNVTYDTTTNKI

-598 LSSDTITLKCK
+598 ISSDTITLKCK

-634 DKNGNKIERDRN
+634 DKDGNKIERDRS

-655 PNKTVEELNSN
+655 PNKTAEELNSTDKN
-666 NKDDYKGYERNP
+666 NYKGNDSNP
-678 SVDSDTNNETY
+678 SVDSDTNNDTY
-689 FKGQEDDDDFE
+689 FKGQEDEDDFE

-711 KLMKFIS
+711 KLMKYIS

-734 NLNKVVNGKLVTT
+734 NLNKVVNGKVVTT

-797 VNTNPS
+797 VNTNPA

-811 TITTDFLSKAKD
+811 TITTDFLSKAKG
-823 EDNLLKAFDSENDD
+823 ESNLIKAFDSENDD

-859 RNIIRNEA
+859 KNIIRNEA
-867 AITKDENSKGE
+867 AITKDENSEGE
-878 EITDRDSVPEEWKKE
+878 EITDRDSVPEDWKKE
-893 NSDDN
+893 DSDDN

-927 RKFITIISTNGNF
+927 RKFITRISTDGNF

-954 IDSSKLKAGTAQTA
+954 VDSSKLKVGTAQTA
-968 IYNHSKDPIYLN
+968 IYNHSKEPIYLN
-980 TGDYILY
+980 RGDYVLY

-998 GYASEIADY
+998 GYASEIVDY
-1007 LPENIEF
+1007 LPENIDF
-1014 VDSTDEYIKGINDK
+1014 VDSTDEYIKNINDK
-1028 WTYDAKTRKVT
+1028 WSYDAQTRKVT
-1039 TTTDKLLNAFDAEND
+1039 TKTDKLLNAFDAEKD

-1059 GLSYVDVQIVC
+1059 GLSYVDVQIIC
-1070 KVSKN
+1070 KINKN

-1100 PTIGDRDSKPENFP
+1100 PTVGDRDSKPENFP
-1114 ENLKDEDKRPDYNGG
+1114 EDLKDEETRPDYNGG

-1178 IPKVEY
+1178 IPEVEY
-1184 KDNKISYKHPKDVVK
+1184 KDNKITYTHPKDVVK
-1199 VVVADTVTYTLRV
+1199 VVVGDTVTYTLRV

-1277 TLMQKGNLKENPNLL
+1277 TLMQKENLKENPNLL
-1292 NAFDKTAGISET
+1292 NAFDKTTGVSDT

-1338 EDGNP
+1338 KDGKP
-1343 VDDIDSTPDE
+1343 VEDIDSTPDE

-1442 DYVPEGLKFYAEDNK
+1442 DYVPEGLKFYEEDNK

-1463 NNVISTELLKD
+1463 DNVISTELLKD

-1490 WINGENNLSLKTNV
+1490 WINGENNLSLKTNI

-1559 ILVVIGLGLVAIKKY
+1559 ILVVIGLGLVAIKKF

>member
-9 FTSILV
+9 LTSILV
-15 IIMFT
+15 IMMFA
-20 LFIGQSMV
+20 LFVGQSIV

-34 FMLSLTRGIK
+34 FMLSLTRGM
-44 SDDEAKYAYALN
+44 DDSETKYAYALN
-56 TGNNHRITQIISL
+56 TGDNHRITQIISL
-69 GENNEKLATN
+69 GENNQKLATN

-85 TKGRSWGNESLSLKP
+85 TKGASWGEVSLSGTP

-112 SEIENLTTT
+112 SEIESLTTT
-121 YSNTVRLYNTQLMWI
+121 YSNTVKQYYTQLMWV
-136 LDHMYVD
+136 LDHIHVD
-143 GGISIDNLLAKAG
+143 GGISVKNLLAKAG
-156 IEKNSED
+156 IEEDSED
-163 GIYYYNYRKN
+163 GIYYYNYKKN
-173 TNSVFSDTSS
+173 PNSVFSDTST
-183 DLYRNLYGNLN
+183 DLYRNLYGNMD
-194 GKGGYTYLKNGEN
+194 GYYITKDGAKKE
-207 QDVLLSKELVESVQ
+207 VLLSKELVESVQ
-221 QAAIWYYTNY
+221 QAVIWYYTNY
-231 KGNNDSK
+231 KGYNDSR
-238 FNCYTDDTYKNQ
+238 FNCYTNSGATS
-250 ANPKQWLRY
+250 PKEWLRY
-259 YINPTTYDINWIPLY
+259 DINPTVNNQDWKQLID
-274 EYTEKDENNQDI
+274 YTEKDDNNHDV
-286 EVGRMLQEQACILYN
+286 EVGRMLQEQASILYN

-306 AEKAARNGYTS
+306 AEAAARNGYTS

-329 NDNDLKM
+329 NDTDLKM
-336 VTEGQNYK
+336 TTEGENYK

-356 TTTEII
+356 TTTELL

-376 SGNTKTTPATDT
+376 NGNTKTSPATDK

-401 IDGIIKVTVKGKYT
+401 IDGVIKVTVKGKYT

-423 GKITDTETDAEQ
+423 GKITDTESNVEQ

-440 TPVSKNIE
+440 TPGSKNIE
-448 DSLIVDSVFDLALRK
+448 DSLTVDSLFDLALRK
-463 TILDVDGKTTIKN
+463 TILDVDGKTAIKN
-476 EKELDAARNI
+476 EKGLDAARNI

-492 INGEDTTATYKHRK
+492 INGEETTATYKHRK
-506 DPIVVSEESI
+506 DPIVISEGSV

-538 QLPEGL
+538 QLPSGL
-544 ESVLKTNE
+544 ESVLKTND

-559 NTYNVTYDSATNKI
+559 NTYNVTYDTTTNKI

-598 LSSDTITLKCK
+598 ISSDTITLKCK

-634 DKNGNKIERDRN
+634 DKDGNKIERDRS

-655 PNKTVEELNSN
+655 PNKTAEELNSTDKN
-666 NKDDYKGYERNP
+666 NYKGNDSNP
-678 SVDSDTNNETY
+678 SVDSDTNNDTY
-689 FKGQEDDDDFE
+689 FKGQEDEDDFE

-711 KLMKFIS
+711 KLMKYIS

-734 NLNKVVNGKLVTT
+734 NLNKVVNGKVVTT

-797 VNTNPS
+797 VNTNPA

-811 TITTDFLSKAKD
+811 TITTDFLSKAKG
-823 EDNLLKAFDSENDD
+823 ESNLIKAFDSENDD

-859 RNIIRNEA
+859 KNIIRNEA
-867 AITKDENSKGE
+867 AITKDENSEGE
-878 EITDRDSVPEEWKKE
+878 EITDRDSVPEDWKKE
-893 NSDDN
+893 DSDDN

-927 RKFITIISTNGNF
+927 RKFITRISTDGNF

-954 IDSSKLKAGTAQTA
+954 VDSSKLKVGTAQTA
-968 IYNHSKDPIYLN
+968 IYNHSKEPIYLN
-980 TGDYILY
+980 RGDYVLY

-998 GYASEIADY
+998 GYASEIVDY
-1007 LPENIEF
+1007 LPENIDF
-1014 VDSTDEYIKGINDK
+1014 VDSTDEYIKNINDK
-1028 WTYDAKTRKVT
+1028 WSYDAQTRKVT
-1039 TTTDKLLNAFDAEND
+1039 TKTDKLLNAFDAEKD

-1059 GLSYVDVQIVC
+1059 GLSYVDVQIIC
-1070 KVSKN
+1070 KINKN

-1100 PTIGDRDSKPENFP
+1100 PTVGDRDSKPENFP
-1114 ENLKDEDKRPDYNGG
+1114 EDLKDEETRPDYNGG

-1178 IPKVEY
+1178 IPEVEY
-1184 KDNKISYKHPKDVVK
+1184 KDNKITYTHPKDVVK
-1199 VVVADTVTYTLRV
+1199 VVVGDTVTYTLRV

-1277 TLMQKGNLKENPNLL
+1277 TLMQKENLKENPNLL
-1292 NAFDKTAGISET
+1292 NAFNKKTGVSDT

-1338 EDGNP
+1338 KDGKP
-1343 VDDIDSTPDE
+1343 VEDIDSTPDE

-1442 DYVPEGLKFYAEDNK
+1442 DYVPEGLKFYEEDNK

-1490 WINGENNLSLKTNV
+1490 WINGENNLNLKINI

-1538 LLTISTGILENTIA
+1538 LLTISTGMLENTIA

-1559 ILVVIGLGLVAIKKY
+1559 ILVVIGLGLVAIKKF

>member
-9 FTSILV
+9 LTSILV
-15 IIMFT
+15 IMIFA
-20 LFIGQSMV
+20 LFVGQSIV

-34 FMLSLTRGIK
+34 FMLSLTRGM
-44 SDDEAKYAYALN
+44 DDSETKYAYALN
-56 TGNNHRITQIISL
+56 TGDNHRITQIISL
-69 GENNEKLATN
+69 GENNQKLATN

-85 TKGRSWGNESLSLKP
+85 TAGASWRNVSLSETP

-121 YSNTVRLYNTQLMWI
+121 YSNTVKLYNTQLMWI
-136 LDHMYVD
+136 LDHIHVD
-143 GGISIDNLLAKAG
+143 GGISVENLLAKSG
-156 IEKNSED
+156 IEKDSED
-163 GIYYYNYRKN
+163 GIYYYNYKKN
-173 TNSVFSDTSS
+173 PNSVFSDTST
-183 DLYRNLYGNLN
+183 DLYRNLYGNMD
-194 GKGGYTYLKNGEN
+194 GYYITKDGTKKE
-207 QDVLLSKELVESVQ
+207 VLLSKELVESVQ

-231 KGNNDSK
+231 KGYNDSR
-238 FNCYTDDTYKNQ
+238 FNCYTNSGATSPR
-250 ANPKQWLRY
+250 AWLRY
-259 YINPTTYDINWIPLY
+259 DINPTVDNQDWKQLID
-274 EYTEKDENNQDI
+274 YTEKDDNNHDV
-286 EVGRMLQEQACILYN
+286 EVGRMLQEQASILYN

-306 AEKAARNGYTS
+306 AEEAAQNGYTS

-329 NDNDLKM
+329 NDTDLKM
-336 VTEGQNYK
+336 TTEGENYK

-356 TTTEII
+356 TTTELI

-376 SGNTKTTPATDT
+376 NGNTKTSPATDK
-388 EFYVLVPKTEVAN
+388 EFYVLVPKAEVTN
-401 IDGIIKVTVKGKYT
+401 IDGVIKVTVKGKYT

-423 GKITDTETDAEQ
+423 GKITDTEADPEQ

-440 TPVSKNIE
+440 TPGSKNIE
-448 DSLIVDSVFDLALRK
+448 DSLTVDSLFDLALRK
-463 TILDVDGKTTIKN
+463 TILDVDGKTAIKN
-476 EKELDAARNI
+476 EKGLDAARNI

-492 INGEDTTATYKHRK
+492 INGEETTATYKHRK
-506 DPIVVSEESI
+506 DPIVITEGSV

-538 QLPEGL
+538 QLPSGL
-544 ESVLKTNE
+544 ESVLKTND

-559 NTYNVTYDSATNKI
+559 NTYNVTYDTTTNKI

-634 DKNGNKIERDRN
+634 DKDGNKIERDRS

-655 PNKTVEELNSN
+655 PNKTAEELNSTDKN
-666 NKDDYKGYERNP
+666 NYKGNDSNP
-678 SVDSDTNNETY
+678 SVDSDTNNDTY
-689 FKGQEDDDDFE
+689 FKGQEDEDDFE

-711 KLMKFIS
+711 KLMKYIS

-734 NLNKVVNGKLVTT
+734 NLNKVVNGKVVTT

-797 VNTNPS
+797 VNTNPA

-811 TITTDFLSKAKD
+811 TITTDFLSKAKG
-823 EDNLLKAFDSENDD
+823 EDNLIKAFDSENDD

-859 RNIIRNEA
+859 KNIIRNEA
-867 AITKDENSKGE
+867 AITKDENSEGE
-878 EITDRDSVPEEWKKE
+878 EITDRDSVPEDWKKE
-893 NSDDN
+893 DSDDN

-927 RKFITIISTNGNF
+927 RKFITKISTDGNF

-954 IDSSKLKAGTAQTA
+954 VDSSKLKAGTAQTA
-968 IYNHSKDPIYLN
+968 IYNHSKEPIYLN
-980 TGDYILY
+980 IGDYILY

-998 GYASEIADY
+998 GYASEIVDY
-1007 LPENIEF
+1007 LPENIDF
-1014 VDSTDEYIKGINDK
+1014 VDSTDEYIKDINDK
-1028 WTYDAKTRKVT
+1028 WSYDAQTRKVT
-1039 TTTDKLLNAFDAEND
+1039 TKTDKLLNAFDAEKD

-1059 GLSYVDVQIVC
+1059 GLSYVDVQIIC
-1070 KVSKN
+1070 KINKN

-1100 PTIGDRDSKPENFP
+1100 PTVGDRDSKPENFP
-1114 ENLKDEDKRPDYNGG
+1114 EDLKEEDKRPDYNGG

-1184 KDNKISYKHPKDVVK
+1184 KDNKISYTHPKDVVK
-1199 VVVADTVTYTLRV
+1199 LVVADTVTYTLRV

-1217 IAGFAEKVSD
+1217 IAGFAEKVTD

-1262 AVKIVTDYTSKAYGE
+1262 AAKIVTDYTSKAYGE
-1277 TLMQKGNLKENPNLL
+1277 TLMQKENLKENPNLL
-1292 NAFDKTAGISET
+1292 NAFDKTAGVSDT

-1338 EDGNP
+1338 KDGKP
-1343 VDDIDSTPDE
+1343 VEDIDSTPDE

-1442 DYVPEGLKFYAEDNK
+1442 DYVPEGLKFYEEDNK

-1463 NNVISTELLKD
+1463 DNVISTELLKD

-1490 WINGENNLSLKTNV
+1490 WINGENNLSLKTNI

-1559 ILVVIGLGLVAIKKY
+1559 ILVVIGLGLVAIKKF

>member
-9 FTSILV
+9 LTSILV
-15 IIMFT
+15 IMMFA
-20 LFIGQSMV
+20 LFVGQSIV

-34 FMLSLTRGIK
+34 FMLSLTRGM
-44 SDDEAKYAYALN
+44 DDSETKYAYALN
-56 TGNNHRITQIISL
+56 TGDNHRITQIISL
-69 GENNEKLATN
+69 GENNQKLATN

-85 TKGRSWGNESLSLKP
+85 TKGASWGEVSLSGTP

-112 SEIENLTTT
+112 SEIESLTTT
-121 YSNTVRLYNTQLMWI
+121 YSNTVKQYNTQLMWI
-136 LDHMYVD
+136 LDHIHVD
-143 GGISIDNLLAKAG
+143 GGISVKNLLAKAG
-156 IEKNSED
+156 IEEDSED
-163 GIYYYNYRKN
+163 GIYYYNYKKN
-173 TNSVFSDTSS
+173 PNSVFSDTST
-183 DLYRNLYGNLN
+183 DLYRNLYGNMD
-194 GKGGYTYLKNGEN
+194 GYYITKDGAKKE
-207 QDVLLSKELVESVQ
+207 VLLSKELVESVQ
-221 QAAIWYYTNY
+221 QAVIWYYTNY
-231 KGNNDSK
+231 KGYNDSR
-238 FNCYTDDTYKNQ
+238 FNCYTNSGATS
-250 ANPKQWLRY
+250 PKEWLRY
-259 YINPTTYDINWIPLY
+259 DINPNINNQDWKQLID
-274 EYTEKDENNQDI
+274 YTEKDDNNHDV
-286 EVGRMLQEQACILYN
+286 EVGRMLQEQASILYN

-306 AEKAARNGYTS
+306 AEAAARNGYTS

-329 NDNDLKM
+329 NDTDLKM
-336 VTEGQNYK
+336 TTEGENYK

-362 VEKGTTNITSKATI
+362 VEKGTTDITSKATI
-376 SGNTKTTPATDT
+376 SGNTKTSPATDR
-388 EFYVLVPKTEVAN
+388 EFYVLVPKAEVAN
-401 IDGIIKVTVKGKYT
+401 IDGVIKVGVKGKYT

-423 GKITDTETDAEQ
+423 GKITDTESNVEQ

-440 TPVSKNIE
+440 TPGSKNIE
-448 DSLIVDSVFDLALRK
+448 DSLTVDSLFDLALRK
-463 TILDVDGKTTIKN
+463 TILDVDGKTAIKN
-476 EKELDAARNI
+476 EKGLDAARNI

-492 INGEDTTATYKHRK
+492 INGEETTATYKHRK
-506 DPIVVSEESI
+506 DPIVISEGSV
-516 ITYQIHI
+516 ITYQIRI

-538 QLPEGL
+538 QLPSGL
-544 ESVLKTNE
+544 ESVLKTND

-559 NTYNVTYDSATNKI
+559 NTYNVTYDTTTNKI

-598 LSSDTITLKCK
+598 ISSDTITLKCK

-634 DKNGNKIERDRN
+634 DKDGNKIERDRS

-655 PNKTVEELNSN
+655 PNKTAEELNSTDKN
-666 NKDDYKGYERNP
+666 NYKGNDSNP
-678 SVDSDTNNETY
+678 SVDSDTNNDTY
-689 FKGQEDDDDFE
+689 FKGQEDEDDFE

-711 KLMKFIS
+711 KLMKYIS

-734 NLNKVVNGKLVTT
+734 NLNKVVNGKVVTT

-784 SEDIPEGLEYDAS
+784 SEDIPEGLEYDSS
-797 VNTNPS
+797 VNTNPA

-811 TITTDFLSKAKD
+811 TITTDFLSKAKG
-823 EDNLLKAFDSENDD
+823 ESNLIKAFDSENDD

-859 RNIIRNEA
+859 KNIIRNEA

-893 NSDDN
+893 DSDDD

-927 RKFITIISTNGNF
+927 RKFITKISTDGNF

-954 IDSSKLKAGTAQTA
+954 VDSSKLKAGTAQTA
-968 IYNHSKDPIYLN
+968 IYNHSKEPIYLN
-980 TGDYILY
+980 IGDYVLY

-998 GYASEIADY
+998 GYASEIVDY
-1007 LPENIEF
+1007 LPENIDF

-1028 WTYDAKTRKVT
+1028 WSYDAQTRKVT
-1039 TTTDKLLNAFDAEND
+1039 TKTDKLLNAFDAEKD

-1059 GLSYVDVQIVC
+1059 GLSYVDVQIIC
-1070 KVSKN
+1070 KINKN

-1100 PTIGDRDSKPENFP
+1100 PTVGDRDSKPENFP
-1114 ENLKDEDKRPDYNGG
+1114 EDLKDEETRPDYNGG

-1184 KDNKISYKHPKDVVK
+1184 KDNKITYTHPKDVVK

-1217 IAGFAEKVSD
+1217 IAKIEKKVSD

-1277 TLMQKGNLKENPNLL
+1277 TLMQKENLKENPNLL
-1292 NAFDKTAGISET
+1292 NAFDKTTGVSDT

-1338 EDGNP
+1338 KDGKP
-1343 VDDIDSTPDE
+1343 VEDIDSTPDE

-1442 DYVPEGLKFYAEDNK
+1442 DYVPEGLKFYEEDNK

-1463 NNVISTELLKD
+1463 DNVISTELLKD

-1490 WINGENNLSLKTNV
+1490 WINGENNLSLKTNI

-1519 DSTPDNKK
+1519 ASTPDNKK

-1559 ILVVIGLGLVAIKKY
+1559 ILVVIGLGLVAIKKF

>member
-9 FTSILV
+9 LTSILV
-15 IIMFT
+15 IMMFA
-20 LFIGQSMV
+20 LFVGQSIV

-34 FMLSLTRGIK
+34 FMLSLTRGM
-44 SDDEAKYAYALN
+44 DDSETKYAYALN
-56 TGNNHRITQIISL
+56 TGDNHRITQIISL
-69 GENNEKLATN
+69 GENNQKLATN

-85 TKGRSWGNESLSLKP
+85 TKGASWGEVSLSGTP

-112 SEIENLTTT
+112 SEIESLTTT
-121 YSNTVRLYNTQLMWI
+121 YSNTVKQYNTQLMWI
-136 LDHMYVD
+136 LDHIHVD
-143 GGISIDNLLAKAG
+143 GGISVKNLLAKAG
-156 IEKNSED
+156 IEEDSED
-163 GIYYYNYRKN
+163 GIYYYNYKKN
-173 TNSVFSDTSS
+173 PNSVFSDTST
-183 DLYRNLYGNLN
+183 DLYRNLYGNMD
-194 GKGGYTYLKNGEN
+194 GYYITKDGAKKE
-207 QDVLLSKELVESVQ
+207 VLLSKELVESVQ
-221 QAAIWYYTNY
+221 QAVIWYYTNY
-231 KGNNDSK
+231 KGYNDSR
-238 FNCYTDDTYKNQ
+238 FNCYTNSGATS
-250 ANPKQWLRY
+250 PKEWLRY
-259 YINPTTYDINWIPLY
+259 DINPNINNQDWKQLID
-274 EYTEKDENNQDI
+274 YTEKDDNNHDV
-286 EVGRMLQEQACILYN
+286 EVGRMLQEQASILYN

-306 AEKAARNGYTS
+306 AEAAARNGYTS

-329 NDNDLKM
+329 NDTDLKM
-336 VTEGQNYK
+336 TTEGENYK

-356 TTTEII
+356 TTTELI

-376 SGNTKTTPATDT
+376 NGNTKTSPATDK

-401 IDGIIKVTVKGKYT
+401 IDGVIKVTVKGKYT
-415 STNKTLWI
+415 STDKTLWI
-423 GKITDTETDAEQ
+423 GKITDTESNVEQ

-440 TPVSKNIE
+440 TPGSKNIE
-448 DSLIVDSVFDLALRK
+448 DSLTVDWLFDLALRK

-492 INGEDTTATYKHRK
+492 ISGEDTTATYKHRK
-506 DPIVVSEESI
+506 DPIVVSEGSV

-538 QLPEGL
+538 QLPSGL
-544 ESVLKTNE
+544 ESVLKTND

-559 NTYNVTYDSATNKI
+559 NTYNVTYDTTTNKI

-598 LSSDTITLKCK
+598 ISSDTITLKCK

-634 DKNGNKIERDRN
+634 DKDGNKIERDRS

-655 PNKTVEELNSN
+655 PNKTAEELNSTDKN
-666 NKDDYKGYERNP
+666 NYKGNDSNP
-678 SVDSDTNNETY
+678 SVDSDTNNDTY
-689 FKGQEDDDDFE
+689 FKGQEDEDDFE

-711 KLMKFIS
+711 KLMKYIS

-734 NLNKVVNGKLVTT
+734 NLNKVVNGKVVTT

-797 VNTNPS
+797 VNTNPA

-811 TITTDFLSKAKD
+811 TITTDFLSKAKG
-823 EDNLLKAFDSENDD
+823 ESNLIKAFDSENDD

-859 RNIIRNEA
+859 KNIIRNEA

-893 NSDDN
+893 DSDDD

-927 RKFITIISTNGNF
+927 RKFITKISTDGNF

-954 IDSSKLKAGTAQTA
+954 VDSSKLKAGTAQTA
-968 IYNHSKDPIYLN
+968 IYNHSKEPIYLN
-980 TGDYILY
+980 IGDYVLY

-998 GYASEIADY
+998 GYASEIVDY
-1007 LPENIEF
+1007 LPENIDF

-1028 WTYDAKTRKVT
+1028 WSYDAQTRKVT
-1039 TTTDKLLNAFDAEND
+1039 TKTDKLLNAFDAEKD

-1059 GLSYVDVQIVC
+1059 GLSYVDVQIIC
-1070 KVSKN
+1070 KINKN

-1100 PTIGDRDSKPENFP
+1100 PTVGDRDSKPENFP
-1114 ENLKDEDKRPDYNGG
+1114 EDLKDEETRPDYNGG

-1184 KDNKISYKHPKDVVK
+1184 KDNKITYTHPKDVVK

-1277 TLMQKGNLKENPNLL
+1277 TLMQKENLKENPNLL
-1292 NAFDKTAGISET
+1292 NAFDKTTGVSDT

-1338 EDGNP
+1338 KDGKP
-1343 VDDIDSTPDE
+1343 VEDIDSTPDE

-1442 DYVPEGLKFYAEDNK
+1442 DYVPEGLKFYEEDNK

-1463 NNVISTELLKD
+1463 DNVISTELLKD

-1490 WINGENNLSLKTNV
+1490 WINGENNLSLKTNI

-1559 ILVVIGLGLVAIKKY
+1559 ILVVIGLGLVAIKKF

>member
-9 FTSILV
+9 LTSILV
-15 IIMFT
+15 IMMFA
-20 LFIGQSMV
+20 LFVGQSIV

-34 FMLSLTRGIK
+34 FMLSLTRGM
-44 SDDEAKYAYALN
+44 DDSETKYAYALN
-56 TGNNHRITQIISL
+56 TGDNHRITQIISL
-69 GENNEKLATN
+69 GENNQKLATN

-85 TKGRSWGNESLSLKP
+85 TKGASWGEVSLSGTP

-112 SEIENLTTT
+112 SEIESLTTT
-121 YSNTVRLYNTQLMWI
+121 YSNTVKQYNTQLMWI
-136 LDHMYVD
+136 LDHIHVD
-143 GGISIDNLLAKAG
+143 GGISVKNLLAKAG
-156 IEKNSED
+156 IEEDSED
-163 GIYYYNYRKN
+163 GIYYYNYKKN
-173 TNSVFSDTSS
+173 PNSVFSDTST
-183 DLYRNLYGNLN
+183 DLYRNLYGNMD
-194 GKGGYTYLKNGEN
+194 GYYITKDGAKKE
-207 QDVLLSKELVESVQ
+207 VLLSKELVESVQ
-221 QAAIWYYTNY
+221 QAVIWYYTNY
-231 KGNNDSK
+231 KGYNDSR
-238 FNCYTDDTYKNQ
+238 FNCYTNSGATS
-250 ANPKQWLRY
+250 PKEWLRY
-259 YINPTTYDINWIPLY
+259 DINPTVNNQDWKQLID
-274 EYTEKDENNQDI
+274 YTEKDDNNHDV
-286 EVGRMLQEQACILYN
+286 EVGRMLQEQASILYN

-306 AEKAARNGYTS
+306 AEAAARNGYTS

-329 NDNDLKM
+329 NDTDLKM
-336 VTEGQNYK
+336 TTEGENYK

-376 SGNTKTTPATDT
+376 NGNTKTSPATDK

-401 IDGIIKVTVKGKYT
+401 IDGVIKVTVKGQYT

-423 GKITDTETDAEQ
+423 GKITDTESNVEQ

-440 TPVSKNIE
+440 TPGSKNIE
-448 DSLIVDSVFDLALRK
+448 DSLTVDSLFDLALRK
-463 TILDVDGKTTIKN
+463 TILDVDGKTAIKN
-476 EKELDAARNI
+476 EKGLDAARNI

-492 INGEDTTATYKHRK
+492 INEEETTATYKHRK
-506 DPIVVSEESI
+506 DPIVISEGSV

-538 QLPEGL
+538 QLPSGL
-544 ESVLKTNE
+544 ESVLKTND

-559 NTYNVTYDSATNKI
+559 NTYNVTYDTTTNKI

-598 LSSDTITLKCK
+598 ISSDTITLKCK
-609 VTGKASTDGKTKKYL
+609 VTGKASTDGKTKQYL

-634 DKNGNKIERDRN
+634 DKDGNKIERDRS

-655 PNKTVEELNSN
+655 PNKTAEELNSTDKN
-666 NKDDYKGYERNP
+666 NYKGNDSNP
-678 SVDSDTNNETY
+678 SVDSDTNNDTY
-689 FKGQEDDDDFE
+689 FKGQEDEDDFE

-711 KLMKFIS
+711 KLMKYIS

-734 NLNKVVNGKLVTT
+734 NLNKVVNGKVVTT

-755 PLLVKTG
+755 PVLVKTG

-797 VNTNPS
+797 VNTNPA

-811 TITTDFLSKAKD
+811 TITTDFLSKAKG
-823 EDNLLKAFDSENDD
+823 ESNLIKAFDSENDD

-859 RNIIRNEA
+859 KNIIRNEA
-867 AITKDENSKGE
+867 AITKDENSEGE

-893 NSDDN
+893 DSDDD

-927 RKFITIISTNGNF
+927 RKFITKISTDGNF

-954 IDSSKLKAGTAQTA
+954 VDSSKLKAGTAQTA
-968 IYNHSKDPIYLN
+968 IYNHSKEPIYLN
-980 TGDYILY
+980 IGDYVLY

-998 GYASEIADY
+998 GYASEIVDY
-1007 LPENIEF
+1007 LPENIDF
-1014 VDSTDEYIKGINDK
+1014 VDSTDEYIKDINDK
-1028 WTYDAKTRKVT
+1028 WSYDAQTRKVT
-1039 TTTDKLLNAFDAEND
+1039 TKTDKLLNAFDAEKD

-1059 GLSYVDVQIVC
+1059 GLSYVDVQIIC
-1070 KVSKN
+1070 KINKN

-1100 PTIGDRDSKPENFP
+1100 PSVGDRDSKPENFP
-1114 ENLKDEDKRPDYNGG
+1114 EDLKDEETRPDYNGG

-1184 KDNKISYKHPKDVVK
+1184 KDNKISYTHPKDVVK
-1199 VVVADTVTYTLRV
+1199 VVVGDTVTYTLRV
-1212 FNEGE
+1212 FNEGQ
-1217 IAGFAEKVSD
+1217 IDGFAEKVSD

-1277 TLMQKGNLKENPNLL
+1277 TLMQKENLKENPNLL
-1292 NAFDKTAGISET
+1292 NAFDKTAGVSDT

-1338 EDGNP
+1338 KDGKP
-1343 VDDIDSTPDE
+1343 VEDIDSTPDE

-1442 DYVPEGLKFYAEDNK
+1442 DYVPEGLKFYEEDNK

-1463 NNVISTELLKD
+1463 DNVISTELLKD

-1490 WINGENNLSLKTNV
+1490 WINGENNLSLKTNI

-1538 LLTISTGILENTIA
+1538 LLTISTGILENTIV

-1559 ILVVIGLGLVAIKKY
+1559 ILVVIGLGLVAIKKF